1 MNLLK
6 KNKYS
11 IRKYKVGIFST
22 LIGTVLLLSNPNGAQ
37 ALTTDHN
44 VQGGSNQALPGNS
57 QNTNADTNRDIVN
70 DSQNTPNAHATDN
83 TSTNQALT
91 NHQNV
96 DVANQV
102 GPAPIQPSA
111 SPAQNNNNSNANSTA
126 TEPAANTNNN
136 LASNNNTLNVPNNT
150 DNNDSAR
157 HLTLKEIQEDVRHSS
172 DKPELVA
179 IAEEASNRP
188 KKRSRRAAPTDPNAT
203 PADPTA
209 TPADP
214 TAGNGSAPVAIT
226 APYTPTT
233 DPNANNIGQNA
244 PNEVLSFDD
253 NNIRPSTNRSVPTVT
268 VVDNLPGYTLINGG
282 KVGVFSHAMV
292 RTSMFDSGD
301 AKNYQAQGNVIALG
315 RIRGNDT
322 NDHGDFNGIEKT
334 LTVNPNSELI
344 FEFNTM
350 TTKNYQAQGNVIA
363 LGRIR
368 GNDTNDHG
376 DFNGIEKTLT
386 VNPNSELIFEFNT
399 MTTKNYQGMT
409 NLIIKNADNDT
420 VIGEKVV
427 AYGPIWRLLKV
438 PENVSHLKIQFVPKN
453 DAITDARGI
462 YQLRDGY
469 KYYDFVDSIGLHS
482 GSHVYVERRTME
494 PTATNNKE
502 FTVTTSLKNNGN
514 FGASF
519 NTDDFVYKIQL
530 PEGVEYVNNSLTK
543 DFPSGNSGV
552 DINDMNV
559 TYDAANR
566 IITIKS
572 TGGGT
577 GNSPARLMPD
587 KILDL
592 KYKLRVNNV
601 PTPRTVTFNDT
612 LTYKTYSQD
621 FINSPAESHTVSTNP
636 YTIDIIMNKDALQA
650 EVDRRIQQADYT
662 FASLDIFNDL
672 KRRAQTIL
680 DENRN
685 NVPLNKRV
693 SQADIDSL
701 ANQMQHTLIR
711 SVDAENAVN
720 RKVDDMEDLVNQNDE
735 LTDEEK
741 QAAIQVIEEHKN
753 EIIGNIGD
761 QTTDDGVTRIKDQGI
776 QTLSGDT
783 ATPVV
788 KPNAKQAIRDKA
800 AKQREI
806 INHTPDATQDEIQD
820 ALNQLTTDETDA
832 IDNVTN
838 ATTNADVETAKNNG
852 INTIGAVAP
861 QVTHKQ
867 AARDAINQATATKRQ
882 QINSNREATQ
892 EEKNAA
898 LNELTQATNHALEQ
912 INQATTNDDVDT
924 AKGDGLNAINPI
936 APVTVVKQAA
946 RDAVSHD
953 AQQHIAEINANP
965 DATQEERQA
974 AIEKVNA
981 AVAVANTNILNANT
995 NADVE
1000 QVKTNAIQGI
1010 QAIEPATKVKTDAK
1024 NAIDQSA
1031 ETQHNAIFNNND
1043 ATLEEQQAAQQLLDQ
1058 AVATAK
1064 QNINAADT
1072 NQEVAQ
1078 AKDQGTQ
1085 NIVVIQPATQV
1096 KTDARNAVNE
1106 KAREA
1111 ITNIN
1116 ATPGATREEKQEAI
1130 NRVNTLKNRALNDI
1144 GVTSTTA
1151 MVNSIRD
1158 DAVNQ
1163 IGAVQPHVTKKQTAT
1178 GVLTDLATAK
1188 KQEINQNTN
1197 ATTEEKQVALNQV
1210 DQDLATAINNINQA
1224 DTNAEV
1230 DQAQQLGTKA
1240 INAIQPNIVKKP
1252 AALAQ
1257 TNQHY
1262 SAKLVEI
1269 NATPDATDDEKNA
1282 AINTLNQDRQQA
1294 IESIKQANTNAE
1306 VDQAA
1311 TVAENNID
1319 AVQVDVVKKQA
1330 ARDKITAEVAK
1341 RIEAVK
1347 QTPNATDEEKQAA
1360 VNQINQLKDQAFN
1373 QINQNQTNDQV
1384 DATTNQAINAIDN
1397 VEAEVVIKPKAIAD
1411 IEKAVKEKQ
1420 QQIDNSLDSTDNE
1433 KEVALQA
1440 LAKEKEKA
1448 LAAIDQAQTNSQVNQ
1463 AATNGVSAI
1472 KIIQPETKIKP
1483 AAREKINQKAN
1494 ELRAQINQD
1503 KEATA
1508 EERQAAL
1515 DKINDLV
1522 AKAMTNITNDRT
1534 NQQVN
1539 DSTNQA
1545 LDDIALVTP
1554 DHIVRA
1560 AARDAVKQQYEAKKH
1575 EIEQAEHATDEEKQV
1590 ALNQLANNEKRA
1602 LQNINQAIA
1611 NNDVKRVESN
1621 GIATLKGVEPHIVVK
1636 PEAQEAIKASADNQV
1651 ESIKDTPHATTDEL
1665 DEANQQINDTLK
1677 QGQQDIDNT
1686 TQDAAVNDVRNQTIK
1701 AIEQIK
1707 PKVRR
1712 KRAALDNID
1721 ESNNNQLDAIR
1732 NTLDTTQD
1740 ERNVAIAA
1748 LNKIVNAIKNDI
1760 AQNKTNAEV
1769 DQTEADGNNN
1779 IKVILPKVQVKPA
1792 ARQSVSAKA
1801 EAQNAL
1807 IDQSDLSTEEER
1819 LAAKHL
1825 VEQALNQAIDQINH
1839 ADKTAQ
1845 VNQNSIDAQNII
1857 SKIKPAT
1864 TVKATALQQIQ
1875 NIATNKINLIKA
1887 NNEATDEEQNAA
1899 IVQVEKELIKAKQ
1912 QIAGAVTNADV
1923 AYLLHDG
1930 KNEIREIEPVIN
1942 KKATAREQLTTLFND
1957 KKQAIEANVQ
1967 ATVEERNSI
1976 LAQLQNIYD
1985 TAIGQIDQDRSN
1997 AQVDK
2002 TATLNLQTI
2011 HDLDVHPIK
2020 KPDAEKTINDDL
2032 ARVTHLVQNYRKV
2045 SDRNKA
2051 DALKAITALKLQM
2064 DEELKTA
2071 RTNADVDAVLKRFNV
2086 ALGDIE
2092 AVITEKENSLLRIDN
2107 IAQQTYA
2114 KFKAIATPEQLAK
2127 VKALIDQYVADGN
2140 RMVDEDA
2147 TLNDIKK
2154 DTQLIIDEIL
2164 AIKLP
2169 AEVIKASP
2177 KVGQPAPKVCTPIK
2191 KEDKQEVRKVVKELP
2206 NTGSEEM
2213 DLPLKELALITG
2225 AALLA
2230 RRRSKKEKES

>member
-57 QNTNADTNRDIVN
+57 PNTNADTNRDIVN
-70 DSQNTPNAHATDN
+70 GSQNTPNAHATDN

-96 DVANQV
+96 GVANQV
-102 GPAPIQPSA
+102 APAPIQPSTSSA
-111 SPAQNNNNSNANSTA
+111 SNNNHSDANSTA

-188 KKRSRRAAPTDPNAT
+188 KKRSRRAAPADPN
-203 PADPTA
+203 A

-226 APYTPTT
+226 APFTPTT

-244 PNEVLSFDD
+244 PNEVLTFDD

-315 RIRGNDT
+315 RIKGNDT
-322 NDHGDFNGIEKT
+322 NDHGG
-334 LTVNPNSELI
+334 
-344 FEFNTM
+344 
-350 TTKNYQAQGNVIA
+350 
-363 LGRIR
+363 
-368 GNDTNDHG
+368 
-376 DFNGIEKTLT
+376 FNGIEKTLT

-601 PTPRTVTFNDT
+601 PTPRTVTFNDI
-612 LTYKTYSQD
+612 LTYKTYTQD

-662 FASLDIFNDL
+662 FASLDIFNEL

-701 ANQMQHTLIR
+701 VNQMQHTLIR

-806 INHTPDATQDEIQD
+806 INNTPDATQDEIQD

-832 IDNVTN
+832 IDNVRN

-981 AVAVANTNILNANT
+981 AVAAANTNILNANT

-1096 KTDARNAVNE
+1096 KTDARNAVND

-1197 ATTEEKQVALNQV
+1197 ATDEEKQVALNQV

-1252 AALAQ
+1252 TALAQ
-1257 TNQHY
+1257 INQHY
-1262 SAKLVEI
+1262 NAKLAEI

-1397 VEAEVVIKPKAIAD
+1397 VEAKVVIKPKAIAD

-1433 KEVALQA
+1433 KEVALLA

-1472 KIIQPETKIKP
+1472 KIIQPETKVKP

-1560 AARDAVKQQYEAKKH
+1560 TARDAVKQQYEAKKH

-1602 LQNINQAIA
+1602 LQNIDQAIA

-1912 QIAGAVTNADV
+1912 QIASAVTNADV

-1957 KKQAIEANVQ
+1957 KKLAIEANVQ

-2002 TATLNLQTI
+2002 TASLNLQTI

-2127 VKALIDQYVADGN
+2127 VKALIDQYVADGI
-2140 RMVDEDA
+2140 RMIDEDA
-2147 TLNDIKK
+2147 TLNDIKQH
-2154 DTQLIIDEIL
+2154 TQFIVDEIL

-2169 AEVIKASP
+2169 AEATKVLP
-2177 KVGQPAPKVCTPIK
+2177 KVGQPAPKLCTSIK
-2191 KEDKQEVRKVVKELP
+2191 KVDKQEVRKVVKELP

-2230 RRRSKKEKES
+2230 RRRNKNEKES

>member
-37 ALTTDHN
+37 ALTTDNN
-44 VQGGSNQALPGNS
+44 VQSDTNQATPVNS
-57 QNTNADTNRDIVN
+57 QDKDVANNRGLAN
-70 DSQNTPNAHATDN
+70 SAQNTPNQSATTN
-83 TSTNQALT
+83 QATNQALV
-91 NHQNV
+91 NHNNGSIV
-96 DVANQV
+96 NQATPTSV
-102 GPAPIQPSA
+102 QSSTPS
-111 SPAQNNNNSNANSTA
+111 AQNNNHTDGNTTATETVSNAN
-126 TEPAANTNNN
+126 NND
-136 LASNNNTLNVPNNT
+136 AVSNNTTLNVPNKTNE
-150 DNNDSAR
+150 NGSGG

-179 IAEEASNRP
+179 IAEPASNRP
-188 KKRSRRAAPTDPNAT
+188 KKRSRRAAPADPNAT
-203 PADPTA
+203 PADPA
-209 TPADP
+209 AAA
-214 TAGNGSAPVAIT
+214 AGNGGAPVAIT

-233 DPNANNIGQNA
+233 DPNANNAGQNA

-253 NNIRPSTNRSVPTVT
+253 NGIRPSTNRSVPSVT
-268 VVDNLPGYTLINGG
+268 VVDNLPGFTLINGG

-292 RTSMFDSGD
+292 RTSMFDSAD

-315 RIRGNDT
+315 RI
-322 NDHGDFNGIEKT
+322 K
-334 LTVNPNSELI
+334 
-344 FEFNTM
+344 
-350 TTKNYQAQGNVIA
+350 
-363 LGRIR
+363 

-399 MTTKNYQGMT
+399 MTTKNYQGVT

-420 VIGEKVV
+420 VIAEKSV
-427 AYGPIWRLLKV
+427 AYGPIWRLFKV

-519 NTDDFVYKIQL
+519 NTDDFVYQVQL

-543 DFPSGNSGV
+543 DFPSSNSGV
-552 DINDMNV
+552 DMNDFNV

-566 IITIKS
+566 VITIKS
-572 TGGGT
+572 TGGGS

-612 LTYKTYSQD
+612 LTYKTYTQD

-701 ANQMQHTLIR
+701 TNQMQHTLIR

-720 RKVDDMEDLVNQNDE
+720 KKVDQMEDLVNQNDE

-788 KPNAKQAIRDKA
+788 KPNAKKAIRDKA
-800 AKQREI
+800 TKQREI
-806 INHTPDATQDEIQD
+806 INATPDATEDEIQD
-820 ALNQLTTDETDA
+820 ALNQLATDETDA

-852 INTIGAVAP
+852 INTIGAVVP

-912 INQATTNDDVDT
+912 INQATTNADVDN

-974 AIEKVNA
+974 AIDKVNA
-981 AVAVANTNILNANT
+981 AVTAANTNILNANT

-1010 QAIEPATKVKTDAK
+1010 QAITPATKVKTDAK
-1024 NAIDQSA
+1024 NAIDKSA
-1031 ETQHNAIFNNND
+1031 ETQHNTIFNNND

-1096 KTDARNAVNE
+1096 KTDARNAVND

-1130 NRVNTLKNRALNDI
+1130 NRVNTLKNRALTDI

-1178 GVLTDLATAK
+1178 GVLNDLATAK

-1210 DQDLATAINNINQA
+1210 DQELATAINNINQA

-1257 TNQHY
+1257 INQHY
-1262 SAKLVEI
+1262 NAKLAEI
-1269 NATPDATDDEKNA
+1269 NATPDATNDEKNA
-1282 AINTLNQDRQQA
+1282 AINTLNLDRQQA

-1384 DATTNQAINAIDN
+1384 DTTTNQALKAIDN

-1433 KEVALQA
+1433 KEVASQA

-1472 KIIQPETKIKP
+1472 KIIQPETKVKP

-1494 ELRAQINQD
+1494 ELRAKINQD

-1508 EERQAAL
+1508 EERQVAL
-1515 DKINDLV
+1515 DKINEFV
-1522 AKAMTNITNDRT
+1522 NQAMTDITNNRT
-1534 NQQVN
+1534 NQQV
-1539 DSTNQA
+1539 DDTTSQA
-1545 LDDIALVTP
+1545 LDSIALVAP
-1554 DHIVRA
+1554 EHIVRA
-1560 AARDAVKQQYEAKKH
+1560 AARDAVKQQYEAKKQ

-1590 ALNQLANNEKRA
+1590 ALNQLANNEKLA
-1602 LQNINQAIA
+1602 LQNINQAVT
-1611 NNDVKRVESN
+1611 NNDVKCVETN
-1621 GIATLKGVEPHIVVK
+1621 GIATLKGVQPHIVIK
-1636 PEAQEAIKASADNQV
+1636 PEAQQAIKASAENQV
-1651 ESIKDTPHATTDEL
+1651 ESIKDTPHATVDEL
-1665 DEANQQINDTLK
+1665 DEANQLISDTLK
-1677 QGQQDIDNT
+1677 QAQQEIENT
-1686 TQDAAVNDVRNQTIK
+1686 NQDAAVTDVRNQTIK

-1712 KRAALDNID
+1712 KRAALDSI
-1721 ESNNNQLDAIR
+1721 EENNKNQLDAIR

-1740 ERNVAIAA
+1740 ERDVAIDT
-1748 LNKIVNAIKNDI
+1748 LNKIVNTIKNDI

-1769 DQTEADGNNN
+1769 DRTETDGNDN

-1792 ARQSVSAKA
+1792 ARQSVGVKA

-1845 VNQNSIDAQNII
+1845 VNQDSINAQNII

-1899 IVQVEKELIKAKQ
+1899 IAQVEQALIKAKQ
-1912 QIAGAVTNADV
+1912 QIASAVTNADV

-1930 KNEIREIEPVIN
+1930 KNEIREIEPVISR
-1942 KKATAREQLTTLFND
+1942 KASAREQLTTLFND
-1957 KKQAIEANVQ
+1957 KKQAIEANIQ

-2002 TATLNLQTI
+2002 TASLNLQTI

-2020 KPDAEKTINDDL
+2020 KPDAEKTINVDL
-2032 ARVTHLVQNYRKV
+2032 ARVTALVQNYRKV

-2086 ALGDIE
+2086 ALSDIE

-2127 VKALIDQYVADGN
+2127 IKVLIDQYVADGN
-2140 RMVDEDA
+2140 RMIDEDA
-2147 TLNDIKK
+2147 TLNDIKQH
-2154 DTQLIIDEIL
+2154 TQFIVDEIL

-2169 AEVIKASP
+2169 AEATKVSP
-2177 KVGQPAPKVCTPIK
+2177 KVIQPAPKVCTPIK
-2191 KEDKQEVRKVVKELP
+2191 KEETHESRKVEKELP
-2206 NTGSEEM
+2206 NTGSEGM
-2213 DLPLKELALITG
+2213 DLPLKEFALITG

-2230 RRRSKKEKES
+2230 RRRTKNEKES

>member
-37 ALTTDHN
+37 ALTTDNN
-44 VQGGSNQALPGNS
+44 VQSDTNQATPVNS
-57 QNTNADTNRDIVN
+57 QDTNVANNRGLAN
-70 DSQNTPNAHATDN
+70 SAQNTPNQSATTN
-83 TSTNQALT
+83 QSTNQALV
-91 NHQNV
+91 NHNNGSI
-96 DVANQV
+96 ANQATPTSV
-102 GPAPIQPSA
+102 QSSTPS
-111 SPAQNNNNSNANSTA
+111 AQNNNHTDGNTTATETVSNAN
-126 TEPAANTNNN
+126 NKDVV
-136 LASNNNTLNVPNNT
+136 SNNTTLNVPNKTNE
-150 DNNDSAR
+150 NGSGG

-179 IAEEASNRP
+179 IAEQASNRP
-188 KKRSRRAAPTDPNAT
+188 KKRSRRAAPADPNAT
-203 PADPTA
+203 PADPA
-209 TPADP
+209 AAA
-214 TAGNGSAPVAIT
+214 AGNGGAPVAIT

-233 DPNANNIGQNA
+233 DPNANNAGQNA

-253 NNIRPSTNRSVPTVT
+253 NGIRPSTNRSVPSVT
-268 VVDNLPGYTLINGG
+268 VVDNLPGFTLINGG

-315 RIRGNDT
+315 RIKGNDT
-322 NDHGDFNGIEKT
+322 NDHGDFNGIEK
-334 LTVNPNSELI
+334 S
-344 FEFNTM
+344 
-350 TTKNYQAQGNVIA
+350 
-363 LGRIR
+363 
-368 GNDTNDHG
+368 
-376 DFNGIEKTLT
+376 LT

-399 MTTKNYQGMT
+399 MTTKNYQGVT

-420 VIGEKVV
+420 VIAEKSV
-427 AYGPIWRLLKV
+427 AYGPIWRLFKV

-519 NTDDFVYKIQL
+519 NTDDFVYKVQL

-543 DFPSGNSGV
+543 DFPSSNSGV
-552 DINDMNV
+552 DMNDFNV

-566 IITIKS
+566 VITIKS
-572 TGGGT
+572 TGGGS

-612 LTYKTYSQD
+612 LTYKTYTQD

-701 ANQMQHTLIR
+701 TNQMQHTLIR

-720 RKVDDMEDLVNQNDE
+720 KKVDQMEDLVNQNDE

-788 KPNAKQAIRDKA
+788 KPNAKKAIRDKA
-800 AKQREI
+800 TKQREI
-806 INHTPDATQDEIQD
+806 INATPDATEDEIQD
-820 ALNQLTTDETDA
+820 ALNQLATDETDA

-838 ATTNADVETAKNNG
+838 ATTNADVEIAKNNG
-852 INTIGAVAP
+852 INTIGAVVP

-912 INQATTNDDVDT
+912 INQATTNADVDN

-974 AIEKVNA
+974 AIDKVNA
-981 AVAVANTNILNANT
+981 AVTAANTNILNANT

-1010 QAIEPATKVKTDAK
+1010 QAITPATKVKTDAK
-1024 NAIDQSA
+1024 NAIDKSA
-1031 ETQHNAIFNNND
+1031 ETQHNTIFNNND

-1096 KTDARNAVNE
+1096 KTDARNAVND

-1130 NRVNTLKNRALNDI
+1130 NRVNTLKNRALTDI

-1178 GVLTDLATAK
+1178 GVLNDLATAK
-1188 KQEINQNTN
+1188 KQKINQNTN

-1210 DQDLATAINNINQA
+1210 DQELATAINNINQA

-1257 TNQHY
+1257 INQHY
-1262 SAKLVEI
+1262 NAKLAEI
-1269 NATPDATDDEKNA
+1269 NATPDATNDEKNA

-1360 VNQINQLKDQAFN
+1360 VNQINQLKDQAIN

-1384 DATTNQAINAIDN
+1384 DTTTNQAVNAIDN

-1433 KEVALQA
+1433 KEVASQA

-1472 KIIQPETKIKP
+1472 KIIQPETKVKP

-1494 ELRAQINQD
+1494 ELRAKINQD

-1508 EERQAAL
+1508 EERQVAL
-1515 DKINDLV
+1515 DKINEFV
-1522 AKAMTNITNDRT
+1522 NQAMTDITNNRT
-1534 NQQVN
+1534 NQQV
-1539 DSTNQA
+1539 DDTTSQA
-1545 LDDIALVTP
+1545 LDSIALVAP
-1554 DHIVRA
+1554 EHIVRA
-1560 AARDAVKQQYEAKKH
+1560 AARDAVKQQYEAKKQ

-1590 ALNQLANNEKRA
+1590 ALNQLANNEKLP
-1602 LQNINQAIA
+1602 LQNINQAVT
-1611 NNDVKRVESN
+1611 NNDVKRVETN
-1621 GIATLKGVEPHIVVK
+1621 GIATLKGVQPHIVIK
-1636 PEAQEAIKASADNQV
+1636 PEAQQAIKATAENQV
-1651 ESIKDTPHATTDEL
+1651 ESIKDTPHATVDEL
-1665 DEANQQINDTLK
+1665 DEANQLISDTLK
-1677 QGQQDIDNT
+1677 QAQQEIENT
-1686 TQDAAVNDVRNQTIK
+1686 NQDAAVTDVRNQTIK

-1712 KRAALDNID
+1712 KRAALDSI
-1721 ESNNNQLDAIR
+1721 EENNKNQLDAIR

-1740 ERNVAIAA
+1740 ERDVAIDT
-1748 LNKIVNAIKNDI
+1748 LNKIVNTIKNDI

-1769 DQTEADGNNN
+1769 DRTETDGNDN

-1792 ARQSVSAKA
+1792 ARQSVGVKA

-1845 VNQNSIDAQNII
+1845 VNQDSIDAQNII

-1887 NNEATDEEQNAA
+1887 NNEATDEEQNIA
-1899 IVQVEKELIKAKQ
+1899 IAQVEKELIKAKQ
-1912 QIAGAVTNADV
+1912 QIASAVTNADV
-1923 AYLLHDG
+1923 AYLLHDE

-1942 KKATAREQLTTLFND
+1942 RKASAREQLTTLFND
-1957 KKQAIEANVQ
+1957 KKQAIEANIQ

-2002 TATLNLQTI
+2002 TASLNLQTI

-2032 ARVTHLVQNYRKV
+2032 ARVTALVQNYRKV
-2045 SDRNKA
+2045 SNRNKA

-2086 ALGDIE
+2086 ALSDIE

-2127 VKALIDQYVADGN
+2127 VKVLIDQYVADGN
-2140 RMVDEDA
+2140 RMIDEDA
-2147 TLNDIKK
+2147 TLNDIKQH
-2154 DTQLIIDEIL
+2154 TQFIVDEIL

-2169 AEVIKASP
+2169 AEATKVSP
-2177 KVGQPAPKVCTPIK
+2177 KEIQPAPKVCTPIK
-2191 KEDKQEVRKVVKELP
+2191 KEETHESRKVEKELP
-2206 NTGSEEM
+2206 NTGSEGM
-2213 DLPLKELALITG
+2213 DLPLKEFALITG

-2230 RRRSKKEKES
+2230 RRRTKNEKES

>member
-57 QNTNADTNRDIVN
+57 PNTNADTNRDIVN
-70 DSQNTPNAHATDN
+70 GSQNTPNAHATDN

-96 DVANQV
+96 GVANQV
-102 GPAPIQPSA
+102 APAPIQPSTSSA
-111 SPAQNNNNSNANSTA
+111 SNNNHSDANSTA

-188 KKRSRRAAPTDPNAT
+188 KKRSRRAAPADPN
-203 PADPTA
+203 A

-226 APYTPTT
+226 APFTPTT

-244 PNEVLSFDD
+244 PNEVLTFDD

-315 RIRGNDT
+315 RIKGNDT
-322 NDHGDFNGIEKT
+322 NDHGG
-334 LTVNPNSELI
+334 
-344 FEFNTM
+344 
-350 TTKNYQAQGNVIA
+350 
-363 LGRIR
+363 
-368 GNDTNDHG
+368 
-376 DFNGIEKTLT
+376 FNGIEKTLT

-601 PTPRTVTFNDT
+601 PTPRTVTFNDI
-612 LTYKTYSQD
+612 LTYKTYTQD

-636 YTIDIIMNKDALQA
+636 YTIDIIMNKDVLQA

-662 FASLDIFNDL
+662 FASLDIFNEL

-701 ANQMQHTLIR
+701 VNQMQHTLIR

-788 KPNAKQAIRDKA
+788 KTNAKQAIRDKA

-806 INHTPDATQDEIQD
+806 INNTPDATQDEIQD

-981 AVAVANTNILNANT
+981 AVAAANTNILNANT

-1096 KTDARNAVNE
+1096 KTDARNAVND

-1197 ATTEEKQVALNQV
+1197 ATDEEKQVALNQV

-1252 AALAQ
+1252 TALAQ
-1257 TNQHY
+1257 INQHY
-1262 SAKLVEI
+1262 NAKLAEI

-1397 VEAEVVIKPKAIAD
+1397 VEAKVVIKPKAIAD

-1433 KEVALQA
+1433 KEVALLA

-1472 KIIQPETKIKP
+1472 KIIQPETKVKP

-1554 DHIVRA
+1554 DHIIRA
-1560 AARDAVKQQYEAKKH
+1560 TARDAVKQQYEAKKH

-1602 LQNINQAIA
+1602 LQNIDQAIA

-1912 QIAGAVTNADV
+1912 QIASAVTNADV

-1957 KKQAIEANVQ
+1957 KKLAIEANVQ

-2002 TATLNLQTI
+2002 TASLNLQTI

-2127 VKALIDQYVADGN
+2127 VKALIDQYVADGI
-2140 RMVDEDA
+2140 RMIDEDA
-2147 TLNDIKK
+2147 TLNDIKQH
-2154 DTQLIIDEIL
+2154 TQFIVDEIL

-2169 AEVIKASP
+2169 AEATKVLP
-2177 KVGQPAPKVCTPIK
+2177 KVGQPAPKLCTSIK
-2191 KEDKQEVRKVVKELP
+2191 KVDKQEVRKVVKELP

-2230 RRRSKKEKES
+2230 RRRNKNEKES

>member
-301 AKNYQAQGNVIALG
+301 A
-315 RIRGNDT
+315 
-322 NDHGDFNGIEKT
+322 
-334 LTVNPNSELI
+334 
-344 FEFNTM
+344 
-350 TTKNYQAQGNVIA
+350 KNYQAQGNVIA

-1144 GVTSTTA
+1144 GVTSTA

-2086 ALGDIE
+2086 TLGDIE

-2230 RRRSKKEKES
+2230 RRRSKKRKRIIINKKTLI

>member
-37 ALTTDHN
+37 ALTTDNN
-44 VQGGSNQALPGNS
+44 VQSDTNQATPVNS
-57 QNTNADTNRDIVN
+57 QDTNVANNRGLAN
-70 DSQNTPNAHATDN
+70 SAQNTPNQSATTN
-83 TSTNQALT
+83 QSTNQALV
-91 NHQNV
+91 NHNNGSI
-96 DVANQV
+96 ANQATPTSV
-102 GPAPIQPSA
+102 QSSTPS
-111 SPAQNNNNSNANSTA
+111 AQNNNHTDGNTTATETVSNAN
-126 TEPAANTNNN
+126 NNDVV
-136 LASNNNTLNVPNNT
+136 SNNTTLNVPNKTNE
-150 DNNDSAR
+150 NGSGG

-179 IAEEASNRP
+179 IAEQASNRP
-188 KKRSRRAAPTDPNAT
+188 KKRSRRAAPADPNAT
-203 PADPTA
+203 PADPAAAAANGTASAGNTA
-209 TPADP
+209 T
-214 TAGNGSAPVAIT
+214 
-226 APYTPTT
+226 YTPTT
-233 DPNANNIGQNA
+233 DPNGNNVGQNA

-253 NNIRPSTNRSVPTVT
+253 NSIRPSTNRSVPSVT
-268 VVDNLPGYTLINGG
+268 VVDNLPGFTLINGG
-282 KVGVFSHAMV
+282 KVGVLSHAMV
-292 RTSMFDSGD
+292 RTSMFQAGS
-301 AKNYQAQGNVIALG
+301 NRTYQAQGNVLALG
-315 RIRGNDT
+315 RISGTDT
-322 NDHGDFNGIEKT
+322 SNHGDFNGIEKS

-350 TTKNYQAQGNVIA
+350 PTKNGQGATNV
-363 LGRIR
+363 
-368 GNDTNDHG
+368 
-376 DFNGIEKTLT
+376 
-386 VNPNSELIFEFNT
+386 
-399 MTTKNYQGMT
+399 
-409 NLIIKNADNDT
+409 IIKNGATNDT
-420 VIGEKVV
+420 IAEKTIED
-427 AYGPIWRLLKV
+427 GPTLRLFKV
-438 PENVSHLKIQFVPKN
+438 PDNVNSLKIQFVPKN
-453 DAITDARGI
+453 DAITDANGI
-462 YQLRDGY
+462 YQLKDGY
-469 KYYDFVDSIGLHS
+469 KYYSFVDSIGLHS

-514 FGASF
+514 SGASF
-519 NTDDFVYKIQL
+519 DTDEFVYKIQL

-543 DFPSGNSGV
+543 DFPSSNSGV
-552 DINDMNV
+552 DMNDFNV

-566 IITIKS
+566 VITIKS

-577 GNSPARLMPD
+577 ANSPARLMPD

-612 LTYKTYSQD
+612 LTYKTYTQD

-636 YTIDIIMNKDALQA
+636 YTIDIIMNKDALQG

-662 FASLDIFNDL
+662 FASLDIFNAL

-685 NVPLNKRV
+685 NVPLDQRV
-693 SQADIDSL
+693 SQADIDTL
-701 ANQMQHTLIR
+701 TNQMQHTLIR

-720 RKVDDMEDLVNQNDE
+720 QKADQMQDLINQNDE

-741 QAAIQVIEEHKN
+741 QAANQIIEEHKGN
-753 EIIGNIGD
+753 IIGDIGD

-788 KPNAKQAIRDKA
+788 KPNAKKAIRDKA

-806 INHTPDATQDEIQD
+806 INNTPDATQDEIQD

-838 ATTNADVETAKNNG
+838 ATTNDDVETAKNNG
-852 INTIGAVAP
+852 INTIGAVVP

-882 QINSNREATQ
+882 QINNNREATQ

-912 INQATTNDDVDT
+912 INQATTNADVDN

-946 RDAVSHD
+946 RNAVSHD

-965 DATQEERQA
+965 DATAEERQA
-974 AIEKVNA
+974 AIDKVNA
-981 AVAVANTNILNANT
+981 AVTAANTNILNANT

-1010 QAIEPATKVKTDAK
+1010 QAITPATKVKTDAK
-1024 NAIDQSA
+1024 NAIDKSA
-1031 ETQHNAIFNNND
+1031 ETQHNTIFNNND

-1096 KTDARNAVNE
+1096 KTDARNAVND

-1130 NRVNTLKNRALNDI
+1130 DRVNTLKNRALTDI

-1178 GVLTDLATAK
+1178 GVLNDLATAK
-1188 KQEINQNTN
+1188 KQEITQNTN

-1210 DQDLATAINNINQA
+1210 DQELATAINNINQA

-1257 TNQHY
+1257 INQHY
-1262 SAKLVEI
+1262 NAKLAEI
-1269 NATPDATDDEKNA
+1269 NATPDATNDEKNA

-1306 VDQAA
+1306 VDQAT

-1433 KEVALQA
+1433 KEVASQA

-1472 KIIQPETKIKP
+1472 KIIQPETKVKP

-1494 ELRAQINQD
+1494 ELRAKINQD

-1515 DKINDLV
+1515 DKINEFV
-1522 AKAMTNITNDRT
+1522 NQAMTDITNNRT
-1534 NQQVN
+1534 NQQV
-1539 DSTNQA
+1539 DDTTSQA
-1545 LDDIALVTP
+1545 LDSIALVTP
-1554 DHIVRA
+1554 EHIVRA
-1560 AARDAVKQQYEAKKH
+1560 GARDAVKQQYEAKKQ

-1590 ALNQLANNEKRA
+1590 ALNQLANNEKLA
-1602 LQNINQAIA
+1602 LQNINQAVT
-1611 NNDVKRVESN
+1611 NNDVKRVETN
-1621 GIATLKGVEPHIVVK
+1621 GIATLKGVQPHIVIK
-1636 PEAQEAIKASADNQV
+1636 PEAQQAIKASAENQV
-1651 ESIKDTPHATTDEL
+1651 ESIKDTPHATVDEL
-1665 DEANQQINDTLK
+1665 DEANQLISDTLK
-1677 QGQQDIDNT
+1677 QAQQEIENT
-1686 TQDAAVNDVRNQTIK
+1686 NQDAAVTDVRNQTIK

-1712 KRAALDNID
+1712 KRAALDSI
-1721 ESNNNQLDAIR
+1721 EENNKNQLDAIR

-1740 ERNVAIAA
+1740 ERDVAIDT
-1748 LNKIVNAIKNDI
+1748 LNKIVNTIKNDI

-1769 DQTEADGNNN
+1769 DRTETDGNDN

-1792 ARQSVSAKA
+1792 ARQSVGVKA

-1845 VNQNSIDAQNII
+1845 VNQDSINAQNII

-1899 IVQVEKELIKAKQ
+1899 IAQGEKELIKAKQ
-1912 QIAGAVTNADV
+1912 QIASAVTNADV
-1923 AYLLHDG
+1923 AYLLHDE

-1942 KKATAREQLTTLFND
+1942 RKASAREQLTTLFND
-1957 KKQAIEANVQ
+1957 KKQAIEANIQ

-2002 TATLNLQTI
+2002 TASLNIQTI

-2032 ARVTHLVQNYRKV
+2032 ARVTALVQNYRKV
-2045 SDRNKA
+2045 SNRNKA

-2086 ALGDIE
+2086 ALSDIE

-2127 VKALIDQYVADGN
+2127 VKVLIDQYVADGN
-2140 RMVDEDA
+2140 RMIDEDA
-2147 TLNDIKK
+2147 TLNDIKQH
-2154 DTQLIIDEIL
+2154 TQFIVDEIL

-2169 AEVIKASP
+2169 AEATKVSP
-2177 KVGQPAPKVCTPIK
+2177 KVIQSAPKVCTPIK
-2191 KEDKQEVRKVVKELP
+2191 KEETHESRKVEKELP
-2206 NTGSEEM
+2206 NTGSEGM

-2230 RRRSKKEKES
+2230 RRRTKNEKES

>member
-37 ALTTDHN
+37 ALTTDNN
-44 VQGGSNQALPGNS
+44 VQSDTNQATPVNS
-57 QNTNADTNRDIVN
+57 QDTNVANNRGLAN
-70 DSQNTPNAHATDN
+70 SAQNTPNQSATTN
-83 TSTNQALT
+83 QSTNQALV
-91 NHQNV
+91 NHNNGSI
-96 DVANQV
+96 ANQATPTSV
-102 GPAPIQPSA
+102 QSSTPS
-111 SPAQNNNNSNANSTA
+111 AQNNNHTDGNTTATETVSNAN
-126 TEPAANTNNN
+126 NKDVV
-136 LASNNNTLNVPNNT
+136 SNNTTLNVPNKTNE
-150 DNNDSAR
+150 NGSGG

-179 IAEEASNRP
+179 IAEQASNRP
-188 KKRSRRAAPTDPNAT
+188 KKRSRRAAPADPNAT
-203 PADPTA
+203 PADPA
-209 TPADP
+209 AAA
-214 TAGNGSAPVAIT
+214 AGNGGAPVAIT

-233 DPNANNIGQNA
+233 DPNANNAGQNA

-253 NNIRPSTNRSVPTVT
+253 NGIRPSTNRSVPSVT
-268 VVDNLPGYTLINGG
+268 VVDNLPGFTLINGG

-315 RIRGNDT
+315 RIKGNDT
-322 NDHGDFNGIEKT
+322 NDHGDFNGIEK
-334 LTVNPNSELI
+334 S
-344 FEFNTM
+344 
-350 TTKNYQAQGNVIA
+350 
-363 LGRIR
+363 
-368 GNDTNDHG
+368 
-376 DFNGIEKTLT
+376 LT

-399 MTTKNYQGMT
+399 MTTKNYQGVT

-420 VIGEKVV
+420 VIAEKSV
-427 AYGPIWRLLKV
+427 AYGPIWRLFKV

-519 NTDDFVYKIQL
+519 NTDDFVYKVQL

-543 DFPSGNSGV
+543 DFPSSNSGV
-552 DINDMNV
+552 DMNDFNV

-566 IITIKS
+566 VITIKS
-572 TGGGT
+572 TGGGS

-612 LTYKTYSQD
+612 LTYKTYTQD

-701 ANQMQHTLIR
+701 TNQMQHTLIR

-720 RKVDDMEDLVNQNDE
+720 KKVDQMEDLVNQNDE

-788 KPNAKQAIRDKA
+788 KPNAKKAIRDKA
-800 AKQREI
+800 TKQREI
-806 INHTPDATQDEIQD
+806 INATPDATEDEIQD
-820 ALNQLTTDETDA
+820 ALNQLATDETDA

-838 ATTNADVETAKNNG
+838 ATTNADVEIAKNNG
-852 INTIGAVAP
+852 INTIGAVVP

-912 INQATTNDDVDT
+912 INQATTNADVDN

-965 DATQEERQA
+965 
-974 AIEKVNA
+974 
-981 AVAVANTNILNANT
+981 
-995 NADVE
+995 
-1000 QVKTNAIQGI
+1000 
-1010 QAIEPATKVKTDAK
+1010 
-1024 NAIDQSA
+1024 
-1031 ETQHNAIFNNND
+1031 D

-1096 KTDARNAVNE
+1096 KTDARNAVND

-1130 NRVNTLKNRALNDI
+1130 NRVNTLKNRALTDI

-1178 GVLTDLATAK
+1178 GVLNDLATAK

-1210 DQDLATAINNINQA
+1210 DQELATAINNINQA

-1257 TNQHY
+1257 INQHY
-1262 SAKLVEI
+1262 NAKLAEI
-1269 NATPDATDDEKNA
+1269 NATPDATNDEKNA

-1360 VNQINQLKDQAFN
+1360 VNQINQLKDQAIN

-1384 DATTNQAINAIDN
+1384 DTTTNQAVNAIDN

-1433 KEVALQA
+1433 KEVASQA

-1472 KIIQPETKIKP
+1472 KIIQPETKVKP

-1494 ELRAQINQD
+1494 ELRAKINQD

-1508 EERQAAL
+1508 EERQVAL
-1515 DKINDLV
+1515 DKINEFV
-1522 AKAMTNITNDRT
+1522 NQAMTDITNNRT
-1534 NQQVN
+1534 NQQV
-1539 DSTNQA
+1539 DDTTSQA
-1545 LDDIALVTP
+1545 LDSIALVAP
-1554 DHIVRA
+1554 EHIVRA
-1560 AARDAVKQQYEAKKH
+1560 AARDAVKQQYEAKKQ

-1590 ALNQLANNEKRA
+1590 ALNQLANNEKLA
-1602 LQNINQAIA
+1602 LQNINQAVT
-1611 NNDVKRVESN
+1611 NNDVKRVETN
-1621 GIATLKGVEPHIVVK
+1621 GIATLKGVQPHIVIK
-1636 PEAQEAIKASADNQV
+1636 PEAQQAIKATAENQV
-1651 ESIKDTPHATTDEL
+1651 ESIKDTPHATVDEL
-1665 DEANQQINDTLK
+1665 DEANQLISDTLK
-1677 QGQQDIDNT
+1677 QAQQEIENT
-1686 TQDAAVNDVRNQTIK
+1686 NQDAAVTDVRNQTIK

-1712 KRAALDNID
+1712 KRAALDSI
-1721 ESNNNQLDAIR
+1721 EENNKNQLDAIR

-1740 ERNVAIAA
+1740 ERDVAIDT
-1748 LNKIVNAIKNDI
+1748 LNKIVNTIKNDI

-1769 DQTEADGNNN
+1769 DRTETDGNDN

-1792 ARQSVSAKA
+1792 ARQSVGVKA

-1845 VNQNSIDAQNII
+1845 VNQDSIDAQNII

-1887 NNEATDEEQNAA
+1887 NNEATDEEQNIA
-1899 IVQVEKELIKAKQ
+1899 IAQVEKELIKAKQ
-1912 QIAGAVTNADV
+1912 QIASAVTNADV
-1923 AYLLHDG
+1923 AYLLHDE

-1942 KKATAREQLTTLFND
+1942 RKASAREQLTTLFND
-1957 KKQAIEANVQ
+1957 KKQAIEANIQ

-2002 TATLNLQTI
+2002 TASLNLQTI

-2032 ARVTHLVQNYRKV
+2032 ARVTALVQNYRKV
-2045 SDRNKA
+2045 SNRNKA

-2086 ALGDIE
+2086 ALSDIE

-2127 VKALIDQYVADGN
+2127 VKVLIDQYVADGN
-2140 RMVDEDA
+2140 RMIDEDA
-2147 TLNDIKK
+2147 TLNDIKQH
-2154 DTQLIIDEIL
+2154 TQFIVDEIL

-2169 AEVIKASP
+2169 AEATKVSP
-2177 KVGQPAPKVCTPIK
+2177 KEIQPAPKVCTPIK
-2191 KEDKQEVRKVVKELP
+2191 KEETHESRKVEKELP
-2206 NTGSEEM
+2206 NTGSEGM
-2213 DLPLKELALITG
+2213 DLPLKEFALITG

-2230 RRRSKKEKES
+2230 RRRTKNEKES

>member
-37 ALTTDHN
+37 ALTTDNN
-44 VQGGSNQALPGNS
+44 VQSDTNQATPVNS
-57 QNTNADTNRDIVN
+57 QDTNVANNRGLAN
-70 DSQNTPNAHATDN
+70 SAQNTPNQSATTN
-83 TSTNQALT
+83 QSTNQALV
-91 NHQNV
+91 NHNNGSI
-96 DVANQV
+96 ANQATPTSV
-102 GPAPIQPSA
+102 QSSTPSV
-111 SPAQNNNNSNANSTA
+111 QNNNHTDGNTTATETVSNAN
-126 TEPAANTNNN
+126 NNDVV
-136 LASNNNTLNVPNNT
+136 SNNTTLNVPNKTNE
-150 DNNDSAR
+150 NGSGG

-179 IAEEASNRP
+179 IAEQASNRP
-188 KKRSRRAAPTDPNAT
+188 KKRSRRAAPADPNAT
-203 PADPTA
+203 PADPAVAAANGTVPAGNTA
-209 TPADP
+209 T
-214 TAGNGSAPVAIT
+214 
-226 APYTPTT
+226 YTPTT
-233 DPNANNIGQNA
+233 DPNANNAGQNA

-253 NNIRPSTNRSVPTVT
+253 NGIRPSTNRSVPTVN
-268 VVDNLPGYTLINGG
+268 VVNNLPGFTLINGG

-301 AKNYQAQGNVIALG
+301 NKNYQAQGNVIALG
-315 RIRGNDT
+315 RIHGTDT

-350 TTKNYQAQGNVIA
+350 TTKNGQGATNV
-363 LGRIR
+363 
-368 GNDTNDHG
+368 
-376 DFNGIEKTLT
+376 
-386 VNPNSELIFEFNT
+386 
-399 MTTKNYQGMT
+399 
-409 NLIIKNADNDT
+409 IIKNADTNDT
-420 VIGEKVV
+420 IAEKTVEG
-427 AYGPIWRLLKV
+427 GPTLRLFKV
-438 PENVSHLKIQFVPKN
+438 PDNVRNLKIQFVPKN

-462 YQLRDGY
+462 YQLKDGY
-469 KYYDFVDSIGLHS
+469 KYYSFVDSIGLHS

-519 NTDDFVYKIQL
+519 NTDDFVYKVQL

-543 DFPSGNSGV
+543 DFPSSNSGV
-552 DINDMNV
+552 DMNDFNV

-566 IITIKS
+566 VITIKS
-572 TGGGT
+572 TGGGS

-612 LTYKTYSQD
+612 LTYKTYTQD

-662 FASLDIFNDL
+662 FASLDIFNSL

-693 SQADIDSL
+693 SQADIDAL

-720 RKVDDMEDLVNQNDE
+720 QKVNQMEDLVNQNDE

-741 QAAIQVIEEHKN
+741 QDAIQVIEQHKD

-788 KPNAKQAIRDKA
+788 KPNAKKAIRDKA
-800 AKQREI
+800 TKQREI
-806 INHTPDATQDEIQD
+806 INATPDATEDEIQD
-820 ALNQLTTDETDA
+820 AINQLATDETDA

-852 INTIGAVAP
+852 INTIGAVVP
-861 QVTHKQ
+861 QVTHKK

-882 QINSNREATQ
+882 QINNNREATQ
-892 EEKNAA
+892 EEKDAA

-912 INQATTNDDVDT
+912 INQATTNADVDN

-974 AIEKVNA
+974 AIDKVNA
-981 AVAVANTNILNANT
+981 AVTAANTNILNANT
-995 NADVE
+995 NANVE

-1010 QAIEPATKVKTDAK
+1010 QAITPATKVKTDAK
-1024 NAIDQSA
+1024 NAIDKSA
-1031 ETQHNAIFNNND
+1031 ETQHNTIFNNND

-1096 KTDARNAVNE
+1096 KTDARNVVND

-1130 NRVNTLKNRALNDI
+1130 NRVNTLKNRALTDI

-1178 GVLTDLATAK
+1178 GVLNDLATAK

-1210 DQDLATAINNINQA
+1210 DQELATAINNINQA

-1257 TNQHY
+1257 INQHY
-1262 SAKLVEI
+1262 NAKLAEI
-1269 NATPDATDDEKNA
+1269 NATPDATNDEKNA

-1360 VNQINQLKDQAFN
+1360 VNQINQFKDQAFN

-1384 DATTNQAINAIDN
+1384 DATTNQAVNAIDN

-1433 KEVALQA
+1433 KEVASQA

-1472 KIIQPETKIKP
+1472 KIIQPETKVKP

-1494 ELRAQINQD
+1494 ELRAKINQD

-1508 EERQAAL
+1508 EERQVAL
-1515 DKINDLV
+1515 DKINEFV
-1522 AKAMTNITNDRT
+1522 NQAMTDITNNRT
-1534 NQQVN
+1534 NQQV
-1539 DSTNQA
+1539 DDTTSQA
-1545 LDDIALVTP
+1545 LDSIALVMP
-1554 DHIVRA
+1554 EHIVRA
-1560 AARDAVKQQYEAKKH
+1560 GARDAVKQQYEAKKQ
-1575 EIEQAEHATDEEKQV
+1575 EIEQVEHATDEEKQV
-1590 ALNQLANNEKRA
+1590 ALNQLANNEKLA
-1602 LQNINQAIA
+1602 LQNINQAVT
-1611 NNDVKRVESN
+1611 NNDVKRVETN
-1621 GIATLKGVEPHIVVK
+1621 GIATLKGVQPHIVIK
-1636 PEAQEAIKASADNQV
+1636 PEAQQAIKASAENQV
-1651 ESIKDTPHATTDEL
+1651 ESIKDTPHATVDEL
-1665 DEANQQINDTLK
+1665 DEANQLISNTLK
-1677 QGQQDIDNT
+1677 QAQQEIENT
-1686 TQDAAVNDVRNQTIK
+1686 NQDAAVTDVRNQTIK

-1712 KRAALDNID
+1712 KRAALDSI
-1721 ESNNNQLDAIR
+1721 EENNKNQLDAIR
-1732 NTLDTTQD
+1732 DTLDTTQD
-1740 ERNVAIAA
+1740 ERDVAIDT
-1748 LNKIVNAIKNDI
+1748 LNKIVNTIKNDI

-1769 DQTEADGNNN
+1769 DRTETDGNDN
-1779 IKVILPKVQVKPA
+1779 IKVILPKVQVKPS
-1792 ARQSVSAKA
+1792 ARQSVGVKA

-1845 VNQNSIDAQNII
+1845 VNQDSINAQNII

-1899 IVQVEKELIKAKQ
+1899 IAQVEKELIKAKQ
-1912 QIAGAVTNADV
+1912 QIASAVTNADV
-1923 AYLLHDG
+1923 AYLLHDE

-1942 KKATAREQLTTLFND
+1942 RKAPAREQLTTLFND
-1957 KKQAIEANVQ
+1957 KKQAIEANIQ

-2002 TATLNLQTI
+2002 TASLNIQTI

-2032 ARVTHLVQNYRKV
+2032 ARVTALVQNYRKV

-2086 ALGDIE
+2086 ALSDIE

-2127 VKALIDQYVADGN
+2127 VKVLIDQYVADGN
-2140 RMVDEDA
+2140 RMIDEDA
-2147 TLNDIKK
+2147 TLNDIKQH
-2154 DTQLIIDEIL
+2154 TQFIVDEIL

-2169 AEVIKASP
+2169 AEATKVSP
-2177 KVGQPAPKVCTPIK
+2177 KVIQSAPKVCTPIK
-2191 KEDKQEVRKVVKELP
+2191 KEEIHESRKVEKELP
-2206 NTGSEEM
+2206 NTGSEGM
-2213 DLPLKELALITG
+2213 DLPLKEFALITG

-2230 RRRSKKEKES
+2230 RRRTKNEKES

>member
-37 ALTTDHN
+37 ALTTDNN
-44 VQGGSNQALPGNS
+44 VQSDTNQATPVNS
-57 QNTNADTNRDIVN
+57 QDTNVANNRGLAN
-70 DSQNTPNAHATDN
+70 SAQNTPNQSATTN
-83 TSTNQALT
+83 QSTNQALV
-91 NHQNV
+91 NHNNGSI
-96 DVANQV
+96 ANQATPTSV
-102 GPAPIQPSA
+102 QSSTPS
-111 SPAQNNNNSNANSTA
+111 AQNNNHTDGNTTATETVSNAN
-126 TEPAANTNNN
+126 NKDVV
-136 LASNNNTLNVPNNT
+136 SNNTTLNVPNKTNE
-150 DNNDSAR
+150 NGSGG

-179 IAEEASNRP
+179 IAEQASNRP
-188 KKRSRRAAPTDPNAT
+188 KKRSRRAASADPNAT
-203 PADPTA
+203 PADPA
-209 TPADP
+209 AAA
-214 TAGNGSAPVAIT
+214 AGNGGAPVAIT

-233 DPNANNIGQNA
+233 DPNANNAGQNA

-253 NNIRPSTNRSVPTVT
+253 NGIRPSTNRSVPSVT
-268 VVDNLPGYTLINGG
+268 VVDNLPGFTLINGG

-315 RIRGNDT
+315 RIKGNDT
-322 NDHGDFNGIEKT
+322 NDHGDFNGIEK
-334 LTVNPNSELI
+334 S
-344 FEFNTM
+344 
-350 TTKNYQAQGNVIA
+350 
-363 LGRIR
+363 
-368 GNDTNDHG
+368 
-376 DFNGIEKTLT
+376 LT

-399 MTTKNYQGMT
+399 MTTKNYQGVT

-420 VIGEKVV
+420 VIAEKSV
-427 AYGPIWRLLKV
+427 AYGPIWRLFKV

-519 NTDDFVYKIQL
+519 NTDDFVYKVQL

-543 DFPSGNSGV
+543 DFPSSNSGV
-552 DINDMNV
+552 DMNDFNV

-566 IITIKS
+566 VITIKS
-572 TGGGT
+572 TGGGS

-612 LTYKTYSQD
+612 LTYKTYTQD

-701 ANQMQHTLIR
+701 TNQMQHTLIR

-720 RKVDDMEDLVNQNDE
+720 KKVDQMEDLVNQNDE

-788 KPNAKQAIRDKA
+788 KPNAKKAIRDKA
-800 AKQREI
+800 TKQREI
-806 INHTPDATQDEIQD
+806 INATPDATEDEIQD
-820 ALNQLTTDETDA
+820 ALNQLATDETDA

-838 ATTNADVETAKNNG
+838 ATTNADVEIAKNNG
-852 INTIGAVAP
+852 INTIGAVVP

-912 INQATTNDDVDT
+912 INQATTNADVDN

-974 AIEKVNA
+974 AIDKVNA
-981 AVAVANTNILNANT
+981 AVTAANTNILNANT

-1010 QAIEPATKVKTDAK
+1010 QAITPATKVKTDAK
-1024 NAIDQSA
+1024 NAIDKSA
-1031 ETQHNAIFNNND
+1031 ETQHNTIFNNND

-1096 KTDARNAVNE
+1096 KTDARNAVND

-1130 NRVNTLKNRALNDI
+1130 NRVNTLKNRALTDI

-1178 GVLTDLATAK
+1178 GVLNDLATAK

-1210 DQDLATAINNINQA
+1210 DQELATAINNINQA

-1257 TNQHY
+1257 INQHY
-1262 SAKLVEI
+1262 NAKLAEI
-1269 NATPDATDDEKNA
+1269 NATPDATNDEKNA

-1360 VNQINQLKDQAFN
+1360 VNQINQLKDQAIN

-1384 DATTNQAINAIDN
+1384 DTTTNQAVNAIDN

-1433 KEVALQA
+1433 KEVASQA

-1472 KIIQPETKIKP
+1472 KIIQPETKVKP

-1494 ELRAQINQD
+1494 ELRAKINQD

-1508 EERQAAL
+1508 EERQVAL
-1515 DKINDLV
+1515 DKINEFV
-1522 AKAMTNITNDRT
+1522 NQAMTDITNNRT
-1534 NQQVN
+1534 NQQV
-1539 DSTNQA
+1539 DDTTSQA
-1545 LDDIALVTP
+1545 LDSIALVAP
-1554 DHIVRA
+1554 EHIVRA
-1560 AARDAVKQQYEAKKH
+1560 AARDAVKQQYEAKKQ

-1590 ALNQLANNEKRA
+1590 ALNQLANNEKLA
-1602 LQNINQAIA
+1602 LQNINQAVT
-1611 NNDVKRVESN
+1611 NNDVKRVETN
-1621 GIATLKGVEPHIVVK
+1621 GIATLKGVQPHIVIK
-1636 PEAQEAIKASADNQV
+1636 PEAQQAIKATAENQV
-1651 ESIKDTPHATTDEL
+1651 ESIKDTPHATVDEL
-1665 DEANQQINDTLK
+1665 DEANQLISDTLK
-1677 QGQQDIDNT
+1677 QAQQEIENT
-1686 TQDAAVNDVRNQTIK
+1686 NQDAAVTDVRNQTIK

-1712 KRAALDNID
+1712 KRAALDSI
-1721 ESNNNQLDAIR
+1721 EENNKNQLDAIR

-1740 ERNVAIAA
+1740 ERDVAIDT
-1748 LNKIVNAIKNDI
+1748 LNKIVNTIKNDI

-1769 DQTEADGNNN
+1769 DRTETDGNDN

-1792 ARQSVSAKA
+1792 ARQSVGVKA

-1845 VNQNSIDAQNII
+1845 VNQDSIDAQNII

-1887 NNEATDEEQNAA
+1887 NNEATDEEQNIA
-1899 IVQVEKELIKAKQ
+1899 IAQVEKELIKAKQ
-1912 QIAGAVTNADV
+1912 QIASAVTNADV
-1923 AYLLHDG
+1923 AYLLHDE

-1942 KKATAREQLTTLFND
+1942 RKASAREQLTTLFND
-1957 KKQAIEANVQ
+1957 KKQAIEANIQ

-2002 TATLNLQTI
+2002 TASLNLQTI

-2032 ARVTHLVQNYRKV
+2032 ARVTALVQNYRKV
-2045 SDRNKA
+2045 SNRNKA

-2086 ALGDIE
+2086 ALSDIE

-2127 VKALIDQYVADGN
+2127 VKVLIDQYVADGN
-2140 RMVDEDA
+2140 RMIDEDA
-2147 TLNDIKK
+2147 TLNDIKQH
-2154 DTQLIIDEIL
+2154 TQFIVDEIL

-2169 AEVIKASP
+2169 AEATKVSP
-2177 KVGQPAPKVCTPIK
+2177 KEIQPAPKVCTPIK
-2191 KEDKQEVRKVVKELP
+2191 KEETHESRKVEKELP
-2206 NTGSEEM
+2206 NTGSEGM
-2213 DLPLKELALITG
+2213 DLPLKEFALITG

-2230 RRRSKKEKES
+2230 RRRTKNEKES

>member
-11 IRKYKVGIFST
+11 IRKYKIGIFST

-37 ALTTDHN
+37 ALTTDNN
-44 VQGGSNQALPGNS
+44 VQSDTNQATPVNS
-57 QNTNADTNRDIVN
+57 QDKDVANNRGLAN
-70 DSQNTPNAHATDN
+70 SAQNTPNQSATTN
-83 TSTNQALT
+83 QATNQALV
-91 NHQNV
+91 NHNNGSIV
-96 DVANQV
+96 NQATPTSV
-102 GPAPIQPSA
+102 QSSTPS
-111 SPAQNNNNSNANSTA
+111 AQNNNHTDGNTTATETVSNAN
-126 TEPAANTNNN
+126 NNDV
-136 LASNNNTLNVPNNT
+136 ASNNTTLNVPNKTNE
-150 DNNDSAR
+150 NGSGG

-179 IAEEASNRP
+179 IAEPASNRP
-188 KKRSRRAAPTDPNAT
+188 KKRSRRAAPADPNAT
-203 PADPTA
+203 PADPGA
-209 TPADP
+209 AA
-214 TAGNGSAPVAIT
+214 AGNGGAPVAIT

-233 DPNANNIGQNA
+233 DPNANNAGQNA

-253 NNIRPSTNRSVPTVT
+253 NSIRPSTNRSVPSVT
-268 VVDNLPGYTLINGG
+268 VVDNLPGFTLINGG
-282 KVGVFSHAMV
+282 KVGVLSHAMV
-292 RTSMFDSGD
+292 RTSMFEAGS
-301 AKNYQAQGNVIALG
+301 NRTYQAQGNVLALG
-315 RIRGNDT
+315 RISGTDASN
-322 NDHGDFNGIEKT
+322 HGDFNGIEKS

-350 TTKNYQAQGNVIA
+350 PTKNGQGATNV
-363 LGRIR
+363 
-368 GNDTNDHG
+368 
-376 DFNGIEKTLT
+376 
-386 VNPNSELIFEFNT
+386 
-399 MTTKNYQGMT
+399 
-409 NLIIKNADNDT
+409 IIKNADTNDT
-420 VIGEKVV
+420 IAEKTVEG
-427 AYGPIWRLLKV
+427 GPTLRLFKV
-438 PENVSHLKIQFVPKN
+438 PDNVRNLKIQFVPKN

-462 YQLRDGY
+462 YQLKDGY
-469 KYYDFVDSIGLHS
+469 KYYSFVDSIGLHS

-514 FGASF
+514 SGASLD
-519 NTDDFVYKIQL
+519 TDEFVYKIQL

-543 DFPSGNSGV
+543 DFPSNNSGV
-552 DINDMNV
+552 DVNDMNV

-566 IITIKS
+566 VITIKS

-577 GNSPARLMPD
+577 TNSPARLMPD

-612 LTYKTYSQD
+612 LTYKTYTQD
-621 FINSPAESHTVSTNP
+621 FINSAAESHTVSTNP

-672 KRRAQTIL
+672 KKRAQTIL
-680 DENRN
+680 AENRN

-701 ANQMQHTLIR
+701 TNQMQHTLIR

-720 RKVDDMEDLVNQNDE
+720 QKADQMEDLVNQNDE

-741 QAAIQVIEEHKN
+741 QAAIQVIEEHKGN
-753 EIIGNIGD
+753 IIGDIGD

-788 KPNAKQAIRDKA
+788 KPNAKKAIRDKA
-800 AKQREI
+800 TKQREI
-806 INHTPDATQDEIQD
+806 INATPDATEDEIQD
-820 ALNQLTTDETDA
+820 ALNQLATDETDA

-852 INTIGAVAP
+852 INTIGAVVP
-861 QVTHKQ
+861 QVTHKK

-912 INQATTNDDVDT
+912 INQATTNADVDN

-974 AIEKVNA
+974 AIDKVNA
-981 AVAVANTNILNANT
+981 AVTAANTNILNANT

-1010 QAIEPATKVKTDAK
+1010 QAITPATKVKTDAK
-1024 NAIDQSA
+1024 NAIDKSA
-1031 ETQHNAIFNNND
+1031 ETQHNTIFNNND

-1096 KTDARNAVNE
+1096 KTDARNVVND

-1130 NRVNTLKNRALNDI
+1130 NRVNTLKNRALTDI

-1178 GVLTDLATAK
+1178 GVLNDLATAK

-1210 DQDLATAINNINQA
+1210 DQELATAINNINQA
-1224 DTNAEV
+1224 DTNEEV

-1257 TNQHY
+1257 INQHY
-1262 SAKLVEI
+1262 NAKLAEI
-1269 NATPDATDDEKNA
+1269 NATPDATNDEKNA

-1294 IESIKQANTNAE
+1294 IESIKKANTNAE

-1384 DATTNQAINAIDN
+1384 DATTNQAVNAIDN

-1433 KEVALQA
+1433 KEVASQA

-1472 KIIQPETKIKP
+1472 KIIQPETKVKP

-1494 ELRAQINQD
+1494 ELRAKINQD

-1508 EERQAAL
+1508 EERQVAL
-1515 DKINDLV
+1515 DKINEFV
-1522 AKAMTNITNDRT
+1522 NQAMTDITNNRT
-1534 NQQVN
+1534 NQQV
-1539 DSTNQA
+1539 DDTTSQA
-1545 LDDIALVTP
+1545 LDSIALVAP
-1554 DHIVRA
+1554 EHIVRA
-1560 AARDAVKQQYEAKKH
+1560 AARDAVKQQYEAKKQ

-1590 ALNQLANNEKRA
+1590 ALNQLANNEKLA
-1602 LQNINQAIA
+1602 LQNINQAVT
-1611 NNDVKRVESN
+1611 NNDVKRVETN
-1621 GIATLKGVEPHIVVK
+1621 GIATLKGVQPHIVIK
-1636 PEAQEAIKASADNQV
+1636 PEAQQAIKASAENQV
-1651 ESIKDTPHATTDEL
+1651 ESIKDTPHATVDEL
-1665 DEANQQINDTLK
+1665 DEANQLISDTLK
-1677 QGQQDIDNT
+1677 QAQQEIENT
-1686 TQDAAVNDVRNQTIK
+1686 NQDAAVTDVRNQTIK

-1712 KRAALDNID
+1712 KRAALDSI
-1721 ESNNNQLDAIR
+1721 EENNKNQLDAIR

-1740 ERNVAIAA
+1740 ERDVAIDT
-1748 LNKIVNAIKNDI
+1748 LNKIVNTIKNDI

-1769 DQTEADGNNN
+1769 DRTETDGNDN

-1792 ARQSVSAKA
+1792 ARQSVGVKA

-1845 VNQNSIDAQNII
+1845 VNQDSINAQNII

-1887 NNEATDEEQNAA
+1887 NNEATDEEQNIA
-1899 IVQVEKELIKAKQ
+1899 IAQVEKELIKAKQ
-1912 QIAGAVTNADV
+1912 QIASAVTNADV
-1923 AYLLHDG
+1923 AYLLHNE

-1942 KKATAREQLTTLFND
+1942 RKASAREQLTTLFND
-1957 KKQAIEANVQ
+1957 KKQAIEANIQ

-2002 TATLNLQTI
+2002 TASLNLQTI

-2032 ARVTHLVQNYRKV
+2032 ARVTALVQNYRKV

-2086 ALGDIE
+2086 ALSDIE

-2127 VKALIDQYVADGN
+2127 VKVLIDQYVVDGN
-2140 RMVDEDA
+2140 RMIDEDA
-2147 TLNDIKK
+2147 TLNDIKQH
-2154 DTQLIIDEIL
+2154 TQFIVDEIL

-2169 AEVIKASP
+2169 AEATKVSP
-2177 KVGQPAPKVCTPIK
+2177 KVIQPAPKVCTPIK
-2191 KEDKQEVRKVVKELP
+2191 KEETHESRKVEKELP
-2206 NTGSEEM
+2206 NTGSEGM
-2213 DLPLKELALITG
+2213 DLPLKEFALITG

-2230 RRRSKKEKES
+2230 RRRTKNEKES

>member
-37 ALTTDHN
+37 ALTTDNN
-44 VQGGSNQALPGNS
+44 VQSDTNQATPVNS
-57 QNTNADTNRDIVN
+57 QDTNVANNRGLAN
-70 DSQNTPNAHATDN
+70 SAQNTPNQSATTN
-83 TSTNQALT
+83 QSTNQALV
-91 NHQNV
+91 NHNNGSI
-96 DVANQV
+96 ANQATPTSV
-102 GPAPIQPSA
+102 QSSTPS
-111 SPAQNNNNSNANSTA
+111 AQNNNHTDGNTTATETVSNAN
-126 TEPAANTNNN
+126 NKDVV
-136 LASNNNTLNVPNNT
+136 SNNTTLNVPNKTNE
-150 DNNDSAR
+150 NGSGG

-179 IAEEASNRP
+179 IAEQASNRP
-188 KKRSRRAAPTDPNAT
+188 KKRSRRAAPADPNAT
-203 PADPTA
+203 PADPA
-209 TPADP
+209 AAA
-214 TAGNGSAPVAIT
+214 AGNGGAPVAIT

-233 DPNANNIGQNA
+233 DPNANNAGQNA

-253 NNIRPSTNRSVPTVT
+253 NGIRPSTNRSVPSVT
-268 VVDNLPGYTLINGG
+268 VVDNLPGFTLINGG

-315 RIRGNDT
+315 RIKGNDT
-322 NDHGDFNGIEKT
+322 NDHGDFNGIEK
-334 LTVNPNSELI
+334 S
-344 FEFNTM
+344 
-350 TTKNYQAQGNVIA
+350 
-363 LGRIR
+363 
-368 GNDTNDHG
+368 
-376 DFNGIEKTLT
+376 LT

-399 MTTKNYQGMT
+399 MTTKNYQGVT

-420 VIGEKVV
+420 VIAEKSV
-427 AYGPIWRLLKV
+427 AYGPIWRLFKV

-519 NTDDFVYKIQL
+519 NTDDFVYKVQL

-543 DFPSGNSGV
+543 DFPSSNSGV
-552 DINDMNV
+552 DMNDFNV
-559 TYDAANR
+559 TYDAANQV
-566 IITIKS
+566 ITIKS
-572 TGGGT
+572 TGGGS

-612 LTYKTYSQD
+612 LTYKTYTQD

-701 ANQMQHTLIR
+701 TNQMQHTLIR

-720 RKVDDMEDLVNQNDE
+720 KKVDQMEDLVNQNDE

-788 KPNAKQAIRDKA
+788 KPNAKKAIRDKA
-800 AKQREI
+800 TKQREI
-806 INHTPDATQDEIQD
+806 INATPDATEDEIQD
-820 ALNQLTTDETDA
+820 ALNQLATDETDA

-838 ATTNADVETAKNNG
+838 ATTNADVEIAKNNG
-852 INTIGAVAP
+852 INTIGAVVP

-912 INQATTNDDVDT
+912 INQATTNADVDN

-974 AIEKVNA
+974 AIDKVNA
-981 AVAVANTNILNANT
+981 AVTAANTNILNANT

-1010 QAIEPATKVKTDAK
+1010 QAITPATKVKTDAK
-1024 NAIDQSA
+1024 NAIDKSA
-1031 ETQHNAIFNNND
+1031 ETQHNTIFNNND

-1096 KTDARNAVNE
+1096 KTDARNAVND

-1130 NRVNTLKNRALNDI
+1130 NRVNTLKNRALTDI

-1178 GVLTDLATAK
+1178 GVLNDLATAK

-1210 DQDLATAINNINQA
+1210 DQELATAINNINQA

-1257 TNQHY
+1257 INQHY
-1262 SAKLVEI
+1262 NAKLAEI
-1269 NATPDATDDEKNA
+1269 NATPDATNDEKNA

-1360 VNQINQLKDQAFN
+1360 VNQINQLKDQAIN

-1384 DATTNQAINAIDN
+1384 DTTTNQAVNAIDN

-1433 KEVALQA
+1433 KEVASQA

-1472 KIIQPETKIKP
+1472 KIIQPETKVKP

-1494 ELRAQINQD
+1494 ELRAKINQD

-1508 EERQAAL
+1508 EERQVAL
-1515 DKINDLV
+1515 DKINEFV
-1522 AKAMTNITNDRT
+1522 NQAMTDITNNRT
-1534 NQQVN
+1534 NQQV
-1539 DSTNQA
+1539 DDTTSQA
-1545 LDDIALVTP
+1545 LDSIALVAP
-1554 DHIVRA
+1554 EHIVRA
-1560 AARDAVKQQYEAKKH
+1560 AARDAVKQQYEAKKQ

-1590 ALNQLANNEKRA
+1590 ALNQLANNEKLA
-1602 LQNINQAIA
+1602 LQNINQAVT
-1611 NNDVKRVESN
+1611 NNDVKRVETN
-1621 GIATLKGVEPHIVVK
+1621 GIATLKGVQPHIVIK
-1636 PEAQEAIKASADNQV
+1636 PEAQQAIKATAENQV
-1651 ESIKDTPHATTDEL
+1651 ESIKDTPHATVDEL
-1665 DEANQQINDTLK
+1665 DEANQLISDTLK
-1677 QGQQDIDNT
+1677 QAQQEIENT
-1686 TQDAAVNDVRNQTIK
+1686 NQDAAVTDVRNQTIK

-1712 KRAALDNID
+1712 KRAALDSI
-1721 ESNNNQLDAIR
+1721 EENNKNQLDAIR

-1740 ERNVAIAA
+1740 ERDVAIDT
-1748 LNKIVNAIKNDI
+1748 LNKIVNTIKNDI

-1769 DQTEADGNNN
+1769 DRTETDGNDN

-1792 ARQSVSAKA
+1792 ARQSVGVKA

-1845 VNQNSIDAQNII
+1845 VNQDSIDAQNII

-1887 NNEATDEEQNAA
+1887 NNEATDEEQNIA
-1899 IVQVEKELIKAKQ
+1899 IAQVEKELIKAKQ
-1912 QIAGAVTNADV
+1912 QIASAVTNADV
-1923 AYLLHDG
+1923 AYLLHDE

-1942 KKATAREQLTTLFND
+1942 RKASAREQLTTLFND
-1957 KKQAIEANVQ
+1957 KKQAIEANIQ

-2002 TATLNLQTI
+2002 TASLNLQTI

-2032 ARVTHLVQNYRKV
+2032 ARVTALVQNYRKV
-2045 SDRNKA
+2045 SNRNKA

-2086 ALGDIE
+2086 ALSDIE

-2127 VKALIDQYVADGN
+2127 VKVLIDQYVADGN
-2140 RMVDEDA
+2140 RMIDEDA
-2147 TLNDIKK
+2147 TLNDIKQH
-2154 DTQLIIDEIL
+2154 TQFIVDEIL

-2169 AEVIKASP
+2169 AEATKVSP
-2177 KVGQPAPKVCTPIK
+2177 KEIQPAPKVCTPIK
-2191 KEDKQEVRKVVKELP
+2191 KEETHESRKVEKELP
-2206 NTGSEEM
+2206 NTGSEGM
-2213 DLPLKELALITG
+2213 DLPLKEFALITG

-2230 RRRSKKEKES
+2230 RRRTKNEKES

>member
-37 ALTTDHN
+37 ALTTDNN
-44 VQGGSNQALPGNS
+44 VQSDTNQATPVNS
-57 QNTNADTNRDIVN
+57 QDKDVANNRGLAN
-70 DSQNTPNAHATDN
+70 SAQNTPNQSATTN
-83 TSTNQALT
+83 QATNQALV
-91 NHQNV
+91 NHNNGSIV
-96 DVANQV
+96 NQATPTSV
-102 GPAPIQPSA
+102 QSSTPS
-111 SPAQNNNNSNANSTA
+111 AQNNNHTDGNTTATETVSNAN
-126 TEPAANTNNN
+126 NNDV
-136 LASNNNTLNVPNNT
+136 ASNNTTLNVPNKTNE
-150 DNNDSAR
+150 NGSGG

-179 IAEEASNRP
+179 IAEPASNRP
-188 KKRSRRAAPTDPNAT
+188 KKRSRRAAPADPNAT
-203 PADPTA
+203 PADPGA
-209 TPADP
+209 AA
-214 TAGNGSAPVAIT
+214 AGNGGAPVAIT

-233 DPNANNIGQNA
+233 DPNANNAGQNA

-253 NNIRPSTNRSVPTVT
+253 NSIRPSTNRSVPSVT
-268 VVDNLPGYTLINGG
+268 VVDNLPGFTLINGG
-282 KVGVFSHAMV
+282 KVGVLSHAMV
-292 RTSMFDSGD
+292 RTSMFEAGS
-301 AKNYQAQGNVIALG
+301 NRTYQAQGNVLALG
-315 RIRGNDT
+315 RISGTDASN
-322 NDHGDFNGIEKT
+322 HGDFNGIEKS

-350 TTKNYQAQGNVIA
+350 PTKNGQGATNV
-363 LGRIR
+363 
-368 GNDTNDHG
+368 
-376 DFNGIEKTLT
+376 
-386 VNPNSELIFEFNT
+386 
-399 MTTKNYQGMT
+399 
-409 NLIIKNADNDT
+409 IIKNADTNDT
-420 VIGEKVV
+420 IAEKTVEG
-427 AYGPIWRLLKV
+427 GPTLRLFKV
-438 PENVSHLKIQFVPKN
+438 PDNVRNLKIQFVPKN

-462 YQLRDGY
+462 YQLKDGY
-469 KYYDFVDSIGLHS
+469 KYYSFVDSIGLHS

-514 FGASF
+514 SGASLD
-519 NTDDFVYKIQL
+519 TDEFVYKIQL

-543 DFPSGNSGV
+543 DFPSNNSGV
-552 DINDMNV
+552 DVNDMNV
-559 TYDAANR
+559 TYDATNR
-566 IITIKS
+566 VITIKS

-577 GNSPARLMPD
+577 TNSPARLMPD

-612 LTYKTYSQD
+612 LTYKTYTQD
-621 FINSPAESHTVSTNP
+621 FINSAAESHTVSTNP

-672 KRRAQTIL
+672 KKRAQTIL
-680 DENRN
+680 AENRN

-693 SQADIDSL
+693 SQADIDTL
-701 ANQMQHTLIR
+701 TNQMQHTLIR

-720 RKVDDMEDLVNQNDE
+720 QKADQMEDLVNQNDE

-741 QAAIQVIEEHKN
+741 QAAIQVIEEHKGN
-753 EIIGNIGD
+753 IIGDIGD

-788 KPNAKQAIRDKA
+788 KPNAKKAIRDKA
-800 AKQREI
+800 TKQREI
-806 INHTPDATQDEIQD
+806 INATPDATEDEIQD
-820 ALNQLTTDETDA
+820 AINQLATDETDA

-852 INTIGAVAP
+852 INTIGSVVP

-912 INQATTNDDVDT
+912 INQATTNADVDN

-974 AIEKVNA
+974 AIDKVNA
-981 AVAVANTNILNANT
+981 AVTAANTNILNANT
-995 NADVE
+995 NAEVE

-1010 QAIEPATKVKTDAK
+1010 QAITPATKVKTDAK
-1024 NAIDQSA
+1024 NAIDKSA
-1031 ETQHNAIFNNND
+1031 ETQHNTIFNNND

-1096 KTDARNAVNE
+1096 KTDARNVVND

-1130 NRVNTLKNRALNDI
+1130 NRVNTLKNRALTDI

-1178 GVLTDLATAK
+1178 GVLNDLATAK

-1210 DQDLATAINNINQA
+1210 DQELATAINNINQA

-1257 TNQHY
+1257 INQHY
-1262 SAKLVEI
+1262 NAKLAEI
-1269 NATPDATDDEKNA
+1269 NAKPDATNDEKNA

-1384 DATTNQAINAIDN
+1384 DTTTNQALNAIDN

-1420 QQIDNSLDSTDNE
+1420 QQIDNSLDSTDDE
-1433 KEVALQA
+1433 KEVASQA

-1472 KIIQPETKIKP
+1472 KIIQPETKVKP

-1494 ELRAQINQD
+1494 ELRAKINQD

-1508 EERQAAL
+1508 EERQVAL
-1515 DKINDLV
+1515 DKINEFV
-1522 AKAMTNITNDRT
+1522 NQAMTDITNNRT
-1534 NQQVN
+1534 NQQV
-1539 DSTNQA
+1539 DDTTSQA
-1545 LDDIALVTP
+1545 LDSIALVAP
-1554 DHIVRA
+1554 EHIVRA
-1560 AARDAVKQQYEAKKH
+1560 AARDAVKQQYEAKKQ

-1590 ALNQLANNEKRA
+1590 ALNQLANNKKLA
-1602 LQNINQAIA
+1602 LQNINQAVT
-1611 NNDVKRVESN
+1611 NNDVKRVETN
-1621 GIATLKGVEPHIVVK
+1621 GIATLKGVQPHIVIK
-1636 PEAQEAIKASADNQV
+1636 PEAQQAIKASAENQV
-1651 ESIKDTPHATTDEL
+1651 ESIKDTPHATVDEL
-1665 DEANQQINDTLK
+1665 DEANQLISDTLK
-1677 QGQQDIDNT
+1677 QAQQEIENT
-1686 TQDAAVNDVRNQTIK
+1686 NQDAAVTDVRNQTIK

-1712 KRAALDNID
+1712 KRAALDSI
-1721 ESNNNQLDAIR
+1721 EENNKNQLDAIR

-1740 ERNVAIAA
+1740 ERDVAIDT
-1748 LNKIVNAIKNDI
+1748 LNKIVNTIKNDI

-1769 DQTEADGNNN
+1769 DRTETDGNDN

-1792 ARQSVSAKA
+1792 ARQSVGVKA

-1845 VNQNSIDAQNII
+1845 VNQDSIDAQNII

-1887 NNEATDEEQNAA
+1887 NNEATDEEQNIA
-1899 IVQVEKELIKAKQ
+1899 IAQVEKELIKAKQ
-1912 QIAGAVTNADV
+1912 QIASAVTNADV
-1923 AYLLHDG
+1923 AYLLHDE
-1930 KNEIREIEPVIN
+1930 KNEIREIEPVISR
-1942 KKATAREQLTTLFND
+1942 KASAREQLTTLFND
-1957 KKQAIEANVQ
+1957 KKQAIEANIQ

-2002 TATLNLQTI
+2002 TASLNLQTI

-2032 ARVTHLVQNYRKV
+2032 ARVTALVQNYRKV

-2086 ALGDIE
+2086 ALSDIE

-2127 VKALIDQYVADGN
+2127 VKVLIDQYVADGN
-2140 RMVDEDA
+2140 RMIDEDA
-2147 TLNDIKK
+2147 TLNDIKQH
-2154 DTQLIIDEIL
+2154 TQFIVDEIL

-2169 AEVIKASP
+2169 AEAMKVSP
-2177 KVGQPAPKVCTPIK
+2177 KVIQPAPKVCTPIK
-2191 KEDKQEVRKVVKELP
+2191 KEETHESRKVEKELP

-2213 DLPLKELALITG
+2213 DLPLKEFALITG

-2230 RRRSKKEKES
+2230 RRRTKNEKES

>member
-37 ALTTDHN
+37 ALTTDNN
-44 VQGGSNQALPGNS
+44 VQSDTNQATPVNS
-57 QNTNADTNRDIVN
+57 QDTNVANNRGLAN
-70 DSQNTPNAHATDN
+70 SAQNTPNQSATTN
-83 TSTNQALT
+83 QSTNQALV
-91 NHQNV
+91 NHNNGSI
-96 DVANQV
+96 ANQATPTSV
-102 GPAPIQPSA
+102 QSSTPS
-111 SPAQNNNNSNANSTA
+111 AQNNNHTDGNTTATETVSNAN
-126 TEPAANTNNN
+126 NKDVV
-136 LASNNNTLNVPNNT
+136 SNNTTLNVPNKTNE
-150 DNNDSAR
+150 NGSGG

-179 IAEEASNRP
+179 IAEQASNRP
-188 KKRSRRAAPTDPNAT
+188 KKRSRRAAPADPNAT
-203 PADPTA
+203 PADPA
-209 TPADP
+209 AAA
-214 TAGNGSAPVAIT
+214 AGNGGAPVAIT

-233 DPNANNIGQNA
+233 DPNANNAGQNA

-253 NNIRPSTNRSVPTVT
+253 NGIRPSTNRSVPSVT
-268 VVDNLPGYTLINGG
+268 VVDNLPGFTLINGG

-315 RIRGNDT
+315 RIKGNDT
-322 NDHGDFNGIEKT
+322 NDHGDFNGIEK
-334 LTVNPNSELI
+334 S
-344 FEFNTM
+344 
-350 TTKNYQAQGNVIA
+350 
-363 LGRIR
+363 
-368 GNDTNDHG
+368 
-376 DFNGIEKTLT
+376 LT

-399 MTTKNYQGMT
+399 MTTKNYQGVT

-420 VIGEKVV
+420 VIAEKSV
-427 AYGPIWRLLKV
+427 AYGPIWRLFKV

-519 NTDDFVYKIQL
+519 NTDDFVYKVQL

-543 DFPSGNSGV
+543 DFPSSNSGV
-552 DINDMNV
+552 DMNDFNV

-566 IITIKS
+566 VITIKS
-572 TGGGT
+572 TGGGS

-612 LTYKTYSQD
+612 LTYKTYTQD

-701 ANQMQHTLIR
+701 TNQMQHTLIR

-720 RKVDDMEDLVNQNDE
+720 KKVDQMEDLVNQNDE

-788 KPNAKQAIRDKA
+788 KPNAKKAIRDKA
-800 AKQREI
+800 TKQREI
-806 INHTPDATQDEIQD
+806 INATPDATEDEIQD
-820 ALNQLTTDETDA
+820 ALNQLATDETDA

-838 ATTNADVETAKNNG
+838 ATTNADVEIAKNNG
-852 INTIGAVAP
+852 INTIGAVVP

-912 INQATTNDDVDT
+912 INQATTNADVDN

-974 AIEKVNA
+974 AIDKVNA
-981 AVAVANTNILNANT
+981 AVTAANTNILNANT

-1010 QAIEPATKVKTDAK
+1010 QAITPATKVKTDAK
-1024 NAIDQSA
+1024 NAIDKSA
-1031 ETQHNAIFNNND
+1031 ETQHNTIFNNND

-1096 KTDARNAVNE
+1096 KTDARNAVND

-1130 NRVNTLKNRALNDI
+1130 NRVNTLKNRALTDI

-1178 GVLTDLATAK
+1178 GVLNDLATAK

-1210 DQDLATAINNINQA
+1210 DQELATAINNINQA

-1257 TNQHY
+1257 INQHY
-1262 SAKLVEI
+1262 NAKLAEI
-1269 NATPDATDDEKNA
+1269 NATPDATNDEKNA

-1360 VNQINQLKDQAFN
+1360 VNQINQLKDQAIN

-1384 DATTNQAINAIDN
+1384 DTTTNQAVNAIDN

-1433 KEVALQA
+1433 KEVASQA

-1472 KIIQPETKIKP
+1472 KIIQPETKVKP

-1494 ELRAQINQD
+1494 ELRAKINQD

-1508 EERQAAL
+1508 EERQVAL
-1515 DKINDLV
+1515 DKINEFV
-1522 AKAMTNITNDRT
+1522 NQAMTDITNNRT
-1534 NQQVN
+1534 NQQV
-1539 DSTNQA
+1539 DDTTSQA
-1545 LDDIALVTP
+1545 LDSIALVAP
-1554 DHIVRA
+1554 EHIVRA
-1560 AARDAVKQQYEAKKH
+1560 AARDAVKQQYEAKKQ

-1590 ALNQLANNEKRA
+1590 ALNQLANNEKLA
-1602 LQNINQAIA
+1602 LQNINQAVT
-1611 NNDVKRVESN
+1611 NNDVKRVETN
-1621 GIATLKGVEPHIVVK
+1621 GIATLKGVQPHIVIK
-1636 PEAQEAIKASADNQV
+1636 PEAQQAIKATAENQV
-1651 ESIKDTPHATTDEL
+1651 ESIKDTPHATVDEL
-1665 DEANQQINDTLK
+1665 DEANQLISDTLK
-1677 QGQQDIDNT
+1677 QAQQEIENT
-1686 TQDAAVNDVRNQTIK
+1686 NQDAAVTDVRNQTIK

-1712 KRAALDNID
+1712 KRAALDSI
-1721 ESNNNQLDAIR
+1721 EENNKNQLDAIR

-1740 ERNVAIAA
+1740 ERDVAIDT
-1748 LNKIVNAIKNDI
+1748 LNKIVNTIKNDI

-1769 DQTEADGNNN
+1769 DRTETDGNDN

-1792 ARQSVSAKA
+1792 ARQSVGVKA

-1845 VNQNSIDAQNII
+1845 VNQDSIDAQNII

-1887 NNEATDEEQNAA
+1887 NNEATDEEQNIA
-1899 IVQVEKELIKAKQ
+1899 IAQVEKELIKAKQ
-1912 QIAGAVTNADV
+1912 QIASAVTNADV
-1923 AYLLHDG
+1923 AYLLHDE
-1930 KNEIREIEPVIN
+1930 KSEIREIEPVIN
-1942 KKATAREQLTTLFND
+1942 RKASAREQLTTLFND
-1957 KKQAIEANVQ
+1957 KKQAIEANIQ

-2002 TATLNLQTI
+2002 TASLNLQTI

-2032 ARVTHLVQNYRKV
+2032 ARVTALVQNYRKV
-2045 SDRNKA
+2045 SNRNKA

-2086 ALGDIE
+2086 ALSDIE

-2127 VKALIDQYVADGN
+2127 VKVLIDQYVADGN
-2140 RMVDEDA
+2140 RMIDEDA
-2147 TLNDIKK
+2147 TLNDIKQH
-2154 DTQLIIDEIL
+2154 TQFIVDEIL

-2169 AEVIKASP
+2169 AEATKVSP
-2177 KVGQPAPKVCTPIK
+2177 KEIQPAPKVCTPIK
-2191 KEDKQEVRKVVKELP
+2191 KEETHESRKVEKELP
-2206 NTGSEEM
+2206 NTGSEGM
-2213 DLPLKELALITG
+2213 DLPLKEFALITG

-2230 RRRSKKEKES
+2230 RRRTKNEKES

>member
-37 ALTTDHN
+37 ALTTDNN
-44 VQGGSNQALPGNS
+44 VQSDTNQATPVNS
-57 QNTNADTNRDIVN
+57 QDTNVANNRGLAN
-70 DSQNTPNAHATDN
+70 SAQNTPNQSATTN
-83 TSTNQALT
+83 QSTNQALV
-91 NHQNV
+91 NHNNGSI
-96 DVANQV
+96 ANQATPTSV
-102 GPAPIQPSA
+102 QSSTPS
-111 SPAQNNNNSNANSTA
+111 AQNNNHTDGNTTATETVSNAN
-126 TEPAANTNNN
+126 NKDVV
-136 LASNNNTLNVPNNT
+136 SNNTTLNVPNKTNE
-150 DNNDSAR
+150 NGSGG

-179 IAEEASNRP
+179 IAEQASNRP
-188 KKRSRRAAPTDPNAT
+188 KKRSRRAAPADPNAT
-203 PADPTA
+203 PADPA
-209 TPADP
+209 AAA
-214 TAGNGSAPVAIT
+214 AGNGGAPVAIT

-233 DPNANNIGQNA
+233 DPNANNAGQNA

-253 NNIRPSTNRSVPTVT
+253 NGIRPSTNRSVPSVT
-268 VVDNLPGYTLINGG
+268 VVDNLPGFTLINGG

-315 RIRGNDT
+315 RIKGNDT
-322 NDHGDFNGIEKT
+322 NDHGDFNGIEK
-334 LTVNPNSELI
+334 S
-344 FEFNTM
+344 
-350 TTKNYQAQGNVIA
+350 
-363 LGRIR
+363 
-368 GNDTNDHG
+368 
-376 DFNGIEKTLT
+376 LT

-399 MTTKNYQGMT
+399 MTTKNYQGVT

-420 VIGEKVV
+420 VIAEKSV
-427 AYGPIWRLLKV
+427 AYGPIWRLFKV

-519 NTDDFVYKIQL
+519 NTDDFVYKVQL

-543 DFPSGNSGV
+543 DFPSSNSGV
-552 DINDMNV
+552 DMNDFNV

-566 IITIKS
+566 VITIKS
-572 TGGGT
+572 TGGGS

-612 LTYKTYSQD
+612 LTYKTYTQD

-701 ANQMQHTLIR
+701 TNQMQHTLIR

-720 RKVDDMEDLVNQNDE
+720 KKVDQMEDLVNQNDE

-788 KPNAKQAIRDKA
+788 KPNAKKAIRDKA
-800 AKQREI
+800 TKQREI
-806 INHTPDATQDEIQD
+806 INATPDATEDEIQD
-820 ALNQLTTDETDA
+820 ALNQLATDETDA

-838 ATTNADVETAKNNG
+838 ATTNADVEIAKNNG
-852 INTIGAVAP
+852 INTIGAVVP

-912 INQATTNDDVDT
+912 INQATTNADVDN

-974 AIEKVNA
+974 AIDKVNA
-981 AVAVANTNILNANT
+981 AVTAANTNILNANT

-1010 QAIEPATKVKTDAK
+1010 QAITPATKVKTDAK
-1024 NAIDQSA
+1024 NAIDKSA
-1031 ETQHNAIFNNND
+1031 ETQHNTIFNNND

-1096 KTDARNAVNE
+1096 KTDARNAVND

-1130 NRVNTLKNRALNDI
+1130 NRVNTLKNRALTDI

-1178 GVLTDLATAK
+1178 GVLNDLATAK

-1210 DQDLATAINNINQA
+1210 DQELATAINNINQA

-1257 TNQHY
+1257 INQHY
-1262 SAKLVEI
+1262 NAKLAEI
-1269 NATPDATDDEKNA
+1269 NATPDATNDEKNA

-1360 VNQINQLKDQAFN
+1360 VNQINQLKDQAIN

-1384 DATTNQAINAIDN
+1384 DTTTNQAVNAIDN

-1433 KEVALQA
+1433 KEVASQA

-1472 KIIQPETKIKP
+1472 KIIQPETKVKP

-1494 ELRAQINQD
+1494 ELRAKINQD

-1508 EERQAAL
+1508 EERQVAL
-1515 DKINDLV
+1515 DKINEFV
-1522 AKAMTNITNDRT
+1522 NQAMTDITNNRT
-1534 NQQVN
+1534 NQQV
-1539 DSTNQA
+1539 DDTTSQA
-1545 LDDIALVTP
+1545 LDSIALVAP
-1554 DHIVRA
+1554 EHIVRA
-1560 AARDAVKQQYEAKKH
+1560 AARDAVKQQYEAKKQ

-1590 ALNQLANNEKRA
+1590 ALNPLANNEKLA
-1602 LQNINQAIA
+1602 LQNINQAVT
-1611 NNDVKRVESN
+1611 NNDVKRVETN
-1621 GIATLKGVEPHIVVK
+1621 GIATLKGVQPHIVIK
-1636 PEAQEAIKASADNQV
+1636 PEAQQAIKATAENQV
-1651 ESIKDTPHATTDEL
+1651 ESIKDTPHATVDEL
-1665 DEANQQINDTLK
+1665 DEANQLISDTLK
-1677 QGQQDIDNT
+1677 QAQQEIENT
-1686 TQDAAVNDVRNQTIK
+1686 NQDAAVTDVRNQTIK

-1712 KRAALDNID
+1712 KRAALDSI
-1721 ESNNNQLDAIR
+1721 EENNKNQLDAIR

-1740 ERNVAIAA
+1740 ERDVAIDT
-1748 LNKIVNAIKNDI
+1748 LNKIVNTIKNDI

-1769 DQTEADGNNN
+1769 DRTETDGNDN

-1792 ARQSVSAKA
+1792 ARQSVGVKA

-1845 VNQNSIDAQNII
+1845 VNQDSIDAQNII

-1887 NNEATDEEQNAA
+1887 NNEATDEEQNIA
-1899 IVQVEKELIKAKQ
+1899 IAQVEKELIKAKQ
-1912 QIAGAVTNADV
+1912 QIASAVTNADV
-1923 AYLLHDG
+1923 AYLLHDE

-1942 KKATAREQLTTLFND
+1942 RKASAREQLTTLFND
-1957 KKQAIEANVQ
+1957 KKQAIEANIQ

-2002 TATLNLQTI
+2002 TASLNLQTI

-2032 ARVTHLVQNYRKV
+2032 ARVTALVQNYRKV
-2045 SDRNKA
+2045 SNRNKA

-2086 ALGDIE
+2086 ALSDIE

-2127 VKALIDQYVADGN
+2127 VKVLIDQYVADGN
-2140 RMVDEDA
+2140 RMIDEDA
-2147 TLNDIKK
+2147 TLNDIKQH
-2154 DTQLIIDEIL
+2154 TQFIVDEIL

-2169 AEVIKASP
+2169 AEATKVSP
-2177 KVGQPAPKVCTPIK
+2177 KEIQPAPKVCTPIK
-2191 KEDKQEVRKVVKELP
+2191 KEETHESRKVEKELP
-2206 NTGSEEM
+2206 NTGSEGM
-2213 DLPLKELALITG
+2213 DLPLKEFALITG

-2230 RRRSKKEKES
+2230 RRRTKNEKES

>member
-37 ALTTDHN
+37 ALTTDNN
-44 VQGGSNQALPGNS
+44 VQSDTNQATPVNS
-57 QNTNADTNRDIVN
+57 QDTNVANNRGLAN
-70 DSQNTPNAHATDN
+70 SAQNTPNQSATTN
-83 TSTNQALT
+83 QSTNQALV
-91 NHQNV
+91 NHNNGSI
-96 DVANQV
+96 ANQATPTSV
-102 GPAPIQPSA
+102 QSSTPS
-111 SPAQNNNNSNANSTA
+111 AQNNNHTDGNTTATETVSNAN
-126 TEPAANTNNN
+126 NKDVV
-136 LASNNNTLNVPNNT
+136 SNNTTLNVPNKTNE
-150 DNNDSAR
+150 NGSGG

-179 IAEEASNRP
+179 IAEQASNRP
-188 KKRSRRAAPTDPNAT
+188 KKRSRRAAPADPNAT
-203 PADPTA
+203 PADPA
-209 TPADP
+209 AAA
-214 TAGNGSAPVAIT
+214 AGNGGAPVAIT

-233 DPNANNIGQNA
+233 DPNANNAGQNA

-253 NNIRPSTNRSVPTVT
+253 NGIRPSTNRSVPSVT
-268 VVDNLPGYTLINGG
+268 VVDNLPGFTLINGG

-315 RIRGNDT
+315 RIKGNDT
-322 NDHGDFNGIEKT
+322 NDHGDFNGIEK
-334 LTVNPNSELI
+334 S
-344 FEFNTM
+344 
-350 TTKNYQAQGNVIA
+350 
-363 LGRIR
+363 
-368 GNDTNDHG
+368 
-376 DFNGIEKTLT
+376 LT

-399 MTTKNYQGMT
+399 MTTKNYQGVT

-420 VIGEKVV
+420 VIAEKSV
-427 AYGPIWRLLKV
+427 AYGPIWRLFKV

-519 NTDDFVYKIQL
+519 NTDDFVYKVQL

-543 DFPSGNSGV
+543 DFPSSNSGV
-552 DINDMNV
+552 DMNDFNV

-566 IITIKS
+566 VITIKS
-572 TGGGT
+572 TGGGS

-612 LTYKTYSQD
+612 LTYKTYTQD

-701 ANQMQHTLIR
+701 TNQMQHTLIR

-720 RKVDDMEDLVNQNDE
+720 KKVDQMEDLVNQNDE

-788 KPNAKQAIRDKA
+788 KPNAKKAIRDKA
-800 AKQREI
+800 TKQREI
-806 INHTPDATQDEIQD
+806 INATPDATEDEIQD
-820 ALNQLTTDETDA
+820 ALNQLATDETDA

-838 ATTNADVETAKNNG
+838 ATTNADVEIAKNNG
-852 INTIGAVAP
+852 INTIGAVVP

-912 INQATTNDDVDT
+912 INQATTNADVDN

-974 AIEKVNA
+974 AIDKVNA
-981 AVAVANTNILNANT
+981 AVTAANTNILNANT

-1010 QAIEPATKVKTDAK
+1010 QAITPATKVKTDAK
-1024 NAIDQSA
+1024 NAIDKSA
-1031 ETQHNAIFNNND
+1031 ETQHNTIFNNND

-1096 KTDARNAVNE
+1096 KTDARNAVND

-1130 NRVNTLKNRALNDI
+1130 NRVNTLKNRALTDI

-1178 GVLTDLATAK
+1178 GVLNDLATAK

-1210 DQDLATAINNINQA
+1210 DQELATAINNINQA

-1252 AALAQ
+1252 APLAQ
-1257 TNQHY
+1257 INQHY
-1262 SAKLVEI
+1262 NAKLAEI
-1269 NATPDATDDEKNA
+1269 NATPDATNDEKNA

-1360 VNQINQLKDQAFN
+1360 VNQINQLKDQAIN

-1384 DATTNQAINAIDN
+1384 DTTTNQAVNAIDN
-1397 VEAEVVIKPKAIAD
+1397 VEAEVVIKPTAIAD

-1433 KEVALQA
+1433 KEVASQA

-1472 KIIQPETKIKP
+1472 KIIQPETKVKP

-1494 ELRAQINQD
+1494 ELRAKINQD

-1508 EERQAAL
+1508 EERQVAL
-1515 DKINDLV
+1515 DKINEFV
-1522 AKAMTNITNDRT
+1522 NQAMTDITNNRT
-1534 NQQVN
+1534 NQQV
-1539 DSTNQA
+1539 DDTTSQA
-1545 LDDIALVTP
+1545 LDSIALVAP
-1554 DHIVRA
+1554 EHIVRA
-1560 AARDAVKQQYEAKKH
+1560 AARDAVKQQYEAKKQ

-1590 ALNQLANNEKRA
+1590 ALNQLANNEKLA
-1602 LQNINQAIA
+1602 LQNINQAVT
-1611 NNDVKRVESN
+1611 NNDVKRVETN
-1621 GIATLKGVEPHIVVK
+1621 GIATLKGVQPHIVIK
-1636 PEAQEAIKASADNQV
+1636 PEAQQAIKATAENQV
-1651 ESIKDTPHATTDEL
+1651 ESIKDTPHATVDEL
-1665 DEANQQINDTLK
+1665 DEANQLISDTLK
-1677 QGQQDIDNT
+1677 QAQQEIENT
-1686 TQDAAVNDVRNQTIK
+1686 NQDAAVTDVRNQTIK

-1712 KRAALDNID
+1712 KRAALDSI
-1721 ESNNNQLDAIR
+1721 EENNKNQLDAIR

-1740 ERNVAIAA
+1740 ERDVAIDT
-1748 LNKIVNAIKNDI
+1748 LNKIVNTIKNDI

-1769 DQTEADGNNN
+1769 DRTETDGNDN

-1792 ARQSVSAKA
+1792 ARQSVGVKA

-1845 VNQNSIDAQNII
+1845 VNQDSIDAQNII

-1887 NNEATDEEQNAA
+1887 NNEATDEEQNIA
-1899 IVQVEKELIKAKQ
+1899 IAQVEKELIKAKQ
-1912 QIAGAVTNADV
+1912 QIASAVTNADV
-1923 AYLLHDG
+1923 AYLLHDE

-1942 KKATAREQLTTLFND
+1942 RKASAREQLTTLFND
-1957 KKQAIEANVQ
+1957 KKQAIEANIQ

-2002 TATLNLQTI
+2002 TASLNLQTI

-2032 ARVTHLVQNYRKV
+2032 ARVTALVQNYRKV
-2045 SDRNKA
+2045 SNRNKA

-2086 ALGDIE
+2086 ALSDIE

-2127 VKALIDQYVADGN
+2127 VKVLIDQYVADGN
-2140 RMVDEDA
+2140 RMIDEDA
-2147 TLNDIKK
+2147 TLNDIKQH
-2154 DTQLIIDEIL
+2154 TQFIVDEIL

-2169 AEVIKASP
+2169 AEATKVSP
-2177 KVGQPAPKVCTPIK
+2177 KEIQPAPKVCTPIK
-2191 KEDKQEVRKVVKELP
+2191 KEETHESRKVEKELP
-2206 NTGSEEM
+2206 NTGSEGM
-2213 DLPLKELALITG
+2213 DLPLKEFALITG

-2230 RRRSKKEKES
+2230 RRRTKNEKES

>member
-37 ALTTDHN
+37 ALTTDNN
-44 VQGGSNQALPGNS
+44 VQSDTNQATPVNS
-57 QNTNADTNRDIVN
+57 QDTNVANNRGLAN
-70 DSQNTPNAHATDN
+70 SAQNTPNQSATTN
-83 TSTNQALT
+83 QSTNQALV
-91 NHQNV
+91 NHNNGSI
-96 DVANQV
+96 ANQATPTSV
-102 GPAPIQPSA
+102 QSSTPS
-111 SPAQNNNNSNANSTA
+111 AQNNNHTDGNTTATETVSNAN
-126 TEPAANTNNN
+126 NKDVV
-136 LASNNNTLNVPNNT
+136 SNNTTLNVPNKTNE
-150 DNNDSAR
+150 NGSGG

-179 IAEEASNRP
+179 IAEQASNRP
-188 KKRSRRAAPTDPNAT
+188 KKRSRRAAPADPNAT
-203 PADPTA
+203 PADPA
-209 TPADP
+209 AAA
-214 TAGNGSAPVAIT
+214 AGNGGAPVAIT

-233 DPNANNIGQNA
+233 DPNANNAGQNA

-253 NNIRPSTNRSVPTVT
+253 NGIRPSTNRSVPSVT
-268 VVDNLPGYTLINGG
+268 VVDNLPGFTLINGG

-315 RIRGNDT
+315 RIKGNDT
-322 NDHGDFNGIEKT
+322 NDHGDFNGIEK
-334 LTVNPNSELI
+334 S
-344 FEFNTM
+344 
-350 TTKNYQAQGNVIA
+350 
-363 LGRIR
+363 
-368 GNDTNDHG
+368 
-376 DFNGIEKTLT
+376 LT

-399 MTTKNYQGMT
+399 MTTKNYQGVT

-420 VIGEKVV
+420 VIAEKSV
-427 AYGPIWRLLKV
+427 AYGPIWRLFKV

-519 NTDDFVYKIQL
+519 NTDDFVYKVQL

-543 DFPSGNSGV
+543 DFPSSNSGV
-552 DINDMNV
+552 DMNDFNV

-566 IITIKS
+566 VITIKS
-572 TGGGT
+572 TGGGS

-601 PTPRTVTFNDT
+601 PTPRTVIFNDT
-612 LTYKTYSQD
+612 LTYKTYTQD

-701 ANQMQHTLIR
+701 TNQMQHTLIR

-720 RKVDDMEDLVNQNDE
+720 KKVDQMEDLVNQNDE

-788 KPNAKQAIRDKA
+788 KPNAKKAIRDKA
-800 AKQREI
+800 TKQREI
-806 INHTPDATQDEIQD
+806 INATPDATEDEIQD
-820 ALNQLTTDETDA
+820 ALNQLATDETDA

-838 ATTNADVETAKNNG
+838 ATTNADVEIAKNNG
-852 INTIGAVAP
+852 INTIGAVVP

-912 INQATTNDDVDT
+912 INQATTNADVDN

-974 AIEKVNA
+974 AIDKVNA
-981 AVAVANTNILNANT
+981 AVTAANTNILNANT

-1010 QAIEPATKVKTDAK
+1010 QAITPATKVKTDAK
-1024 NAIDQSA
+1024 NAIDKSA
-1031 ETQHNAIFNNND
+1031 ETQHNTIFNNND

-1096 KTDARNAVNE
+1096 KTDARNAVND

-1130 NRVNTLKNRALNDI
+1130 NRVNTLKNRALTDI

-1178 GVLTDLATAK
+1178 GVLNDLATAK

-1210 DQDLATAINNINQA
+1210 DQELATAINNINQA

-1257 TNQHY
+1257 INQHY
-1262 SAKLVEI
+1262 NAKLAEI
-1269 NATPDATDDEKNA
+1269 NATPDATNDEKNA

-1360 VNQINQLKDQAFN
+1360 VNQINQLKDQAIN

-1384 DATTNQAINAIDN
+1384 DTTTNQAVNAIDN

-1433 KEVALQA
+1433 KEVASQA

-1472 KIIQPETKIKP
+1472 KIIQPETKVKP

-1494 ELRAQINQD
+1494 ELRAKINQD

-1508 EERQAAL
+1508 EERQVAL
-1515 DKINDLV
+1515 DKINEFV
-1522 AKAMTNITNDRT
+1522 NQAMTDITNNRT
-1534 NQQVN
+1534 NQQV
-1539 DSTNQA
+1539 DDTTSQA
-1545 LDDIALVTP
+1545 LDSIALVAP
-1554 DHIVRA
+1554 EHIVRA
-1560 AARDAVKQQYEAKKH
+1560 AARDAVKQQYEAKKQ

-1590 ALNQLANNEKRA
+1590 ALNQLANNEKLA
-1602 LQNINQAIA
+1602 LQNINQAVT
-1611 NNDVKRVESN
+1611 NNDVKRVETN
-1621 GIATLKGVEPHIVVK
+1621 GIATLKGVQPHIVIK
-1636 PEAQEAIKASADNQV
+1636 PEAQQAIKATAENQV
-1651 ESIKDTPHATTDEL
+1651 ESIKDTPHATVDEL
-1665 DEANQQINDTLK
+1665 DEANQLISDTLK
-1677 QGQQDIDNT
+1677 QAQQEIENT
-1686 TQDAAVNDVRNQTIK
+1686 NQDAAVTDVRNQTIK

-1712 KRAALDNID
+1712 KRAALDSI
-1721 ESNNNQLDAIR
+1721 EENNKNQLDAIR

-1740 ERNVAIAA
+1740 ERDVAIDT
-1748 LNKIVNAIKNDI
+1748 LNKIVNTIKNDI

-1769 DQTEADGNNN
+1769 DRTETDGNDN

-1792 ARQSVSAKA
+1792 ARQSVGVKA

-1845 VNQNSIDAQNII
+1845 VNQDSIDAQNII

-1887 NNEATDEEQNAA
+1887 NNEATDEEQNIA
-1899 IVQVEKELIKAKQ
+1899 IAQVEKELIKAKQ
-1912 QIAGAVTNADV
+1912 QIASAVTNADV
-1923 AYLLHDG
+1923 AYLLHDE

-1942 KKATAREQLTTLFND
+1942 RKASAREQLTTLFND
-1957 KKQAIEANVQ
+1957 KKQAIEANIQ

-2002 TATLNLQTI
+2002 TASLNLQTI

-2032 ARVTHLVQNYRKV
+2032 ARVTALVQNYRKV
-2045 SDRNKA
+2045 SNRNKA

-2086 ALGDIE
+2086 ALSDIE

-2127 VKALIDQYVADGN
+2127 VKVLIDQYVADGN
-2140 RMVDEDA
+2140 RMIDEDA
-2147 TLNDIKK
+2147 TLNDIKQH
-2154 DTQLIIDEIL
+2154 TQFIVDEIL

-2169 AEVIKASP
+2169 AEATKVSP
-2177 KVGQPAPKVCTPIK
+2177 KEIQPAPKVCTPIK
-2191 KEDKQEVRKVVKELP
+2191 KEETHESRKVEKELP
-2206 NTGSEEM
+2206 NTGSEGM
-2213 DLPLKELALITG
+2213 DLPLKEFALITG

-2230 RRRSKKEKES
+2230 RRRTKNEKES

>member
-37 ALTTDHN
+37 ALTTDNN
-44 VQGGSNQALPGNS
+44 VQSDTNQATPVNS
-57 QNTNADTNRDIVN
+57 QDTNVANNRGLAN
-70 DSQNTPNAHATDN
+70 SAQNTPNQSATTN
-83 TSTNQALT
+83 QSTNQALV
-91 NHQNV
+91 NHNNGSI
-96 DVANQV
+96 ANQATPTSV
-102 GPAPIQPSA
+102 QSSTPS
-111 SPAQNNNNSNANSTA
+111 AQNNNHTDGNTTATETVSNAN
-126 TEPAANTNNN
+126 NKDVV
-136 LASNNNTLNVPNNT
+136 SNNTTLNVPNKTNE
-150 DNNDSAR
+150 NGSGG

-179 IAEEASNRP
+179 IAEQASNRP
-188 KKRSRRAAPTDPNAT
+188 KKRSRRAAPADPNAT
-203 PADPTA
+203 PADPA
-209 TPADP
+209 AAA
-214 TAGNGSAPVAIT
+214 AGNGGAPVAIT

-233 DPNANNIGQNA
+233 DPNANNAGQNA

-253 NNIRPSTNRSVPTVT
+253 NGIRPSTNRSVPSVT
-268 VVDNLPGYTLINGG
+268 VVDNLPGFTLINGG

-315 RIRGNDT
+315 RIKGNDT
-322 NDHGDFNGIEKT
+322 NDHGDFNGIEK
-334 LTVNPNSELI
+334 S
-344 FEFNTM
+344 
-350 TTKNYQAQGNVIA
+350 
-363 LGRIR
+363 
-368 GNDTNDHG
+368 
-376 DFNGIEKTLT
+376 LT

-399 MTTKNYQGMT
+399 MTTKNYQGVT

-420 VIGEKVV
+420 VIAEKSV
-427 AYGPIWRLLKV
+427 AYGPIWRLFKV

-519 NTDDFVYKIQL
+519 NTDDFVYKVQL

-543 DFPSGNSGV
+543 DFPSSNSGV
-552 DINDMNV
+552 DMNDFNV

-566 IITIKS
+566 VITIKS
-572 TGGGT
+572 TGGGS

-612 LTYKTYSQD
+612 LTYKTYTQD

-701 ANQMQHTLIR
+701 TNQMQHTLIR

-720 RKVDDMEDLVNQNDE
+720 KKVDQMEDLVNQNDE

-788 KPNAKQAIRDKA
+788 KPNAKKAIRDKA
-800 AKQREI
+800 TKQREI
-806 INHTPDATQDEIQD
+806 INATPDATEDEIQD
-820 ALNQLTTDETDA
+820 ALNQLATDETDA

-838 ATTNADVETAKNNG
+838 ATTNADVEIAKNNG
-852 INTIGAVAP
+852 INTIGAVVP

-912 INQATTNDDVDT
+912 INQATTNADVDN

-974 AIEKVNA
+974 AIDKVNA
-981 AVAVANTNILNANT
+981 AVTAANTNILNANT

-1010 QAIEPATKVKTDAK
+1010 QAITPATKVKTDAK
-1024 NAIDQSA
+1024 NAIDKSA
-1031 ETQHNAIFNNND
+1031 ETQHNTIFNNND
-1043 ATLEEQQAAQQLLDQ
+1043 ATPEEQQAAQQLLDQ

-1096 KTDARNAVNE
+1096 KTDARNAVND

-1130 NRVNTLKNRALNDI
+1130 NRVNTLKNRALTDI

-1178 GVLTDLATAK
+1178 GVLNDLATAK

-1210 DQDLATAINNINQA
+1210 DQELATAINNINQA

-1257 TNQHY
+1257 INQHY
-1262 SAKLVEI
+1262 NAKLAEI
-1269 NATPDATDDEKNA
+1269 NATPDATNDEKNA

-1360 VNQINQLKDQAFN
+1360 VNQINQLKDQAIN

-1384 DATTNQAINAIDN
+1384 DTTTNQAVNAIDN
-1397 VEAEVVIKPKAIAD
+1397 VEAEVVIKPTAIAD

-1433 KEVALQA
+1433 KEVASQA

-1472 KIIQPETKIKP
+1472 KIIQPETKVKP

-1494 ELRAQINQD
+1494 ELRAKINQD

-1508 EERQAAL
+1508 EERQVAL
-1515 DKINDLV
+1515 DKINEFV
-1522 AKAMTNITNDRT
+1522 NQAMTDITNNRT
-1534 NQQVN
+1534 NQQV
-1539 DSTNQA
+1539 DDTTSQA
-1545 LDDIALVTP
+1545 LDSIALVAP
-1554 DHIVRA
+1554 EHIVRA
-1560 AARDAVKQQYEAKKH
+1560 AARDAVKQQYEAKKQ

-1590 ALNQLANNEKRA
+1590 ALNQLANNEKLA
-1602 LQNINQAIA
+1602 LQNINQAVT
-1611 NNDVKRVESN
+1611 NNDVKRVETN
-1621 GIATLKGVEPHIVVK
+1621 GIATLKGVQPHIVIK
-1636 PEAQEAIKASADNQV
+1636 PEAQQAIKATAENQV
-1651 ESIKDTPHATTDEL
+1651 ESIKDTPHATVDEL
-1665 DEANQQINDTLK
+1665 DEANQLISDTLK
-1677 QGQQDIDNT
+1677 QAQQEIENT
-1686 TQDAAVNDVRNQTIK
+1686 NQDAAVTDVRNQTIK

-1712 KRAALDNID
+1712 KRAALDSI
-1721 ESNNNQLDAIR
+1721 EENNKNQLDAIR

-1740 ERNVAIAA
+1740 ERDVAIDT
-1748 LNKIVNAIKNDI
+1748 LNKIVNTIKNDI

-1769 DQTEADGNNN
+1769 DRTETDGNDN

-1792 ARQSVSAKA
+1792 ARQSVGVKA

-1845 VNQNSIDAQNII
+1845 VNQDSIDAQNII

-1887 NNEATDEEQNAA
+1887 NNEATDEEQNIA
-1899 IVQVEKELIKAKQ
+1899 IAQVEKELIKAKQ
-1912 QIAGAVTNADV
+1912 QIASAVTNADV
-1923 AYLLHDG
+1923 AYLLHDE

-1942 KKATAREQLTTLFND
+1942 RKASAREQLTTLFND
-1957 KKQAIEANVQ
+1957 KKQAIEANIQ

-2002 TATLNLQTI
+2002 TASLNLQTI

-2032 ARVTHLVQNYRKV
+2032 ARVTALVQNYRKV
-2045 SDRNKA
+2045 SNRNKA

-2086 ALGDIE
+2086 ALSDIE

-2127 VKALIDQYVADGN
+2127 VKVLIDQYVADGN
-2140 RMVDEDA
+2140 RMIDEDA
-2147 TLNDIKK
+2147 TLNDIKQH
-2154 DTQLIIDEIL
+2154 TQFIVDEIL

-2169 AEVIKASP
+2169 AEATKVSP
-2177 KVGQPAPKVCTPIK
+2177 KEIQPAPKVCTPIK
-2191 KEDKQEVRKVVKELP
+2191 KEETHESRKVEKELP
-2206 NTGSEEM
+2206 NTGSEGM
-2213 DLPLKELALITG
+2213 DLPLKEFALITG

-2230 RRRSKKEKES
+2230 RRRTKNEKES

>member
-37 ALTTDHN
+37 ALTMDHN

-57 QNTNADTNRDIVN
+57 PNTNADTNRDIVN
-70 DSQNTPNAHATDN
+70 GSQNTPNAHATDN

-96 DVANQV
+96 GVANQV
-102 GPAPIQPSA
+102 APAPIQPSTSSA
-111 SPAQNNNNSNANSTA
+111 SNNNHSDANSTA

-188 KKRSRRAAPTDPNAT
+188 KKRSRRAAPADPN
-203 PADPTA
+203 A

-226 APYTPTT
+226 APFTPTT

-244 PNEVLSFDD
+244 PNEVLTFDD

-315 RIRGNDT
+315 RIKGNDT
-322 NDHGDFNGIEKT
+322 NDHGG
-334 LTVNPNSELI
+334 
-344 FEFNTM
+344 
-350 TTKNYQAQGNVIA
+350 
-363 LGRIR
+363 
-368 GNDTNDHG
+368 
-376 DFNGIEKTLT
+376 FNGIEKTLT

-601 PTPRTVTFNDT
+601 PTPRTVTFNDI
-612 LTYKTYSQD
+612 LTYKTYTQD

-662 FASLDIFNDL
+662 FASLDIFNEL

-701 ANQMQHTLIR
+701 VNQMQHTLIR

-806 INHTPDATQDEIQD
+806 INNTPDATQDEIQD

-981 AVAVANTNILNANT
+981 AVAAANTNILNANT

-1096 KTDARNAVNE
+1096 KTDARNAVND

-1197 ATTEEKQVALNQV
+1197 ATDEEKQVALNQV

-1252 AALAQ
+1252 TALAQ
-1257 TNQHY
+1257 INQHY
-1262 SAKLVEI
+1262 NAKLAEI

-1384 DATTNQAINAIDN
+1384 DATTNHAINAIDN
-1397 VEAEVVIKPKAIAD
+1397 VEAKVVIKPKAIAD

-1433 KEVALQA
+1433 KEVALLA

-1472 KIIQPETKIKP
+1472 KIIQPETKVKP

-1560 AARDAVKQQYEAKKH
+1560 TARDAVKQQYEAKKH

-1602 LQNINQAIA
+1602 LQNIDQAIA

-1912 QIAGAVTNADV
+1912 QIASAVTNADV

-1957 KKQAIEANVQ
+1957 KKLAIEANVQ

-2002 TATLNLQTI
+2002 TASLNLQTI

-2127 VKALIDQYVADGN
+2127 VKALIDQYVADGI
-2140 RMVDEDA
+2140 RMIDEDA
-2147 TLNDIKK
+2147 TLNDIKQH
-2154 DTQLIIDEIL
+2154 TQFIVDEIL

-2169 AEVIKASP
+2169 AEATKVLP
-2177 KVGQPAPKVCTPIK
+2177 KVGQPAPKLCTSIK
-2191 KEDKQEVRKVVKELP
+2191 KVDKQEVRKVVKELP

-2230 RRRSKKEKES
+2230 RRRNKNEKES

>member
-37 ALTTDHN
+37 ALTTDNN
-44 VQGGSNQALPGNS
+44 VQSDTNQATPVNS
-57 QNTNADTNRDIVN
+57 QDTNVANNRGLAN
-70 DSQNTPNAHATDN
+70 SAQNTPNQSATTN
-83 TSTNQALT
+83 QSTNQALV
-91 NHQNV
+91 NHNNGSI
-96 DVANQV
+96 ANQATPTSV
-102 GPAPIQPSA
+102 QSSTPS
-111 SPAQNNNNSNANSTA
+111 AQNNNHTDGNTTATETVSNAN
-126 TEPAANTNNN
+126 NKDVV
-136 LASNNNTLNVPNNT
+136 SNNTTLNVPNKTNE
-150 DNNDSAR
+150 NGSGG

-179 IAEEASNRP
+179 IAEQASNRP
-188 KKRSRRAAPTDPNAT
+188 KKRSRRAAPADPNAT
-203 PADPTA
+203 PADPA
-209 TPADP
+209 AAA
-214 TAGNGSAPVAIT
+214 AGNGGAPVAIT

-233 DPNANNIGQNA
+233 DPNANNAGQNA

-253 NNIRPSTNRSVPTVT
+253 NGIRPSTNRSVPSVT
-268 VVDNLPGYTLINGG
+268 VVDNLPGFTLINGG

-315 RIRGNDT
+315 RIKGNDT
-322 NDHGDFNGIEKT
+322 NDHGDFNGIEK
-334 LTVNPNSELI
+334 S
-344 FEFNTM
+344 
-350 TTKNYQAQGNVIA
+350 
-363 LGRIR
+363 
-368 GNDTNDHG
+368 
-376 DFNGIEKTLT
+376 LT

-399 MTTKNYQGMT
+399 MTTKNYQGVT

-420 VIGEKVV
+420 VIAEKSV
-427 AYGPIWRLLKV
+427 AYGPIWRLFKV

-519 NTDDFVYKIQL
+519 NTDDFVYKVQL

-543 DFPSGNSGV
+543 DFPSSNSGV
-552 DINDMNV
+552 DMNDFNV

-566 IITIKS
+566 VITIKS
-572 TGGGT
+572 TGGGS

-612 LTYKTYSQD
+612 LTYKTYTQD

-701 ANQMQHTLIR
+701 TNQMQHTLIR

-720 RKVDDMEDLVNQNDE
+720 KKVDQMEDLVNQNDE

-788 KPNAKQAIRDKA
+788 KPNAKKAIRDKA
-800 AKQREI
+800 TKQREI
-806 INHTPDATQDEIQD
+806 INATPDATEDEIQD
-820 ALNQLTTDETDA
+820 ALNQLATDETDA

-838 ATTNADVETAKNNG
+838 ATTNADVEIAKNNG
-852 INTIGAVAP
+852 INTIGAVVP

-912 INQATTNDDVDT
+912 INQATTNADVDN

-974 AIEKVNA
+974 AIDKVNA
-981 AVAVANTNILNANT
+981 AVTAANTNILNANT

-1010 QAIEPATKVKTDAK
+1010 QAITPATKVKTDAK
-1024 NAIDQSA
+1024 NAIDKSA
-1031 ETQHNAIFNNND
+1031 ETQHNTIFNNND

-1096 KTDARNAVNE
+1096 KTDARNAVND

-1130 NRVNTLKNRALNDI
+1130 NRVNTLKNRALTDI

-1178 GVLTDLATAK
+1178 GVLNDLATAK

-1197 ATTEEKQVALNQV
+1197 ATTEEKQ
-1210 DQDLATAINNINQA
+1210 
-1224 DTNAEV
+1224 
-1230 DQAQQLGTKA
+1230 
-1240 INAIQPNIVKKP
+1240 
-1252 AALAQ
+1252 
-1257 TNQHY
+1257 
-1262 SAKLVEI
+1262 
-1269 NATPDATDDEKNA
+1269 
-1282 AINTLNQDRQQA
+1282 
-1294 IESIKQANTNAE
+1294 
-1306 VDQAA
+1306 
-1311 TVAENNID
+1311 
-1319 AVQVDVVKKQA
+1319 
-1330 ARDKITAEVAK
+1330 
-1341 RIEAVK
+1341 
-1347 QTPNATDEEKQAA
+1347 AA
-1360 VNQINQLKDQAFN
+1360 VNQINQLKDQAIN

-1384 DATTNQAINAIDN
+1384 DTTTNQAVNAIDN

-1420 QQIDNSLDSTDNE
+1420 QQIDNSLDSTYNE
-1433 KEVALQA
+1433 KEVASQA

-1448 LAAIDQAQTNSQVNQ
+1448 VAAIYQAQTNSQVNQ

-1472 KIIQPETKIKP
+1472 KIIQPETKVKP

-1494 ELRAQINQD
+1494 ELRAKINQD

-1508 EERQAAL
+1508 EERQVAL
-1515 DKINDLV
+1515 DKINEFV
-1522 AKAMTNITNDRT
+1522 NQAMTDITNNRT
-1534 NQQVN
+1534 NQQV
-1539 DSTNQA
+1539 DDTTSQA
-1545 LDDIALVTP
+1545 LDSIALVAP
-1554 DHIVRA
+1554 EHIVRA
-1560 AARDAVKQQYEAKKH
+1560 AARDAVKQQYEAKKQ

-1590 ALNQLANNEKRA
+1590 ALNQLANNEKLA
-1602 LQNINQAIA
+1602 LQNINQAVT
-1611 NNDVKRVESN
+1611 NNDVKRVETN
-1621 GIATLKGVEPHIVVK
+1621 GIATLKGVQPHIVIK
-1636 PEAQEAIKASADNQV
+1636 PEAQQAIKATAENQV
-1651 ESIKDTPHATTDEL
+1651 ESIKDTPHATVDEL
-1665 DEANQQINDTLK
+1665 DEANQLISDTLK
-1677 QGQQDIDNT
+1677 QAQQEIENT
-1686 TQDAAVNDVRNQTIK
+1686 NQDAAVTDVRNQTIK

-1712 KRAALDNID
+1712 KRAALDSI
-1721 ESNNNQLDAIR
+1721 EENNKNQLDAIR

-1740 ERNVAIAA
+1740 ERDVAIDT
-1748 LNKIVNAIKNDI
+1748 LNKIVNTIKNDI

-1769 DQTEADGNNN
+1769 DRTETDGNDN

-1792 ARQSVSAKA
+1792 ARQSVGVKA

-1845 VNQNSIDAQNII
+1845 VNQDSIDAQNII

-1887 NNEATDEEQNAA
+1887 NNEATDEEQNIA
-1899 IVQVEKELIKAKQ
+1899 IAQVEKELIKAKQ
-1912 QIAGAVTNADV
+1912 QIASAVTNADV
-1923 AYLLHDG
+1923 AYLLHDE

-1942 KKATAREQLTTLFND
+1942 RKASAREQLTTLFND
-1957 KKQAIEANVQ
+1957 KKQAIEANIQ

-2002 TATLNLQTI
+2002 TASLNLQTI

-2032 ARVTHLVQNYRKV
+2032 ARVTALVQNYRKV
-2045 SDRNKA
+2045 SNRNKA

-2086 ALGDIE
+2086 ALSDIE

-2127 VKALIDQYVADGN
+2127 VKVLIDQYVADGN
-2140 RMVDEDA
+2140 RMIDEDA
-2147 TLNDIKK
+2147 TLNDIKQH
-2154 DTQLIIDEIL
+2154 TQFIVDEIL

-2169 AEVIKASP
+2169 AEATKVSP
-2177 KVGQPAPKVCTPIK
+2177 KEIQPAPKVCTPIK
-2191 KEDKQEVRKVVKELP
+2191 KEETHESRKVEKELP
-2206 NTGSEEM
+2206 NTGSEGM
-2213 DLPLKELALITG
+2213 DLPLKEFALITG

-2230 RRRSKKEKES
+2230 RRRTKNEKES

>member
-37 ALTTDHN
+37 ALTTDNN
-44 VQGGSNQALPGNS
+44 VQSDTNQATPVNS
-57 QNTNADTNRDIVN
+57 QDKDVANNRGLAN
-70 DSQNTPNAHATDN
+70 SAQNTPNQSATTN
-83 TSTNQALT
+83 QATNQALV
-91 NHQNV
+91 NHNNGSIV
-96 DVANQV
+96 NQATPTSV
-102 GPAPIQPSA
+102 QSSTPS
-111 SPAQNNNNSNANSTA
+111 AQNNNHTDGNTTATETVSNAN
-126 TEPAANTNNN
+126 NND
-136 LASNNNTLNVPNNT
+136 AVSNNTTLNVPNKTNE
-150 DNNDSAR
+150 NGSGG

-179 IAEEASNRP
+179 IAEPASNRP
-188 KKRSRRAAPTDPNAT
+188 KKRSRRAAPADPNAT
-203 PADPTA
+203 PADPA
-209 TPADP
+209 AAA
-214 TAGNGSAPVAIT
+214 AGNGGAPVAIT

-233 DPNANNIGQNA
+233 DPNANNAGQNA

-253 NNIRPSTNRSVPTVT
+253 NGIRPSTNRSVPSVT
-268 VVDNLPGYTLINGG
+268 VVDNLPGFTLINGG

-292 RTSMFDSGD
+292 RTSMFDSAD

-315 RIRGNDT
+315 RI
-322 NDHGDFNGIEKT
+322 K
-334 LTVNPNSELI
+334 
-344 FEFNTM
+344 
-350 TTKNYQAQGNVIA
+350 
-363 LGRIR
+363 

-399 MTTKNYQGMT
+399 MTTKNYQGVT

-420 VIGEKVV
+420 VIAEKSV
-427 AYGPIWRLLKV
+427 AYGPIWRLFKV

-519 NTDDFVYKIQL
+519 NTDDFVYQVQL

-543 DFPSGNSGV
+543 DFPSSNSGV
-552 DINDMNV
+552 DMNDFNV

-566 IITIKS
+566 VITIKS
-572 TGGGT
+572 TGGGS

-612 LTYKTYSQD
+612 LTYKTYTQD
-621 FINSPAESHTVSTNP
+621 FINSAAESHTVSTNP

-672 KRRAQTIL
+672 KKRAQTIL
-680 DENRN
+680 AENRN

-693 SQADIDSL
+693 SQADIDTL
-701 ANQMQHTLIR
+701 TNQMQHTLIR

-720 RKVDDMEDLVNQNDE
+720 QKADQMEDLVNQNDE

-741 QAAIQVIEEHKN
+741 QAAIQVIEEHKGN
-753 EIIGNIGD
+753 IIGDIGD

-788 KPNAKQAIRDKA
+788 KPNAKKAIRDKA
-800 AKQREI
+800 TKQREI
-806 INHTPDATQDEIQD
+806 INATPDATEDEIQD
-820 ALNQLTTDETDA
+820 ALNQLATDETDA

-852 INTIGAVAP
+852 INTIEAVVP
-861 QVTHKQ
+861 QVTHKK
-867 AARDAINQATATKRQ
+867 AERDAINQATATKRQ

-898 LNELTQATNHALEQ
+898 LNELTQATNYALEQ
-912 INQATTNDDVDT
+912 INQATTNADVDN

-974 AIEKVNA
+974 AIDKVNA
-981 AVAVANTNILNANT
+981 AVTAANTNILNANT

-1000 QVKTNAIQGI
+1000 QVKTNEIQGI
-1010 QAIEPATKVKTDAK
+1010 QAITPATKVKTDAK
-1024 NAIDQSA
+1024 NAIDKSA
-1031 ETQHNAIFNNND
+1031 EKQHNTIFNNND

-1096 KTDARNAVNE
+1096 KTDARNVVND

-1130 NRVNTLKNRALNDI
+1130 NRVNTLKNRALTDI

-1158 DAVNQ
+1158 NAVNQ

-1178 GVLTDLATAK
+1178 GVLNDLATAK

-1210 DQDLATAINNINQA
+1210 DQELATAINNINQA

-1257 TNQHY
+1257 INQHY
-1262 SAKLVEI
+1262 NAKLAEI
-1269 NATPDATDDEKNA
+1269 NATPDATNDEKNA

-1341 RIEAVK
+1341 RIEAAK

-1360 VNQINQLKDQAFN
+1360 VNQINQLKDQAIN

-1384 DATTNQAINAIDN
+1384 DTTTNQAVNAIDN

-1433 KEVALQA
+1433 KEVASQA

-1472 KIIQPETKIKP
+1472 KIIQPETKVKP

-1494 ELRAQINQD
+1494 ELRAKINQD

-1508 EERQAAL
+1508 EERQVAL
-1515 DKINDLV
+1515 DKINEFV
-1522 AKAMTNITNDRT
+1522 NQAMTDITNNRT
-1534 NQQVN
+1534 NQQV
-1539 DSTNQA
+1539 DDTTSQA
-1545 LDDIALVTP
+1545 LDSIALVAP
-1554 DHIVRA
+1554 EHIVRA
-1560 AARDAVKQQYEAKKH
+1560 AARDAVKQQYETKKQ

-1590 ALNQLANNEKRA
+1590 ALNQLANNEKLA
-1602 LQNINQAIA
+1602 LQNINQAVT
-1611 NNDVKRVESN
+1611 NNDVKRVETN
-1621 GIATLKGVEPHIVVK
+1621 GIATLKGVQPHIVIK
-1636 PEAQEAIKASADNQV
+1636 PEAQQAIKASAENQV
-1651 ESIKDTPHATTDEL
+1651 ESIKDTPHATVDEL
-1665 DEANQQINDTLK
+1665 DEANQLISDTLK
-1677 QGQQDIDNT
+1677 QAQQEIENT
-1686 TQDAAVNDVRNQTIK
+1686 NQDAAVTDVRNQTIK

-1712 KRAALDNID
+1712 KRAALDSI
-1721 ESNNNQLDAIR
+1721 EENNKNQLDAIR

-1740 ERNVAIAA
+1740 ERDVAIDT
-1748 LNKIVNAIKNDI
+1748 LNKIVNTIKNDI

-1769 DQTEADGNNN
+1769 DRTETDGNDN

-1792 ARQSVSAKA
+1792 ARQSVGVKA

-1845 VNQNSIDAQNII
+1845 VNQDSINAQNII

-1864 TVKATALQQIQ
+1864 TVKTTALQQIQ

-1887 NNEATDEEQNAA
+1887 NNEATDEEQNIA
-1899 IVQVEKELIKAKQ
+1899 IAQVEKELIKAKQ
-1912 QIAGAVTNADV
+1912 QIASAVTNADV
-1923 AYLLHDG
+1923 AYLLHNE

-1942 KKATAREQLTTLFND
+1942 RKASAREQLTTLFND
-1957 KKQAIEANVQ
+1957 KKQAIEANIQ

-2002 TATLNLQTI
+2002 TASLNLQTI

-2032 ARVTHLVQNYRKV
+2032 ARVTALVQNYRKV

-2086 ALGDIE
+2086 ALSDIE

-2127 VKALIDQYVADGN
+2127 VKVLIDQYVADGN
-2140 RMVDEDA
+2140 RMIDEDA
-2147 TLNDIKK
+2147 TLNDIKQH
-2154 DTQLIIDEIL
+2154 TQFIVDEIL

-2169 AEVIKASP
+2169 AEPTKVSP
-2177 KVGQPAPKVCTPIK
+2177 KVIQPAPKVCTPIK
-2191 KEDKQEVRKVVKELP
+2191 KEETHESRKVEKELP
-2206 NTGSEEM
+2206 NTGSEGM
-2213 DLPLKELALITG
+2213 DLPLKEFALITG

-2230 RRRSKKEKES
+2230 RRRTKNEKES

>member
-37 ALTTDHN
+37 ALTTDNN
-44 VQGGSNQALPGNS
+44 VQSDTNQATPVNS
-57 QNTNADTNRDIVN
+57 QDKDVANNRGLAN
-70 DSQNTPNAHATDN
+70 SAQNTPNQSATTN
-83 TSTNQALT
+83 QATNQALV
-91 NHQNV
+91 NHNNGSIV
-96 DVANQV
+96 NQATPTSV
-102 GPAPIQPSA
+102 QSSTPS
-111 SPAQNNNNSNANSTA
+111 AQNNNHTDGNTTATETVSNAN
-126 TEPAANTNNN
+126 NNDV
-136 LASNNNTLNVPNNT
+136 ASNNTTLNVPNKTNE
-150 DNNDSAR
+150 NGSGG

-179 IAEEASNRP
+179 IAEPASNRP
-188 KKRSRRAAPTDPNAT
+188 KKRSRRAAPADPNAT
-203 PADPTA
+203 PADPGA
-209 TPADP
+209 AA
-214 TAGNGSAPVAIT
+214 AGNGGAPVAIT

-233 DPNANNIGQNA
+233 DPNANNAGQNA

-253 NNIRPSTNRSVPTVT
+253 NSIRPSTNRSVPSVT
-268 VVDNLPGYTLINGG
+268 VVDNLPGFTLINGG
-282 KVGVFSHAMV
+282 KVGVLSHAMV
-292 RTSMFDSGD
+292 RTSMFEAGS
-301 AKNYQAQGNVIALG
+301 NRTYQAQGNVLALG
-315 RIRGNDT
+315 RISGTDASN
-322 NDHGDFNGIEKT
+322 HGDFNGIEKS

-350 TTKNYQAQGNVIA
+350 PTKNGQGATNV
-363 LGRIR
+363 
-368 GNDTNDHG
+368 
-376 DFNGIEKTLT
+376 
-386 VNPNSELIFEFNT
+386 
-399 MTTKNYQGMT
+399 
-409 NLIIKNADNDT
+409 IIKNADTNDT
-420 VIGEKVV
+420 IAEKTVEG
-427 AYGPIWRLLKV
+427 GPTLRLFKV
-438 PENVSHLKIQFVPKN
+438 PDNVRNLKIQFVPKN

-462 YQLRDGY
+462 YQLKDGY
-469 KYYDFVDSIGLHS
+469 KYYSFVDSIGLHS

-514 FGASF
+514 SGASLD
-519 NTDDFVYKIQL
+519 TDEFVYKIQL

-543 DFPSGNSGV
+543 DFPSNNSGV
-552 DINDMNV
+552 DVNDMNV

-566 IITIKS
+566 VITIKS

-577 GNSPARLMPD
+577 TNSPARLMPD

-612 LTYKTYSQD
+612 LTYKTYTQD
-621 FINSPAESHTVSTNP
+621 FINSAAESHTVSTNP

-672 KRRAQTIL
+672 KKRAQTIL
-680 DENRN
+680 AENRN

-693 SQADIDSL
+693 SQADIDTL
-701 ANQMQHTLIR
+701 TNQMQHTLIR

-720 RKVDDMEDLVNQNDE
+720 QKADQMEDLVNQNDE

-741 QAAIQVIEEHKN
+741 QAAIQVIEEHKGN
-753 EIIGNIGD
+753 IIGDIGD

-788 KPNAKQAIRDKA
+788 KPNAKKAIRDKA
-800 AKQREI
+800 TKQREI
-806 INHTPDATQDEIQD
+806 INATPDATEDEIQD
-820 ALNQLTTDETDA
+820 AINQLATDETDA

-852 INTIGAVAP
+852 INTIGSVVP

-912 INQATTNDDVDT
+912 INQATTNADVDN

-974 AIEKVNA
+974 AIDKVNA
-981 AVAVANTNILNANT
+981 AVTAANTNILNANT
-995 NADVE
+995 NAEVE

-1010 QAIEPATKVKTDAK
+1010 QAITPATKVKTDAK
-1024 NAIDQSA
+1024 NAIDKSA
-1031 ETQHNAIFNNND
+1031 ETQHNTIFNNND

-1096 KTDARNAVNE
+1096 KTDARNVVND

-1130 NRVNTLKNRALNDI
+1130 NRVNTLKNRALTDI

-1178 GVLTDLATAK
+1178 GVLNDLATAK

-1210 DQDLATAINNINQA
+1210 DQELATAINNINQA
-1224 DTNAEV
+1224 DTHAEV

-1257 TNQHY
+1257 INQHY
-1262 SAKLVEI
+1262 NAKLAEI
-1269 NATPDATDDEKNA
+1269 NATPDATNDEKNA

-1384 DATTNQAINAIDN
+1384 DTTTNQALNAIDN

-1433 KEVALQA
+1433 KEVASQA

-1472 KIIQPETKIKP
+1472 KIIQPETKVKP

-1494 ELRAQINQD
+1494 ELRAKINQD

-1508 EERQAAL
+1508 EERQVAL
-1515 DKINDLV
+1515 DKINEFV
-1522 AKAMTNITNDRT
+1522 NQAMTDITNNRT
-1534 NQQVN
+1534 NQQV
-1539 DSTNQA
+1539 DDTTSQA
-1545 LDDIALVTP
+1545 LDSIALVAP
-1554 DHIVRA
+1554 EHIVRA
-1560 AARDAVKQQYEAKKH
+1560 AARDAVKQQYEAKKQ

-1590 ALNQLANNEKRA
+1590 ALNQLANNKKLA
-1602 LQNINQAIA
+1602 LQNINQAVT
-1611 NNDVKRVESN
+1611 NNDVKRVETN
-1621 GIATLKGVEPHIVVK
+1621 GIATLKGVQPHIVIK
-1636 PEAQEAIKASADNQV
+1636 PEAQQAIKASAENQV
-1651 ESIKDTPHATTDEL
+1651 ESIKDTPHATVDEL
-1665 DEANQQINDTLK
+1665 DEANQLISDTLK
-1677 QGQQDIDNT
+1677 QAQQEIENT
-1686 TQDAAVNDVRNQTIK
+1686 NQDAAVTDVRNQTIK

-1712 KRAALDNID
+1712 KRAALDSI
-1721 ESNNNQLDAIR
+1721 EENNKNQLDAIR

-1740 ERNVAIAA
+1740 ERDVAIDT
-1748 LNKIVNAIKNDI
+1748 LNKIVNTIKNDI

-1769 DQTEADGNNN
+1769 DRTETDGNDN

-1792 ARQSVSAKA
+1792 ARQSVGVKA

-1845 VNQNSIDAQNII
+1845 VNQDSIDAQNII

-1887 NNEATDEEQNAA
+1887 NNEATDEEQNIA
-1899 IVQVEKELIKAKQ
+1899 IAQVEKELIKAKQ
-1912 QIAGAVTNADV
+1912 QIASAVTNADV
-1923 AYLLHDG
+1923 AYLLHDE
-1930 KNEIREIEPVIN
+1930 KNEIREIEPVISR
-1942 KKATAREQLTTLFND
+1942 KASAREQLTTLFND
-1957 KKQAIEANVQ
+1957 KKQAIEANIQ

-2002 TATLNLQTI
+2002 TASLNLQTI

-2032 ARVTHLVQNYRKV
+2032 ARVTALVQNYRKV

-2086 ALGDIE
+2086 ALSDIE

-2127 VKALIDQYVADGN
+2127 VKVLIDQYVADGN
-2140 RMVDEDA
+2140 RMIDEDA
-2147 TLNDIKK
+2147 TLNDIKQH
-2154 DTQLIIDEIL
+2154 TQFIVDEIL

-2169 AEVIKASP
+2169 AEAMKVSP
-2177 KVGQPAPKVCTPIK
+2177 KVIQPAPKVCTPIK
-2191 KEDKQEVRKVVKELP
+2191 KEETHESRKVEKELP

-2213 DLPLKELALITG
+2213 DLPLKEFALITG

-2230 RRRSKKEKES
+2230 RRRTKNEKES

>member
-37 ALTTDHN
+37 ALTTDNN
-44 VQGGSNQALPGNS
+44 VQSDTNQATPVNS
-57 QNTNADTNRDIVN
+57 QDTNVANNRGLAN
-70 DSQNTPNAHATDN
+70 SAQNTPNQSATTN
-83 TSTNQALT
+83 QSTNQALV
-91 NHQNV
+91 NHNNGSI
-96 DVANQV
+96 ANQATPTSV
-102 GPAPIQPSA
+102 QSSTPS
-111 SPAQNNNNSNANSTA
+111 AQNNNHTDGNTTATETVSNAN
-126 TEPAANTNNN
+126 NKDVV
-136 LASNNNTLNVPNNT
+136 SNNTTLNVPNKTNE
-150 DNNDSAR
+150 NGSGG

-179 IAEEASNRP
+179 IAEQASNRP
-188 KKRSRRAAPTDPNAT
+188 KKRSRRAAPADPNAT
-203 PADPTA
+203 PADPA
-209 TPADP
+209 AAA
-214 TAGNGSAPVAIT
+214 AGNGGAPVAIT

-233 DPNANNIGQNA
+233 DPNANNAGQNA

-253 NNIRPSTNRSVPTVT
+253 NGIRPSTNRSVPSVT
-268 VVDNLPGYTLINGG
+268 VVDNLPGFTLINGG

-315 RIRGNDT
+315 RIKGNDT
-322 NDHGDFNGIEKT
+322 NDHGDFNGIEK
-334 LTVNPNSELI
+334 S
-344 FEFNTM
+344 
-350 TTKNYQAQGNVIA
+350 
-363 LGRIR
+363 
-368 GNDTNDHG
+368 
-376 DFNGIEKTLT
+376 LT

-399 MTTKNYQGMT
+399 MTTKNYQGVT

-420 VIGEKVV
+420 VIAEKSV
-427 AYGPIWRLLKV
+427 AYGPIWRLFKV

-519 NTDDFVYKIQL
+519 NTDDFVYKVQL

-543 DFPSGNSGV
+543 DFPSSNSGV
-552 DINDMNV
+552 DMNDFNV

-566 IITIKS
+566 VITIKS
-572 TGGGT
+572 TGGGS

-612 LTYKTYSQD
+612 LTYKTYTQD

-701 ANQMQHTLIR
+701 TNQMQHTLIR

-720 RKVDDMEDLVNQNDE
+720 KKVDQMEDLVNQNDE

-788 KPNAKQAIRDKA
+788 KPNAKKAIRDKA
-800 AKQREI
+800 TKQREI
-806 INHTPDATQDEIQD
+806 INATPDATEDEIQD
-820 ALNQLTTDETDA
+820 ALNQLATDETDA

-838 ATTNADVETAKNNG
+838 ATTNADVEIAKNNG
-852 INTIGAVAP
+852 INTIGAVVP

-912 INQATTNDDVDT
+912 INQATTNADVDN

-974 AIEKVNA
+974 AIDKVNA
-981 AVAVANTNILNANT
+981 AVTAANTNILNANT

-1010 QAIEPATKVKTDAK
+1010 QAITPATKVKTDAK
-1024 NAIDQSA
+1024 NAIDKSA
-1031 ETQHNAIFNNND
+1031 ETQHNTIFNNND

-1096 KTDARNAVNE
+1096 KTDARNAVND

-1130 NRVNTLKNRALNDI
+1130 NRVNTLKNRALTDI

-1178 GVLTDLATAK
+1178 GVLNDLATAK

-1210 DQDLATAINNINQA
+1210 DQELATAINNINQA

-1257 TNQHY
+1257 INQHY
-1262 SAKLVEI
+1262 NAKLAEI
-1269 NATPDATDDEKNA
+1269 NATPDATNDEKNA

-1360 VNQINQLKDQAFN
+1360 VNQINQLKDQAIN

-1384 DATTNQAINAIDN
+1384 DTTTNQAVNAIDN

-1433 KEVALQA
+1433 KEVASQA

-1463 AATNGVSAI
+1463 AATNGVSAT
-1472 KIIQPETKIKP
+1472 KIIQPETKVKP

-1494 ELRAQINQD
+1494 ELRAKINQD

-1508 EERQAAL
+1508 EERQVAL
-1515 DKINDLV
+1515 DKINEFV
-1522 AKAMTNITNDRT
+1522 NQAMTDITNNRT
-1534 NQQVN
+1534 NQQV
-1539 DSTNQA
+1539 DDTTSQA
-1545 LDDIALVTP
+1545 LDSIALVAP
-1554 DHIVRA
+1554 EHIVRA
-1560 AARDAVKQQYEAKKH
+1560 AARDAVKQQYEAKKQ

-1590 ALNQLANNEKRA
+1590 ALNQLANNEKLA
-1602 LQNINQAIA
+1602 LQNINQAVT
-1611 NNDVKRVESN
+1611 NNDVKRVETN
-1621 GIATLKGVEPHIVVK
+1621 GIATLKGVQPHIVIK
-1636 PEAQEAIKASADNQV
+1636 PEAQQAIKATAENQV
-1651 ESIKDTPHATTDEL
+1651 ESIKDTPHATVDEL
-1665 DEANQQINDTLK
+1665 DEANQLISDTLK
-1677 QGQQDIDNT
+1677 QAQQEIENT
-1686 TQDAAVNDVRNQTIK
+1686 NQDAAVTDVRNQTIK

-1712 KRAALDNID
+1712 KRAALDSI
-1721 ESNNNQLDAIR
+1721 EENNKNQLDAIR

-1740 ERNVAIAA
+1740 ERDVAIDT
-1748 LNKIVNAIKNDI
+1748 LNKIVNTIKNDI

-1769 DQTEADGNNN
+1769 DRTETDGNDN

-1792 ARQSVSAKA
+1792 ARQSVGVKA

-1845 VNQNSIDAQNII
+1845 VNQDSIDAQNII

-1887 NNEATDEEQNAA
+1887 NNEATDEEQNIA
-1899 IVQVEKELIKAKQ
+1899 IAQVEKELIKAKQ
-1912 QIAGAVTNADV
+1912 QIASAVTNADV
-1923 AYLLHDG
+1923 AYLLHDE

-1942 KKATAREQLTTLFND
+1942 RKASAREQLTTLFND
-1957 KKQAIEANVQ
+1957 KKQAIEANIQ

-2002 TATLNLQTI
+2002 TASLNLQTI

-2032 ARVTHLVQNYRKV
+2032 ARVTALVQNYRKV
-2045 SDRNKA
+2045 SNRNKA

-2086 ALGDIE
+2086 ALSDIE

-2127 VKALIDQYVADGN
+2127 VKVLIDQYVADGN
-2140 RMVDEDA
+2140 RMIDEDA
-2147 TLNDIKK
+2147 TLNDIKQH
-2154 DTQLIIDEIL
+2154 TQFIVDEIL

-2169 AEVIKASP
+2169 AEATKVSP
-2177 KVGQPAPKVCTPIK
+2177 KEIQPAPKVCTPIK
-2191 KEDKQEVRKVVKELP
+2191 KEETHESRKVEKELP
-2206 NTGSEEM
+2206 NTGSEGM
-2213 DLPLKELALITG
+2213 DLPLKEFALITG

-2230 RRRSKKEKES
+2230 RRRTKNEKES

>member
-37 ALTTDHN
+37 ALTTDNN
-44 VQGGSNQALPGNS
+44 VQSDTNQATPVNS
-57 QNTNADTNRDIVN
+57 QDTNVANNRGLANSV
-70 DSQNTPNAHATDN
+70 QNTPNQSATTN
-83 TSTNQALT
+83 QSTNQALV
-91 NHQNV
+91 NHNNGSI
-96 DVANQV
+96 ANQAT
-102 GPAPIQPSA
+102 PAPIQPSA
-111 SPAQNNNNSNANSTA
+111 SPTQNNNHSDANSTA
-126 TEPAANTNNN
+126 TETVSNANNN
-136 LASNNNTLNVPNNT
+136 DVVSNNTTLNVPNRTNE
-150 DNNDSAR
+150 NGSGG

-179 IAEEASNRP
+179 IAEQASNRP
-188 KKRSRRAAPTDPNAT
+188 KKRSRRAAPADPNAT
-203 PADPTA
+203 PADPAAAAANGTV
-209 TPADP
+209 P
-214 TAGNGSAPVAIT
+214 AGNT

-233 DPNANNIGQNA
+233 DPNANNAGQNA

-253 NNIRPSTNRSVPTVT
+253 NGIRPSTNRSVPTVN
-268 VVDNLPGYTLINGG
+268 VVNNLPGFTLINGG

-301 AKNYQAQGNVIALG
+301 NKNYQAQGNVIALG
-315 RIRGNDT
+315 RIHGTDT

-350 TTKNYQAQGNVIA
+350 STKNGQGATNV
-363 LGRIR
+363 
-368 GNDTNDHG
+368 
-376 DFNGIEKTLT
+376 
-386 VNPNSELIFEFNT
+386 
-399 MTTKNYQGMT
+399 
-409 NLIIKNADNDT
+409 IIKNADTNDT
-420 VIGEKVV
+420 IAEKTVEG
-427 AYGPIWRLLKV
+427 GPTLRLFKV
-438 PENVSHLKIQFVPKN
+438 PDNVRNLKIQFVPKN

-462 YQLRDGY
+462 YQLKDGY
-469 KYYDFVDSIGLHS
+469 KYYSFVDSIGLHS
-482 GSHVYVERRTME
+482 GSHVYVERRTMD

-514 FGASF
+514 SGASLDT
-519 NTDDFVYKIQL
+519 NDFVYQVQL

-543 DFPSGNSGV
+543 DFPSNNSGV
-552 DINDMNV
+552 DVNDMNV

-566 IITIKS
+566 VITIKS

-577 GNSPARLMPD
+577 ANSPARLMPD

-592 KYKLRVNNV
+592 RYKLRVNNV
-601 PTPRTVTFNDT
+601 PTPRTVTFNET
-612 LTYKTYSQD
+612 LTYKTYTQD
-621 FINSPAESHTVSTNP
+621 FINSAAESHTVSTNP

-662 FASLDIFNDL
+662 FASLDIFNGL

-701 ANQMQHTLIR
+701 TNQMQHTLIR

-720 RKVDDMEDLVNQNDE
+720 KKVDQMEDLVNQNDE

-788 KPNAKQAIRDKA
+788 KPNAKKAIRDKA
-800 AKQREI
+800 TKQRAI
-806 INHTPDATQDEIQD
+806 INATPDATEDEIQD
-820 ALNQLTTDETDA
+820 ALNQLATDETDA

-838 ATTNADVETAKNNG
+838 ATTNTDVETAKNNG
-852 INTIGAVAP
+852 INTIGAVVP
-861 QVTHKQ
+861 QVTHKK

-912 INQATTNDDVDT
+912 INQATTNADVDN

-974 AIEKVNA
+974 AIDKVNA
-981 AVAVANTNILNANT
+981 AVTAANTNILNANT

-1010 QAIEPATKVKTDAK
+1010 QAITPATKVKTDAK
-1024 NAIDQSA
+1024 NAIDKSA
-1031 ETQHNAIFNNND
+1031 ETQHNTIFNNND

-1096 KTDARNAVNE
+1096 KTDARNAVND

-1130 NRVNTLKNRALNDI
+1130 NRVNTLKNRALTDI

-1210 DQDLATAINNINQA
+1210 DQELATAINNINQA

-1257 TNQHY
+1257 INQHY
-1262 SAKLVEI
+1262 NTKLAEI
-1269 NATPDATDDEKNA
+1269 NATPDATNDEKNA

-1384 DATTNQAINAIDN
+1384 DATTNQAVNAIDN

-1433 KEVALQA
+1433 KEVASQA
-1440 LAKEKEKA
+1440 LTKEKEKA

-1472 KIIQPETKIKP
+1472 KIIQPETKVKP

-1494 ELRAQINQD
+1494 ELRAKINQD

-1508 EERQAAL
+1508 EERQVAL
-1515 DKINDLV
+1515 DKINEFV
-1522 AKAMTNITNDRT
+1522 NQAMTDITNNRT
-1534 NQQVN
+1534 NQQV
-1539 DSTNQA
+1539 DDTTSQA
-1545 LDDIALVTP
+1545 LDSIALVTP
-1554 DHIVRA
+1554 EHIVRA
-1560 AARDAVKQQYEAKKH
+1560 GARDAVKQQYEAKKQ

-1590 ALNQLANNEKRA
+1590 ALNQLANNEKLA
-1602 LQNINQAIA
+1602 LQNINQAVT
-1611 NNDVKRVESN
+1611 NNDVKRVETN
-1621 GIATLKGVEPHIVVK
+1621 GIATLKGVQPHIVIK
-1636 PEAQEAIKASADNQV
+1636 PEAQQAIKASAENQV
-1651 ESIKDTPHATTDEL
+1651 ELIKDTPHATVDEL
-1665 DEANQQINDTLK
+1665 DEANQLISDTLK
-1677 QGQQDIDNT
+1677 KAQQDIDNT

-1740 ERNVAIAA
+1740 ERNVAIDT

-1839 ADKTAQ
+1839 ADKTVQ

-1899 IVQVEKELIKAKQ
+1899 IAQVEKELIKAKQ
-1912 QIAGAVTNADV
+1912 QIASAVTNADV

-1942 KKATAREQLTTLFND
+1942 RKASAREQLTTLLND
-1957 KKQAIEANVQ
+1957 KKQAIEANIQ

-2002 TATLNLQTI
+2002 TASLNLQTI

-2114 KFKAIATPEQLAK
+2114 KFKAIATAEQLAK
-2127 VKALIDQYVADGN
+2127 VKALIDQYVTDGN
-2140 RMVDEDA
+2140 RMIDEDA
-2147 TLNDIKK
+2147 TLNDIKQH
-2154 DTQLIIDEIL
+2154 TQFIVDEIL

-2169 AEVIKASP
+2169 AEATKVSP
-2177 KVGQPAPKVCTPIK
+2177 KVIQSAPKVCTPIK
-2191 KEDKQEVRKVVKELP
+2191 KEETHESRKVEKELP
-2206 NTGSEEM
+2206 NTGSEGM
-2213 DLPLKELALITG
+2213 DLPLKEFALITG

-2230 RRRSKKEKES
+2230 RRRTKNEKES

>member
-37 ALTTDHN
+37 ALTTDNN
-44 VQGGSNQALPGNS
+44 VQSDTNQATPVNS
-57 QNTNADTNRDIVN
+57 QDTNVANNRGLAN
-70 DSQNTPNAHATDN
+70 SAQNTPNQSATTN
-83 TSTNQALT
+83 QSTNQALV
-91 NHQNV
+91 NHNNGSI
-96 DVANQV
+96 ANQATPTSV
-102 GPAPIQPSA
+102 QSSTPS
-111 SPAQNNNNSNANSTA
+111 AQNNNHTDGNTTATETVSNAN
-126 TEPAANTNNN
+126 NKDVV
-136 LASNNNTLNVPNNT
+136 SNNTTLNVPNKTNE
-150 DNNDSAR
+150 NGSGG

-179 IAEEASNRP
+179 IAEQASNRP
-188 KKRSRRAAPTDPNAT
+188 KKRSRRAAPADPNAT
-203 PADPTA
+203 PADPA
-209 TPADP
+209 AAA
-214 TAGNGSAPVAIT
+214 AGNGGAPVAIT

-233 DPNANNIGQNA
+233 DPNANNAGRNA

-253 NNIRPSTNRSVPTVT
+253 NGIRPSTNRSVPSVT
-268 VVDNLPGYTLINGG
+268 VVDNLPGFTLINGG

-315 RIRGNDT
+315 RIKGNDT
-322 NDHGDFNGIEKT
+322 NDHGDFNGIEK
-334 LTVNPNSELI
+334 S
-344 FEFNTM
+344 
-350 TTKNYQAQGNVIA
+350 
-363 LGRIR
+363 
-368 GNDTNDHG
+368 
-376 DFNGIEKTLT
+376 LT

-399 MTTKNYQGMT
+399 MTTKNYQGVT

-420 VIGEKVV
+420 VIAEKSV
-427 AYGPIWRLLKV
+427 AYGPIWRLFKV

-519 NTDDFVYKIQL
+519 NTDDFVYKVQL

-543 DFPSGNSGV
+543 DFPSSNSGV
-552 DINDMNV
+552 DMNDFNV

-566 IITIKS
+566 VITIKS
-572 TGGGT
+572 TGGGS

-612 LTYKTYSQD
+612 LTYKTYTQD

-701 ANQMQHTLIR
+701 TNQMQHTLIR

-720 RKVDDMEDLVNQNDE
+720 KKVDQMEDLVNQNDE

-788 KPNAKQAIRDKA
+788 KPNAKKAIRDKA
-800 AKQREI
+800 TKQREI
-806 INHTPDATQDEIQD
+806 INATPDATEDEIQD
-820 ALNQLTTDETDA
+820 ALNQLATDETDA

-838 ATTNADVETAKNNG
+838 ATTNADVEIAKNNG
-852 INTIGAVAP
+852 INTIGAVVP

-912 INQATTNDDVDT
+912 INQATTNADVDN

-974 AIEKVNA
+974 AIDKVNA
-981 AVAVANTNILNANT
+981 AVTAANTNILNANT

-1010 QAIEPATKVKTDAK
+1010 QAITPATKVKTDAK
-1024 NAIDQSA
+1024 NAIDKSA
-1031 ETQHNAIFNNND
+1031 ETQHNTIFNNND

-1096 KTDARNAVNE
+1096 KTDARNAVND

-1130 NRVNTLKNRALNDI
+1130 NRVNTLKNRALTDI

-1178 GVLTDLATAK
+1178 GVLNDLATAK

-1210 DQDLATAINNINQA
+1210 DQELATAINNINQA

-1257 TNQHY
+1257 INQHY
-1262 SAKLVEI
+1262 NAKLAEI
-1269 NATPDATDDEKNA
+1269 NATPDATNDEKNA

-1360 VNQINQLKDQAFN
+1360 VNQINQLKDQAIN

-1384 DATTNQAINAIDN
+1384 DTTTNQAVNAIDN
-1397 VEAEVVIKPKAIAD
+1397 VEAEVVIKPTAIAD

-1433 KEVALQA
+1433 KEVASQA

-1472 KIIQPETKIKP
+1472 KIIQPETKVKP

-1494 ELRAQINQD
+1494 ELRAKINQD

-1508 EERQAAL
+1508 EERQVAL
-1515 DKINDLV
+1515 DKINEFV
-1522 AKAMTNITNDRT
+1522 NQAMTDITNNRT
-1534 NQQVN
+1534 NQQV
-1539 DSTNQA
+1539 DDTTSQA
-1545 LDDIALVTP
+1545 LDSIALVAP
-1554 DHIVRA
+1554 EHIVRA
-1560 AARDAVKQQYEAKKH
+1560 AARDAVKQQYEAKKQ

-1590 ALNQLANNEKRA
+1590 ALNQLANNEKLA
-1602 LQNINQAIA
+1602 LQNINQAVT
-1611 NNDVKRVESN
+1611 NNDVKRVETN
-1621 GIATLKGVEPHIVVK
+1621 GIATLKGVQPHIVIK
-1636 PEAQEAIKASADNQV
+1636 PEAQQAIKATAENQV
-1651 ESIKDTPHATTDEL
+1651 ESIKDTPHATVDEL
-1665 DEANQQINDTLK
+1665 DEANQLISDTLK
-1677 QGQQDIDNT
+1677 QAQQEIENT
-1686 TQDAAVNDVRNQTIK
+1686 NQDAAVTDVRNQTIK

-1712 KRAALDNID
+1712 KRAALDSI
-1721 ESNNNQLDAIR
+1721 EENNKNQLDAIR

-1740 ERNVAIAA
+1740 ERDVAIDT
-1748 LNKIVNAIKNDI
+1748 LNKIVNTIKNDI

-1769 DQTEADGNNN
+1769 DRTETDGNDN

-1792 ARQSVSAKA
+1792 ARQSVGVKA

-1845 VNQNSIDAQNII
+1845 VNQDSIDAQNII

-1887 NNEATDEEQNAA
+1887 NNEATDEEQNIA
-1899 IVQVEKELIKAKQ
+1899 IAQVEKELIKAKQ
-1912 QIAGAVTNADV
+1912 QIASAVTNADV
-1923 AYLLHDG
+1923 AYLLHDE

-1942 KKATAREQLTTLFND
+1942 RKASAREQLTTLFND
-1957 KKQAIEANVQ
+1957 KKQAIEANIQ

-2002 TATLNLQTI
+2002 TASLNLQTI

-2032 ARVTHLVQNYRKV
+2032 ARVTALVQNYRKV
-2045 SDRNKA
+2045 SNRNKA

-2086 ALGDIE
+2086 ALSDIE

-2127 VKALIDQYVADGN
+2127 VKVLIDQYVADGN
-2140 RMVDEDA
+2140 RMIDEDA
-2147 TLNDIKK
+2147 TLNDIKQH
-2154 DTQLIIDEIL
+2154 TQFIVDEIL

-2169 AEVIKASP
+2169 AEATKVSP
-2177 KVGQPAPKVCTPIK
+2177 KEIQPAPKVCTPIK
-2191 KEDKQEVRKVVKELP
+2191 KEETHESRKVEKELP
-2206 NTGSEEM
+2206 NTGSEGM
-2213 DLPLKELALITG
+2213 DLPLKEFALITG

-2230 RRRSKKEKES
+2230 RRRTKNEKES

>member
-57 QNTNADTNRDIVN
+57 PNTNADTNRDIVN
-70 DSQNTPNAHATDN
+70 GSQNTPNAHATDN

-96 DVANQV
+96 GVANQV
-102 GPAPIQPSA
+102 APAPIQPSTSSA
-111 SPAQNNNNSNANSTA
+111 SNNNHSDANSTA

-188 KKRSRRAAPTDPNAT
+188 KKRSRRAAPADPN
-203 PADPTA
+203 A

-226 APYTPTT
+226 APFTPTT

-244 PNEVLSFDD
+244 PNEVLTFDD

-315 RIRGNDT
+315 RIKGNDT
-322 NDHGDFNGIEKT
+322 NDHGG
-334 LTVNPNSELI
+334 
-344 FEFNTM
+344 
-350 TTKNYQAQGNVIA
+350 
-363 LGRIR
+363 
-368 GNDTNDHG
+368 
-376 DFNGIEKTLT
+376 FNGIEKTLT

-601 PTPRTVTFNDT
+601 PTPRTVTFNDI
-612 LTYKTYSQD
+612 LTYKTYTQD

-662 FASLDIFNDL
+662 FASLDIFNEL

-701 ANQMQHTLIR
+701 VNQMQHTLIR

-806 INHTPDATQDEIQD
+806 INNTPDATQDEIQD

-981 AVAVANTNILNANT
+981 AVAAANTNILNANT

-1096 KTDARNAVNE
+1096 KTDARNAVND

-1197 ATTEEKQVALNQV
+1197 ATDEEKQVALNQV

-1252 AALAQ
+1252 TALAQ
-1257 TNQHY
+1257 INQRY
-1262 SAKLVEI
+1262 NAKLAEI

-1384 DATTNQAINAIDN
+1384 DATTNHAINAIDN
-1397 VEAEVVIKPKAIAD
+1397 VEAKVVIKPKAIAD

-1433 KEVALQA
+1433 KEVALLA

-1472 KIIQPETKIKP
+1472 KIIQPETKVKP

-1560 AARDAVKQQYEAKKH
+1560 TARDAVKQQYEAKKH

-1602 LQNINQAIA
+1602 LQNIDQAIA

-1912 QIAGAVTNADV
+1912 QIASAVTNADV

-1957 KKQAIEANVQ
+1957 KKLAIEANVQ

-2002 TATLNLQTI
+2002 TASLNLQTI

-2127 VKALIDQYVADGN
+2127 VKALIDQYVADGI
-2140 RMVDEDA
+2140 RMIDEDA
-2147 TLNDIKK
+2147 TLNDIKQH
-2154 DTQLIIDEIL
+2154 TQFIVDEIL

-2169 AEVIKASP
+2169 AEATKVLP
-2177 KVGQPAPKVCTPIK
+2177 KVGQPAPKLCTSIK
-2191 KEDKQEVRKVVKELP
+2191 KVDKQEVRKVVKELP

-2230 RRRSKKEKES
+2230 RRRNKNEKES

>member
-301 AKNYQAQGNVIALG
+301 A
-315 RIRGNDT
+315 
-322 NDHGDFNGIEKT
+322 
-334 LTVNPNSELI
+334 
-344 FEFNTM
+344 
-350 TTKNYQAQGNVIA
+350 KNYQAQGNVIA

-1010 QAIEPATKVKTDAK
+1010 QAIEPATKVKTDAN

-1144 GVTSTTA
+1144 GVTSTA

-2086 ALGDIE
+2086 TLGDIE

>member
-301 AKNYQAQGNVIALG
+301 A
-315 RIRGNDT
+315 
-322 NDHGDFNGIEKT
+322 
-334 LTVNPNSELI
+334 
-344 FEFNTM
+344 
-350 TTKNYQAQGNVIA
+350 KNYQAQGNVIA

-1144 GVTSTTA
+1144 GVTSTA

-1887 NNEATDEEQNAA
+1887 NNEATDEAQNAA

-1923 AYLLHDG
+1923 VYLLHDG

-2086 ALGDIE
+2086 TLGDIE

>member
-37 ALTTDHN
+37 ALTTDNN
-44 VQGGSNQALPGNS
+44 VQSDTNQATPVNS
-57 QNTNADTNRDIVN
+57 QDTNVANNRGLIN
-70 DSQNTPNAHATDN
+70 SAQNTPNQSATTN
-83 TSTNQALT
+83 QSTNQALV
-91 NHQNV
+91 NHNNGSI
-96 DVANQV
+96 ANQAT
-102 GPAPIQPSA
+102 PAPIQPSA
-111 SPAQNNNNSNANSTA
+111 SPAQNNNHSDANSTA
-126 TEPAANTNNN
+126 TETVSNANNN
-136 LASNNNTLNVPNNT
+136 DVVSNNTTLNVPNRTNE
-150 DNNDSAR
+150 NGSGG

-179 IAEEASNRP
+179 IAEQASNRP
-188 KKRSRRAAPTDPNAT
+188 KKRSRRAAPADPNAT
-203 PADPTA
+203 PADPAAAAANGTV
-209 TPADP
+209 P
-214 TAGNGSAPVAIT
+214 AGNT

-233 DPNANNIGQNA
+233 DPNANNAGQNA

-253 NNIRPSTNRSVPTVT
+253 NGIRPSTNRSVPSVT
-268 VVDNLPGYTLINGG
+268 VVDNLPGFTLINGG

-315 RIRGNDT
+315 RIKGNDT
-322 NDHGDFNGIEKT
+322 NDHGDFNGIEK
-334 LTVNPNSELI
+334 S
-344 FEFNTM
+344 
-350 TTKNYQAQGNVIA
+350 
-363 LGRIR
+363 
-368 GNDTNDHG
+368 
-376 DFNGIEKTLT
+376 LT

-399 MTTKNYQGMT
+399 MTTKNYQGVT

-420 VIGEKVV
+420 VIAEKSV
-427 AYGPIWRLLKV
+427 AYGPIWRLFKV
-438 PENVSHLKIQFVPKN
+438 PDNVSHLKIQFVPKN

-519 NTDDFVYKIQL
+519 NTDDFVYKVQL

-543 DFPSGNSGV
+543 DFPSSNSGV
-552 DINDMNV
+552 DMNDFNV

-566 IITIKS
+566 VITIKS
-572 TGGGT
+572 TGGGS

-612 LTYKTYSQD
+612 LTYKTYTQD

-662 FASLDIFNDL
+662 FASLDIFNGL

-701 ANQMQHTLIR
+701 TNQMQHTLIR

-720 RKVDDMEDLVNQNDE
+720 KKVDQMEDLVNQNDE

-753 EIIGNIGD
+753 EIIGDIGD
-761 QTTDDGVTRIKDQGI
+761 QTTDAGVTRIKDQGI

-788 KPNAKQAIRDKA
+788 KPNAKKAIRDKA
-800 AKQREI
+800 TKQREI
-806 INHTPDATQDEIQD
+806 INATPDATEDEIQD
-820 ALNQLTTDETDA
+820 AINQLATDETDA

-852 INTIGAVAP
+852 INTIGAVVP
-861 QVTHKQ
+861 QVTHKK

-892 EEKNAA
+892 EEKDAA

-912 INQATTNDDVDT
+912 INQATTNADVDN

-974 AIEKVNA
+974 AIDKVNA
-981 AVAVANTNILNANT
+981 AVTAANTNILNANT
-995 NADVE
+995 NANVE

-1010 QAIEPATKVKTDAK
+1010 QAITPATKVKTDAK
-1024 NAIDQSA
+1024 NAIDKSA
-1031 ETQHNAIFNNND
+1031 ETQHNTIFNNND

-1096 KTDARNAVNE
+1096 KTDARNAVND

-1130 NRVNTLKNRALNDI
+1130 NRVNTLKNRALTDI

-1163 IGAVQPHVTKKQTAT
+1163 IGGVQPHVTKKQTAT
-1178 GVLTDLATAK
+1178 GVLNDLATAK

-1210 DQDLATAINNINQA
+1210 DQELATAINNINQA

-1257 TNQHY
+1257 INQHY
-1262 SAKLVEI
+1262 NAKLAEI
-1269 NATPDATDDEKNA
+1269 NATPDATNDEKNA

-1347 QTPNATDEEKQAA
+1347 QIPNATDEEKQAA

-1384 DATTNQAINAIDN
+1384 DATTNQAVNAIDN

-1433 KEVALQA
+1433 KEVASQA
-1440 LAKEKEKA
+1440 LTKEKEKA

-1463 AATNGVSAI
+1463 AATNGESAI
-1472 KIIQPETKIKP
+1472 KIIQPETKVKP
-1483 AAREKINQKAN
+1483 AARGKINQKAN
-1494 ELRAQINQD
+1494 ELRAKINQD

-1508 EERQAAL
+1508 EERQVAL
-1515 DKINDLV
+1515 DKINEFV
-1522 AKAMTNITNDRT
+1522 NQAMTDITNNRT
-1534 NQQVN
+1534 NQQV
-1539 DSTNQA
+1539 DDTTSQA
-1545 LDDIALVTP
+1545 LDSIALVTP
-1554 DHIVRA
+1554 EHIVRA
-1560 AARDAVKQQYEAKKH
+1560 GARDAVKQQYEAKKQ

-1590 ALNQLANNEKRA
+1590 ALNQLANNEKLA
-1602 LQNINQAIA
+1602 LQNINQAVT
-1611 NNDVKRVESN
+1611 NNDVKRVETN
-1621 GIATLKGVEPHIVVK
+1621 GIATLKGVQPHIVIK
-1636 PEAQEAIKASADNQV
+1636 PEAQQAIKASAENQV
-1651 ESIKDTPHATTDEL
+1651 ESIKDTPHATVDEL
-1665 DEANQQINDTLK
+1665 DEANQLISDTLK
-1677 QGQQDIDNT
+1677 KAQQEIENT
-1686 TQDAAVNDVRNQTIK
+1686 NQDAAVTDVRNQTIK

-1712 KRAALDNID
+1712 KRAALDSI
-1721 ESNNNQLDAIR
+1721 EENNKNQLDAIR

-1740 ERNVAIAA
+1740 ERDVAIDT
-1748 LNKIVNAIKNDI
+1748 LNKIVNTIKNDI

-1769 DQTEADGNNN
+1769 DRTETDGNDN

-1792 ARQSVSAKA
+1792 ARQSVGVKA

-1845 VNQNSIDAQNII
+1845 VNQDSINAQNII

-1899 IVQVEKELIKAKQ
+1899 IAQVEKELIKAKQ
-1912 QIAGAVTNADV
+1912 QIASAVTNADV
-1923 AYLLHDG
+1923 AYLLHDE

-1942 KKATAREQLTTLFND
+1942 RKASAREQLTTLFND
-1957 KKQAIEANVQ
+1957 KKQAIEANIQ

-2002 TATLNLQTI
+2002 TASLNLQTI

-2020 KPDAEKTINDDL
+2020 KPDVEKTINDDL
-2032 ARVTHLVQNYRKV
+2032 ARVTALVQNYRKV

-2127 VKALIDQYVADGN
+2127 VKVLIDQYVADGN
-2140 RMVDEDA
+2140 RMIDEDA
-2147 TLNDIKK
+2147 TLNDIKQH
-2154 DTQLIIDEIL
+2154 TQFIVDEIL

-2169 AEVIKASP
+2169 AEATKVSP
-2177 KVGQPAPKVCTPIK
+2177 KVIQSAPKVCTPIK
-2191 KEDKQEVRKVVKELP
+2191 KEETHESRKVEKELP
-2206 NTGSEEM
+2206 NTGSEGM
-2213 DLPLKELALITG
+2213 DLPLKEFALITG

-2230 RRRSKKEKES
+2230 RRRTKNEKES

>member
-37 ALTTDHN
+37 ALTTDNN
-44 VQGGSNQALPGNS
+44 VQSDTNQATPVNS
-57 QNTNADTNRDIVN
+57 QDKDVANNRGLAN
-70 DSQNTPNAHATDN
+70 SAQNTPNQSATTN
-83 TSTNQALT
+83 QATNQALV
-91 NHQNV
+91 NHNNGSIV
-96 DVANQV
+96 NQATPTSV
-102 GPAPIQPSA
+102 QSSTPS
-111 SPAQNNNNSNANSTA
+111 AQNNNHTDGNTTATETVSNAN
-126 TEPAANTNNN
+126 NND
-136 LASNNNTLNVPNNT
+136 AVSNNTTLNVPNKTNE
-150 DNNDSAR
+150 NGSGG

-179 IAEEASNRP
+179 IAEPASNRP
-188 KKRSRRAAPTDPNAT
+188 KKRSRRAAPADPNAT
-203 PADPTA
+203 PADPA
-209 TPADP
+209 AAA
-214 TAGNGSAPVAIT
+214 AGNGGAPVAIT

-233 DPNANNIGQNA
+233 DPNANNAGQNA

-253 NNIRPSTNRSVPTVT
+253 NGIRPSTNRSVPSVT
-268 VVDNLPGYTLINGG
+268 VVDNLPGFTLINGG

-301 AKNYQAQGNVIALG
+301 NKNYQAQGNVIALG
-315 RIRGNDT
+315 RINGTDT

-350 TTKNYQAQGNVIA
+350 TTKNGQGATNV
-363 LGRIR
+363 
-368 GNDTNDHG
+368 
-376 DFNGIEKTLT
+376 
-386 VNPNSELIFEFNT
+386 
-399 MTTKNYQGMT
+399 
-409 NLIIKNADNDT
+409 IIKNADTNDT
-420 VIGEKVV
+420 IAEKTVEG
-427 AYGPIWRLLKV
+427 GPTLRLFKV
-438 PENVSHLKIQFVPKN
+438 PDNVRNLKIQFVSKN

-462 YQLRDGY
+462 YQLKDGY
-469 KYYDFVDSIGLHS
+469 KYYSFVDSIGLHS

-514 FGASF
+514 SGASLD
-519 NTDDFVYKIQL
+519 TDEFVYKIQL

-543 DFPSGNSGV
+543 DFPSNNSGV
-552 DINDMNV
+552 DVNDMNV

-566 IITIKS
+566 VITIKS

-577 GNSPARLMPD
+577 TNSPARLMPD

-612 LTYKTYSQD
+612 LTYKTYTQD
-621 FINSPAESHTVSTNP
+621 FINSAAESHTVSTNP

-672 KRRAQTIL
+672 KKRAQTIL
-680 DENRN
+680 AENRN

-693 SQADIDSL
+693 SQADIDTL
-701 ANQMQHTLIR
+701 TNQMQHTLIR

-720 RKVDDMEDLVNQNDE
+720 QKADQMEDLVNQNDE

-741 QAAIQVIEEHKN
+741 QAAIQVIEEHKGN
-753 EIIGNIGD
+753 IIGDIGD

-788 KPNAKQAIRDKA
+788 KPNAKKAIRDKA
-800 AKQREI
+800 TKQREI
-806 INHTPDATQDEIQD
+806 INATPDATEDEIQD
-820 ALNQLTTDETDA
+820 AINQLATDETDA

-852 INTIGAVAP
+852 INTIGAVVP
-861 QVTHKQ
+861 QVTHKK

-912 INQATTNDDVDT
+912 INQATTNADVDN

-974 AIEKVNA
+974 AIDKVNA
-981 AVAVANTNILNANT
+981 AVTAANTNILNANT

-1010 QAIEPATKVKTDAK
+1010 QAITPATKVKTDAK
-1024 NAIDQSA
+1024 NAIDKSA
-1031 ETQHNAIFNNND
+1031 ETQHNTIFNNND

-1078 AKDQGTQ
+1078 AKDQGMQ

-1096 KTDARNAVNE
+1096 KTDARNTVNE
-1106 KAREA
+1106 KAREV

-1130 NRVNTLKNRALNDI
+1130 DRVNALKNRALTDI

-1178 GVLTDLATAK
+1178 GVLNDLATAK

-1197 ATTEEKQVALNQV
+1197 ATTEEKQMALNQV

-1224 DTNAEV
+1224 DTNTEV
-1230 DQAQQLGTKA
+1230 DQAQQLGAQA

-1257 TNQHY
+1257 INQHY
-1262 SAKLVEI
+1262 NAKLAEI

-1294 IESIKQANTNAE
+1294 IESVKQANTNNE

-1311 TVAENNID
+1311 TTAENNID

-1384 DATTNQAINAIDN
+1384 DTTTNQALNAIDN

-1433 KEVALQA
+1433 KEVASQA

-1472 KIIQPETKIKP
+1472 KIIQPETKVKP

-1494 ELRAQINQD
+1494 ELRAKINQD

-1508 EERQAAL
+1508 EERQVAL
-1515 DKINDLV
+1515 DKINEFV
-1522 AKAMTNITNDRT
+1522 NQAMTDITNNRT
-1534 NQQVN
+1534 NQQV
-1539 DSTNQA
+1539 DDTTSQA
-1545 LDDIALVTP
+1545 LDSIALVAP
-1554 DHIVRA
+1554 EHIVRA
-1560 AARDAVKQQYEAKKH
+1560 AARDAVKQQYEAKKQ

-1590 ALNQLANNEKRA
+1590 ALNQLANNEKLA
-1602 LQNINQAIA
+1602 LQNINQAVT
-1611 NNDVKRVESN
+1611 NNDVKRVETN
-1621 GIATLKGVEPHIVVK
+1621 GIATLKGVQPHIVIK
-1636 PEAQEAIKASADNQV
+1636 PEAQQAIKASAENQV
-1651 ESIKDTPHATTDEL
+1651 ESIKDTPHATVDEL
-1665 DEANQQINDTLK
+1665 DEANQLISDTLK
-1677 QGQQDIDNT
+1677 QAQQEIENT
-1686 TQDAAVNDVRNQTIK
+1686 NQDAAVTDVRNQTIK

-1712 KRAALDNID
+1712 KRAALDSI
-1721 ESNNNQLDAIR
+1721 EENNKNQLDAIR

-1740 ERNVAIAA
+1740 ERDVAIDT
-1748 LNKIVNAIKNDI
+1748 LNKIVNTIKNDI

-1769 DQTEADGNNN
+1769 DRTETDGNDN

-1792 ARQSVSAKA
+1792 ARQSVGVKA

-1845 VNQNSIDAQNII
+1845 VNQDSINAQNII

-1887 NNEATDEEQNAA
+1887 NNEATDEEQNIA
-1899 IVQVEKELIKAKQ
+1899 IAQVEKELIKAKQ
-1912 QIAGAVTNADV
+1912 QIASAVTNADV
-1923 AYLLHDG
+1923 AYLLHDE

-1942 KKATAREQLTTLFND
+1942 RKASAREQLTTLFND
-1957 KKQAIEANVQ
+1957 KKQAIEANFQ

-2002 TATLNLQTI
+2002 TASLNLQTI

-2032 ARVTHLVQNYRKV
+2032 ARVTALVQNYRKV

-2140 RMVDEDA
+2140 RMIDEDA
-2147 TLNDIKK
+2147 TLNDIKQH
-2154 DTQLIIDEIL
+2154 TQFIVDEIL

-2169 AEVIKASP
+2169 AEAMKVSP
-2177 KVGQPAPKVCTPIK
+2177 KVIQPAPKVCTPIK
-2191 KEDKQEVRKVVKELP
+2191 KEETHESRKVEKELP
-2206 NTGSEEM
+2206 NTGSEGM
-2213 DLPLKELALITG
+2213 DLPLKEFALITG

-2230 RRRSKKEKES
+2230 RRRTKNEKES

>member
-37 ALTTDHN
+37 ALTTDNN
-44 VQGGSNQALPGNS
+44 VQSDTNQATPVNS
-57 QNTNADTNRDIVN
+57 QDTNVANNRGLAN
-70 DSQNTPNAHATDN
+70 SAQNTPNQSATTN
-83 TSTNQALT
+83 QSTNQALV
-91 NHQNV
+91 NHNNGSI
-96 DVANQV
+96 ANQAT
-102 GPAPIQPSA
+102 PAPIQPSA
-111 SPAQNNNNSNANSTA
+111 SPAQNNNHSDANSTA
-126 TEPAANTNNN
+126 TETVSNANNN
-136 LASNNNTLNVPNNT
+136 DVVSNNTTLNVPNRTNE
-150 DNNDSAR
+150 NGSGG

-179 IAEEASNRP
+179 IAEQASNRP
-188 KKRSRRAAPTDPNAT
+188 KKRSRRAAPADPNAT
-203 PADPTA
+203 PADPA
-209 TPADP
+209 AAA
-214 TAGNGSAPVAIT
+214 AGNGGAPVAIT

-233 DPNANNIGQNA
+233 DPNANNAGQNA

-253 NNIRPSTNRSVPTVT
+253 NGIRPSTNRSVPSVT
-268 VVDNLPGYTLINGG
+268 VVDNLPGFTLINGG

-315 RIRGNDT
+315 RIKGNDT
-322 NDHGDFNGIEKT
+322 NDHGDFNGIEK
-334 LTVNPNSELI
+334 S
-344 FEFNTM
+344 
-350 TTKNYQAQGNVIA
+350 
-363 LGRIR
+363 
-368 GNDTNDHG
+368 
-376 DFNGIEKTLT
+376 LT

-399 MTTKNYQGMT
+399 MTTKNYQGVT

-420 VIGEKVV
+420 VIAEKSV
-427 AYGPIWRLLKV
+427 AYGPIWRLFKV
-438 PENVSHLKIQFVPKN
+438 PDNVSHLKIQFVPKN

-519 NTDDFVYKIQL
+519 NTDDFVYKVQL

-543 DFPSGNSGV
+543 DFPSSNSGV
-552 DINDMNV
+552 DMNDFNV

-566 IITIKS
+566 VITIKS
-572 TGGGT
+572 TGGGS

-612 LTYKTYSQD
+612 LTYKTYTQD

-662 FASLDIFNDL
+662 FASLDIFNGL

-701 ANQMQHTLIR
+701 TNQMQHTLIR

-720 RKVDDMEDLVNQNDE
+720 KKVDQMEDLVNQNDE

-753 EIIGNIGD
+753 EIIGDIGD
-761 QTTDDGVTRIKDQGI
+761 QTTDAGVTRIKDQGI

-788 KPNAKQAIRDKA
+788 KPNAKKAIRDKA
-800 AKQREI
+800 TKQREI
-806 INHTPDATQDEIQD
+806 INATPDATEDEIQD
-820 ALNQLTTDETDA
+820 AINQLATDETDA

-852 INTIGAVAP
+852 INTIGAVVP
-861 QVTHKQ
+861 QVTHKK

-892 EEKNAA
+892 EEKDAA

-912 INQATTNDDVDT
+912 INQATTNADVDN

-974 AIEKVNA
+974 AIDKVNA
-981 AVAVANTNILNANT
+981 AVTAANTNILNANT
-995 NADVE
+995 NANVE

-1010 QAIEPATKVKTDAK
+1010 QAITPATKVKTDAK
-1024 NAIDQSA
+1024 NAIDKSA
-1031 ETQHNAIFNNND
+1031 ETQHNTIFNND

-1096 KTDARNAVNE
+1096 KTDARNAVND

-1130 NRVNTLKNRALNDI
+1130 NRVNTLKNRALTDI

-1178 GVLTDLATAK
+1178 GVLNDLATAK

-1210 DQDLATAINNINQA
+1210 DQKLATAINNINQA

-1257 TNQHY
+1257 INQHY
-1262 SAKLVEI
+1262 NAKLAEI
-1269 NATPDATDDEKNA
+1269 NATPDATNDEKNA

-1384 DATTNQAINAIDN
+1384 DATTNQAVNAIDN

-1433 KEVALQA
+1433 KEVASQA
-1440 LAKEKEKA
+1440 LTKEKEKA

-1472 KIIQPETKIKP
+1472 KIIQPETKVKP

-1494 ELRAQINQD
+1494 ELRAKINQD

-1508 EERQAAL
+1508 EERQVAL
-1515 DKINDLV
+1515 DKINEFV
-1522 AKAMTNITNDRT
+1522 NQAMTDITNNRT
-1534 NQQVN
+1534 NQQV
-1539 DSTNQA
+1539 DDTTSQA
-1545 LDDIALVTP
+1545 LDSIALVTP
-1554 DHIVRA
+1554 EHIVRA
-1560 AARDAVKQQYEAKKH
+1560 GARDAVKQQYEAKKQ

-1590 ALNQLANNEKRA
+1590 ALNQLANNEKLA
-1602 LQNINQAIA
+1602 LQNINQAVT
-1611 NNDVKRVESN
+1611 NNDVKRVETN
-1621 GIATLKGVEPHIVVK
+1621 GIATLKGVQPHIVIK
-1636 PEAQEAIKASADNQV
+1636 PEEQQAIKASAENQV
-1651 ESIKDTPHATTDEL
+1651 ESIKDTPHATVDEL
-1665 DEANQQINDTLK
+1665 DEANQLISDTLK
-1677 QGQQDIDNT
+1677 KAQQEIENT
-1686 TQDAAVNDVRNQTIK
+1686 NQDAAVTDVRNQTIK

-1712 KRAALDNID
+1712 KRAALDSI
-1721 ESNNNQLDAIR
+1721 EENNKNQLDAIR

-1740 ERNVAIAA
+1740 ERDVAIDT
-1748 LNKIVNAIKNDI
+1748 LNKIVNTIKNDI

-1769 DQTEADGNNN
+1769 DRTETDGNDN

-1792 ARQSVSAKA
+1792 ARQSVGVKA

-1845 VNQNSIDAQNII
+1845 VNQDSINAQNII

-1899 IVQVEKELIKAKQ
+1899 IAQVEKELIKAKQ
-1912 QIAGAVTNADV
+1912 QIASAVTNADV
-1923 AYLLHDG
+1923 AYLLHDE

-1942 KKATAREQLTTLFND
+1942 RKASAREQLTTLFND
-1957 KKQAIEANVQ
+1957 KKQAIEANIQ

-2002 TATLNLQTI
+2002 TASLNLQTI

-2032 ARVTHLVQNYRKV
+2032 ARVTALVQNYRKV

-2086 ALGDIE
+2086 ALSDIE

-2127 VKALIDQYVADGN
+2127 VKVLIDQYVADGN
-2140 RMVDEDA
+2140 RMIDEDA
-2147 TLNDIKK
+2147 TLNDIKQH
-2154 DTQLIIDEIL
+2154 TQFIVDEIL

-2169 AEVIKASP
+2169 AEATKVSP
-2177 KVGQPAPKVCTPIK
+2177 KVIQSAPKVCTPII
-2191 KEDKQEVRKVVKELP
+2191 KEETHESRKVEKELP
-2206 NTGSEEM
+2206 NTGSEGM
-2213 DLPLKELALITG
+2213 DLPLKEFALITG

-2230 RRRSKKEKES
+2230 RRRTKNEKES

>member
-1 MNLLK
+1 
-6 KNKYS
+6 
-11 IRKYKVGIFST
+11 
-22 LIGTVLLLSNPNGAQ
+22 
-37 ALTTDHN
+37 
-44 VQGGSNQALPGNS
+44 
-57 QNTNADTNRDIVN
+57 
-70 DSQNTPNAHATDN
+70 
-83 TSTNQALT
+83 
-91 NHQNV
+91 
-96 DVANQV
+96 
-102 GPAPIQPSA
+102 
-111 SPAQNNNNSNANSTA
+111 
-126 TEPAANTNNN
+126 
-136 LASNNNTLNVPNNT
+136 
-150 DNNDSAR
+150 
-157 HLTLKEIQEDVRHSS
+157 
-172 DKPELVA
+172 
-179 IAEEASNRP
+179 
-188 KKRSRRAAPTDPNAT
+188 
-203 PADPTA
+203 
-209 TPADP
+209 
-214 TAGNGSAPVAIT
+214 
-226 APYTPTT
+226 
-233 DPNANNIGQNA
+233 
-244 PNEVLSFDD
+244 
-253 NNIRPSTNRSVPTVT
+253 
-268 VVDNLPGYTLINGG
+268 
-282 KVGVFSHAMV
+282 
-292 RTSMFDSGD
+292 
-301 AKNYQAQGNVIALG
+301 
-315 RIRGNDT
+315 
-322 NDHGDFNGIEKT
+322 
-334 LTVNPNSELI
+334 
-344 FEFNTM
+344 
-350 TTKNYQAQGNVIA
+350 
-363 LGRIR
+363 
-368 GNDTNDHG
+368 
-376 DFNGIEKTLT
+376 
-386 VNPNSELIFEFNT
+386 
-399 MTTKNYQGMT
+399 MT

-420 VIGEKVV
+420 VIAEKSV
-427 AYGPIWRLLKV
+427 AYGPIWRLFKV

-519 NTDDFVYKIQL
+519 NTDDFVYKVQL

-543 DFPSGNSGV
+543 DFPSSNSGV
-552 DINDMNV
+552 DMNDFNV

-566 IITIKS
+566 VITIKS
-572 TGGGT
+572 TGGGS

-612 LTYKTYSQD
+612 LTYKTYTQD

-701 ANQMQHTLIR
+701 TNQMQHTLIR

-720 RKVDDMEDLVNQNDE
+720 KKVDQMEDLVNQNDE

-788 KPNAKQAIRDKA
+788 KPNAKKAIRDKA
-800 AKQREI
+800 TKQREI
-806 INHTPDATQDEIQD
+806 INATPDATEDEIQD
-820 ALNQLTTDETDA
+820 ALNQLATDETDA

-838 ATTNADVETAKNNG
+838 ATTNADVEIAKNNG
-852 INTIGAVAP
+852 INTIGAVVP

-912 INQATTNDDVDT
+912 INQATTNADVDN

-974 AIEKVNA
+974 AIDKVNA
-981 AVAVANTNILNANT
+981 AVTAANTNILNANT

-1010 QAIEPATKVKTDAK
+1010 QAITPATKVKTDAK
-1024 NAIDQSA
+1024 NAIDKSA
-1031 ETQHNAIFNNND
+1031 ETQHNTIFNNND

-1096 KTDARNAVNE
+1096 KTDARNAVND

-1130 NRVNTLKNRALNDI
+1130 NRVNTLKNRALTDI

-1178 GVLTDLATAK
+1178 GVLNDLATAK

-1210 DQDLATAINNINQA
+1210 DQELATAINNINQA

-1257 TNQHY
+1257 INQHY
-1262 SAKLVEI
+1262 NAKLAEI
-1269 NATPDATDDEKNA
+1269 NATPDATNDEKNA

-1360 VNQINQLKDQAFN
+1360 VNQINQLKDQAIN

-1384 DATTNQAINAIDN
+1384 DTTTNQAVNAIDN

-1433 KEVALQA
+1433 KEVASQA

-1472 KIIQPETKIKP
+1472 KIIQPETKVKP

-1494 ELRAQINQD
+1494 ELRAKINQD

-1508 EERQAAL
+1508 EERQVAL
-1515 DKINDLV
+1515 DKINEFV
-1522 AKAMTNITNDRT
+1522 NQAMTDITNNRT
-1534 NQQVN
+1534 NQQV
-1539 DSTNQA
+1539 DDTTSQA
-1545 LDDIALVTP
+1545 LDSIALVAP
-1554 DHIVRA
+1554 EHIVRA
-1560 AARDAVKQQYEAKKH
+1560 AARDAVKQQYEAKKQ

-1590 ALNQLANNEKRA
+1590 ALNQLANNEKLA
-1602 LQNINQAIA
+1602 LQNINQAVT
-1611 NNDVKRVESN
+1611 NNDVKRVETN
-1621 GIATLKGVEPHIVVK
+1621 GIATLKGVQPHIVIK
-1636 PEAQEAIKASADNQV
+1636 PEAQQAIKATAENQV
-1651 ESIKDTPHATTDEL
+1651 ESIKDTPHATVDEL
-1665 DEANQQINDTLK
+1665 DEANQLISDTLK
-1677 QGQQDIDNT
+1677 QAQQEIENT
-1686 TQDAAVNDVRNQTIK
+1686 NQDAAVTDVRNQTIK

-1712 KRAALDNID
+1712 KRAALDSI
-1721 ESNNNQLDAIR
+1721 EENNKNQLDAIR

-1740 ERNVAIAA
+1740 ERDVAIDT
-1748 LNKIVNAIKNDI
+1748 LNKIVNTIKNDI

-1769 DQTEADGNNN
+1769 DRTETDGNDN

-1792 ARQSVSAKA
+1792 ARQSVGVKA

-1845 VNQNSIDAQNII
+1845 VNQDSIDAQNII
-1857 SKIKPAT
+1857 SKIKPAI

-1887 NNEATDEEQNAA
+1887 NNEATDEEQNIA
-1899 IVQVEKELIKAKQ
+1899 IAQVEKELIKAKQ
-1912 QIAGAVTNADV
+1912 QIASAVTNADV
-1923 AYLLHDG
+1923 AYLLHDE

-1942 KKATAREQLTTLFND
+1942 RKASAREQLTTLFND
-1957 KKQAIEANVQ
+1957 KKQAIEANIQ

-2002 TATLNLQTI
+2002 TASLNLQTI

-2032 ARVTHLVQNYRKV
+2032 ARVTALVQNYRKV
-2045 SDRNKA
+2045 SNRNKA

-2086 ALGDIE
+2086 ALSDIE

-2127 VKALIDQYVADGN
+2127 VKVLIDQYVADGN
-2140 RMVDEDA
+2140 RMIDEDA
-2147 TLNDIKK
+2147 TLNDIKQH
-2154 DTQLIIDEIL
+2154 TQFIVDEIL

-2169 AEVIKASP
+2169 AEATKVSP
-2177 KVGQPAPKVCTPIK
+2177 KEIQPAPKVCTPIK
-2191 KEDKQEVRKVVKELP
+2191 KEETHESRKVEKELP
-2206 NTGSEEM
+2206 NTGSEGM
-2213 DLPLKELALITG
+2213 DLPLKEFALITG

-2230 RRRSKKEKES
+2230 RRRTKNEKES

>member
-57 QNTNADTNRDIVN
+57 PNTNADTNRDIVN
-70 DSQNTPNAHATDN
+70 GSQNTPNAHATDN

-96 DVANQV
+96 GVANQV
-102 GPAPIQPSA
+102 APAPIQPSTSSA
-111 SPAQNNNNSNANSTA
+111 SNNNHSDANSTA

-188 KKRSRRAAPTDPNAT
+188 KKRSRRAAPADPN
-203 PADPTA
+203 A

-226 APYTPTT
+226 APFTPTT

-244 PNEVLSFDD
+244 PNEVLTFDD

-315 RIRGNDT
+315 RIKGNDT
-322 NDHGDFNGIEKT
+322 NDHGG
-334 LTVNPNSELI
+334 
-344 FEFNTM
+344 
-350 TTKNYQAQGNVIA
+350 
-363 LGRIR
+363 
-368 GNDTNDHG
+368 
-376 DFNGIEKTLT
+376 FNGIEKTLT

-601 PTPRTVTFNDT
+601 PTPRTVTFNDI
-612 LTYKTYSQD
+612 LTYKTYTQD

-636 YTIDIIMNKDALQA
+636 YTIDIIMNKDVLQA

-662 FASLDIFNDL
+662 FASLDIFNEL

-701 ANQMQHTLIR
+701 VNQMQHTLIR

-788 KPNAKQAIRDKA
+788 KTNAKQAIRDKA

-806 INHTPDATQDEIQD
+806 INNTPDATQDEIQD

-946 RDAVSHD
+946 
-953 AQQHIAEINANP
+953 
-965 DATQEERQA
+965 
-974 AIEKVNA
+974 IEKVNA
-981 AVAVANTNILNANT
+981 AVAAANTNILNANT

-1096 KTDARNAVNE
+1096 KTDARNAVND

-1197 ATTEEKQVALNQV
+1197 ATDEEKQVALNQV

-1252 AALAQ
+1252 TALAQ
-1257 TNQHY
+1257 INQHY
-1262 SAKLVEI
+1262 NAKLAEI

-1397 VEAEVVIKPKAIAD
+1397 VEAKVVIKPKAIAD

-1433 KEVALQA
+1433 KEVALLA

-1472 KIIQPETKIKP
+1472 KIIQPETKVKP

-1560 AARDAVKQQYEAKKH
+1560 TARDAVKQQYEAKKH

-1602 LQNINQAIA
+1602 LQNIDQAIA

-1912 QIAGAVTNADV
+1912 QIASAVTNADV

-1957 KKQAIEANVQ
+1957 KKLAIEANVQ

-2002 TATLNLQTI
+2002 TASLNLQTI

-2127 VKALIDQYVADGN
+2127 VKALIDQYVADGI
-2140 RMVDEDA
+2140 RMIDEDA
-2147 TLNDIKK
+2147 TLNDIKQH
-2154 DTQLIIDEIL
+2154 TQFIVDEIL

-2169 AEVIKASP
+2169 AEATKVLP
-2177 KVGQPAPKVCTPIK
+2177 KVGQPAPKLCTSIK
-2191 KEDKQEVRKVVKELP
+2191 KVDKQEVRKVVKELP

-2230 RRRSKKEKES
+2230 RRRNKNEKES

>member
-37 ALTTDHN
+37 ALTTDNN
-44 VQGGSNQALPGNS
+44 VQSDTNQATPVNS
-57 QNTNADTNRDIVN
+57 QDKDVANNRGLAN
-70 DSQNTPNAHATDN
+70 SAQNTPNQSATTN
-83 TSTNQALT
+83 QATNQALV
-91 NHQNV
+91 NHNNGSIV
-96 DVANQV
+96 NQATPTSV
-102 GPAPIQPSA
+102 QSSTPS
-111 SPAQNNNNSNANSTA
+111 AQNNNHTDGNTTATETVSNAN
-126 TEPAANTNNN
+126 NNDV
-136 LASNNNTLNVPNNT
+136 ASNNTTLNVPNKTNE
-150 DNNDSAR
+150 NGSGG

-179 IAEEASNRP
+179 IAEPASNRP
-188 KKRSRRAAPTDPNAT
+188 KKRSRRAAPADPNAT
-203 PADPTA
+203 PADPGA
-209 TPADP
+209 AA
-214 TAGNGSAPVAIT
+214 AGNGGAPVAIT

-233 DPNANNIGQNA
+233 DPNANNAGQNA

-253 NNIRPSTNRSVPTVT
+253 NSIRPSTNRSVPSVT
-268 VVDNLPGYTLINGG
+268 VVDNLPGFTLINGG
-282 KVGVFSHAMV
+282 KVGVLSHAMV
-292 RTSMFDSGD
+292 RTSMFEAGS
-301 AKNYQAQGNVIALG
+301 NRTYQAQGNVLALG
-315 RIRGNDT
+315 RISGTDASN
-322 NDHGDFNGIEKT
+322 HGDFNGIEKS

-350 TTKNYQAQGNVIA
+350 PTKNGQGATNV
-363 LGRIR
+363 
-368 GNDTNDHG
+368 
-376 DFNGIEKTLT
+376 
-386 VNPNSELIFEFNT
+386 
-399 MTTKNYQGMT
+399 
-409 NLIIKNADNDT
+409 IIKNADTNDT
-420 VIGEKVV
+420 IAEKTVEG
-427 AYGPIWRLLKV
+427 GPTLRLFKV
-438 PENVSHLKIQFVPKN
+438 PDNVRNLKIQFVPKN

-462 YQLRDGY
+462 YQLKDGY
-469 KYYDFVDSIGLHS
+469 KYYSFVDSIGLHS

-514 FGASF
+514 SGASLD
-519 NTDDFVYKIQL
+519 TDEFVYKIQL

-543 DFPSGNSGV
+543 DFPSNNSGV
-552 DINDMNV
+552 DVNDMNV

-566 IITIKS
+566 VITIKS

-577 GNSPARLMPD
+577 TNSPARLMPD

-612 LTYKTYSQD
+612 LTYKTYTQD
-621 FINSPAESHTVSTNP
+621 FINSAAESHTVSTNP

-672 KRRAQTIL
+672 KKRAQTIL
-680 DENRN
+680 AENRN

-693 SQADIDSL
+693 SQADIDTL
-701 ANQMQHTLIR
+701 TNQMQHTLIR

-720 RKVDDMEDLVNQNDE
+720 QKADQMEDLVNQNDE

-741 QAAIQVIEEHKN
+741 QAAIQVIEEHKGN
-753 EIIGNIGD
+753 IIGDIGD

-788 KPNAKQAIRDKA
+788 KPNAKKAIRDKA
-800 AKQREI
+800 TKQREI
-806 INHTPDATQDEIQD
+806 INATPDATEDEIQD
-820 ALNQLTTDETDA
+820 AINQLATDETDA

-852 INTIGAVAP
+852 INTIGSVVP

-912 INQATTNDDVDT
+912 INQATTNADVDN

-974 AIEKVNA
+974 AIDKVNA
-981 AVAVANTNILNANT
+981 AVTAANTNILNANT
-995 NADVE
+995 NAEVE

-1010 QAIEPATKVKTDAK
+1010 QAITPATKVKTDAK
-1024 NAIDQSA
+1024 NAIDKSA
-1031 ETQHNAIFNNND
+1031 ETQHNTIFNNND

-1096 KTDARNAVNE
+1096 KTDARNVVND

-1130 NRVNTLKNRALNDI
+1130 NRVNTLKNRALTDI

-1178 GVLTDLATAK
+1178 GVLNDLATAK

-1210 DQDLATAINNINQA
+1210 DQELATAINNINQA

-1257 TNQHY
+1257 INQHY
-1262 SAKLVEI
+1262 NAKLAEI
-1269 NATPDATDDEKNA
+1269 NATPDATNDEKNA

-1384 DATTNQAINAIDN
+1384 DTTTNQALNAIDN

-1433 KEVALQA
+1433 KEVASQA

-1448 LAAIDQAQTNSQVNQ
+1448 LAIIDQAQTNSQVNQ

-1472 KIIQPETKIKP
+1472 KIIQPETKVKP

-1494 ELRAQINQD
+1494 ELRAKINQD

-1508 EERQAAL
+1508 EERQVAL
-1515 DKINDLV
+1515 DKINEFV
-1522 AKAMTNITNDRT
+1522 NQAMTDITNNRT
-1534 NQQVN
+1534 NQQV
-1539 DSTNQA
+1539 DDTTSQA
-1545 LDDIALVTP
+1545 LDSIALVAP
-1554 DHIVRA
+1554 EHIVRA
-1560 AARDAVKQQYEAKKH
+1560 AARDAVKQQYEAKKQ

-1590 ALNQLANNEKRA
+1590 ALNQLANNKKLA
-1602 LQNINQAIA
+1602 LQNINQAVT
-1611 NNDVKRVESN
+1611 NNDVKRVETN
-1621 GIATLKGVEPHIVVK
+1621 GIATLKGVQPHIVIK
-1636 PEAQEAIKASADNQV
+1636 PEAQQAIKASAENQV
-1651 ESIKDTPHATTDEL
+1651 ESIKDTPHATVDEL
-1665 DEANQQINDTLK
+1665 DEANQLISDTLK
-1677 QGQQDIDNT
+1677 QAQQEIENT
-1686 TQDAAVNDVRNQTIK
+1686 NQDAAVTDVRNQTIK

-1712 KRAALDNID
+1712 KRAALDSI
-1721 ESNNNQLDAIR
+1721 EENNKNQLDAIR

-1740 ERNVAIAA
+1740 ERDVAIDT
-1748 LNKIVNAIKNDI
+1748 LNKIVNTIKNDI

-1769 DQTEADGNNN
+1769 DRTETDGNDN

-1792 ARQSVSAKA
+1792 ARQSVGVKA

-1845 VNQNSIDAQNII
+1845 VNQDSIDAQNII

-1887 NNEATDEEQNAA
+1887 NNEATDEEQNIA
-1899 IVQVEKELIKAKQ
+1899 IAQVEKELIKAKQ
-1912 QIAGAVTNADV
+1912 QIASAVTNADV
-1923 AYLLHDG
+1923 AYLLHDE
-1930 KNEIREIEPVIN
+1930 KNEIREIEPVISR
-1942 KKATAREQLTTLFND
+1942 KASAREQLTTLFND
-1957 KKQAIEANVQ
+1957 KKQAIEANIQ

-2002 TATLNLQTI
+2002 TASLNLQTI

-2032 ARVTHLVQNYRKV
+2032 ARVTALVQNYRKV

-2086 ALGDIE
+2086 ALSDIE

-2127 VKALIDQYVADGN
+2127 VKVLIDQYVADGN
-2140 RMVDEDA
+2140 RMIDEDA
-2147 TLNDIKK
+2147 TLNDIKQH
-2154 DTQLIIDEIL
+2154 TQFIVDEIL

-2169 AEVIKASP
+2169 AEAMKVSP
-2177 KVGQPAPKVCTPIK
+2177 KVIQPAPKVCTPIK
-2191 KEDKQEVRKVVKELP
+2191 KEETHESRKVEKELP

-2213 DLPLKELALITG
+2213 DLPLKEFALITG

-2230 RRRSKKEKES
+2230 RRRTKNEKES

>member
-57 QNTNADTNRDIVN
+57 QNTNADTNRNIVN
-70 DSQNTPNAHATDN
+70 GSQNTPNADATDN

-96 DVANQV
+96 GVANQV
-102 GPAPIQPSA
+102 APTPVQPNSL
-111 SPAQNNNNSNANSTA
+111 SELNNNHSDAHATVTETASNTNHHL
-126 TEPAANTNNN
+126 AANN
-136 LASNNNTLNVPNNT
+136 STLNVPNNIN
-150 DNNDSAR
+150 DNDSER

-188 KKRSRRAAPTDPNAT
+188 KKRSRRAAPADPNAT
-203 PADPTA
+203 PADPA
-209 TPADP
+209 
-214 TAGNGSAPVAIT
+214 AGNGGAPVAIT

-315 RIRGNDT
+315 RI
-322 NDHGDFNGIEKT
+322 K
-334 LTVNPNSELI
+334 
-344 FEFNTM
+344 
-350 TTKNYQAQGNVIA
+350 
-363 LGRIR
+363 

-409 NLIIKNADNDT
+409 NLVIKNADNDA
-420 VIGEKVV
+420 ILGEKVV
-427 AYGPIWRLLKV
+427 AYGPIWRLFKV
-438 PENVSHLKIQFVPKN
+438 PENVSHLKIQFSPKN
-453 DAITDARGI
+453 DAITDVRGI

-482 GSHVYVERRTME
+482 GSHLYVERRIME

-552 DINDMNV
+552 DMNDMNDMNV
-559 TYDAANR
+559 TYDATNR
-566 IITIKS
+566 VITIKS
-572 TGGGT
+572 TGGGS

-612 LTYKTYSQD
+612 LTYKTFSQD

-806 INHTPDATQDEIQD
+806 INNTPDATQDEIQD

-852 INTIGAVAP
+852 INTIGAVVP

-924 AKGDGLNAINPI
+924 AKGDGLNVINPI

-981 AVAVANTNILNANT
+981 AVAAANTNILNANS

-1085 NIVVIQPATQV
+1085 NILAIQPATQV
-1096 KTDARNAVNE
+1096 KTDARNTVNE

-1111 ITNIN
+1111 ISNIN

-1130 NRVNTLKNRALNDI
+1130 DRVNTLKNRALTDI

-1163 IGAVQPHVTKKQTAT
+1163 IGTVQPHVTKKQSAT

-1197 ATTEEKQVALNQV
+1197 ATDEEKQVALNQV

-1230 DQAQQLGTKA
+1230 DQALQAGKQA
-1240 INAIQPNIVKKP
+1240 MNAIQPNIVKKP
-1252 AALAQ
+1252 AVLAQ
-1257 TNQHY
+1257 INQHY
-1262 SAKLVEI
+1262 NAKLAEI

-1282 AINTLNQDRQQA
+1282 AINILNQDRQQA
-1294 IESIKQANTNAE
+1294 IESIKLANTNAE

-1319 AVQVDVVKKQA
+1319 AVQVDVVKKTSS
-1330 ARDKITAEVAK
+1330 AR
-1341 RIEAVK
+1341 
-1347 QTPNATDEEKQAA
+1347 
-1360 VNQINQLKDQAFN
+1360 
-1373 QINQNQTNDQV
+1373 
-1384 DATTNQAINAIDN
+1384 
-1397 VEAEVVIKPKAIAD
+1397 
-1411 IEKAVKEKQ
+1411 
-1420 QQIDNSLDSTDNE
+1420 
-1433 KEVALQA
+1433 
-1440 LAKEKEKA
+1440 
-1448 LAAIDQAQTNSQVNQ
+1448 
-1463 AATNGVSAI
+1463 
-1472 KIIQPETKIKP
+1472 
-1483 AAREKINQKAN
+1483 
-1494 ELRAQINQD
+1494 
-1503 KEATA
+1503 
-1508 EERQAAL
+1508 
-1515 DKINDLV
+1515 
-1522 AKAMTNITNDRT
+1522 
-1534 NQQVN
+1534 
-1539 DSTNQA
+1539 
-1545 LDDIALVTP
+1545 
-1554 DHIVRA
+1554 
-1560 AARDAVKQQYEAKKH
+1560 
-1575 EIEQAEHATDEEKQV
+1575 
-1590 ALNQLANNEKRA
+1590 
-1602 LQNINQAIA
+1602 
-1611 NNDVKRVESN
+1611 
-1621 GIATLKGVEPHIVVK
+1621 
-1636 PEAQEAIKASADNQV
+1636 
-1651 ESIKDTPHATTDEL
+1651 
-1665 DEANQQINDTLK
+1665 
-1677 QGQQDIDNT
+1677 
-1686 TQDAAVNDVRNQTIK
+1686 
-1701 AIEQIK
+1701 
-1707 PKVRR
+1707 
-1712 KRAALDNID
+1712 
-1721 ESNNNQLDAIR
+1721 
-1732 NTLDTTQD
+1732 
-1740 ERNVAIAA
+1740 
-1748 LNKIVNAIKNDI
+1748 
-1760 AQNKTNAEV
+1760 
-1769 DQTEADGNNN
+1769 
-1779 IKVILPKVQVKPA
+1779 
-1792 ARQSVSAKA
+1792 
-1801 EAQNAL
+1801 
-1807 IDQSDLSTEEER
+1807 
-1819 LAAKHL
+1819 
-1825 VEQALNQAIDQINH
+1825 
-1839 ADKTAQ
+1839 
-1845 VNQNSIDAQNII
+1845 
-1857 SKIKPAT
+1857 
-1864 TVKATALQQIQ
+1864 
-1875 NIATNKINLIKA
+1875 
-1887 NNEATDEEQNAA
+1887 
-1899 IVQVEKELIKAKQ
+1899 
-1912 QIAGAVTNADV
+1912 
-1923 AYLLHDG
+1923 
-1930 KNEIREIEPVIN
+1930 
-1942 KKATAREQLTTLFND
+1942 
-1957 KKQAIEANVQ
+1957 
-1967 ATVEERNSI
+1967 
-1976 LAQLQNIYD
+1976 
-1985 TAIGQIDQDRSN
+1985 
-1997 AQVDK
+1997 
-2002 TATLNLQTI
+2002 
-2011 HDLDVHPIK
+2011 
-2020 KPDAEKTINDDL
+2020 
-2032 ARVTHLVQNYRKV
+2032 
-2045 SDRNKA
+2045 
-2051 DALKAITALKLQM
+2051 
-2064 DEELKTA
+2064 
-2071 RTNADVDAVLKRFNV
+2071 
-2086 ALGDIE
+2086 
-2092 AVITEKENSLLRIDN
+2092 
-2107 IAQQTYA
+2107 
-2114 KFKAIATPEQLAK
+2114 
-2127 VKALIDQYVADGN
+2127 
-2140 RMVDEDA
+2140 
-2147 TLNDIKK
+2147 
-2154 DTQLIIDEIL
+2154 
-2164 AIKLP
+2164 
-2169 AEVIKASP
+2169 
-2177 KVGQPAPKVCTPIK
+2177 
-2191 KEDKQEVRKVVKELP
+2191 
-2206 NTGSEEM
+2206 
-2213 DLPLKELALITG
+2213 
-2225 AALLA
+2225 
-2230 RRRSKKEKES
+2230 

>member
-350 TTKNYQAQGNVIA
+350 TTKNYQ
-363 LGRIR
+363 
-368 GNDTNDHG
+368 
-376 DFNGIEKTLT
+376 
-386 VNPNSELIFEFNT
+386 
-399 MTTKNYQGMT
+399 GMT

-519 NTDDFVYKIQL
+519 NTDDFIYKIQL

-1611 NNDVKRVESN
+1611 NNEKRALQNINQAIANNDVKRVESN

>member
-37 ALTTDHN
+37 ALTTDNN
-44 VQGGSNQALPGNS
+44 VQSDTNQATPVNS
-57 QNTNADTNRDIVN
+57 QDTNVANNRGLAN
-70 DSQNTPNAHATDN
+70 SAQNTPNQSATTN
-83 TSTNQALT
+83 QSTNQALV
-91 NHQNV
+91 NHNNGSI
-96 DVANQV
+96 ANQAT
-102 GPAPIQPSA
+102 PAPIQPSA
-111 SPAQNNNNSNANSTA
+111 SPAQNNNNSDANSTA
-126 TEPAANTNNN
+126 TETVSNANNN
-136 LASNNNTLNVPNNT
+136 DVVSNNTTLNVPNRTNE
-150 DNNDSAR
+150 NGSGG

-179 IAEEASNRP
+179 IAEQASNRP
-188 KKRSRRAAPTDPNAT
+188 KKRSRRAAPADPNAT
-203 PADPTA
+203 PADPA
-209 TPADP
+209 AAA
-214 TAGNGSAPVAIT
+214 AGNGGAPVAIT

-233 DPNANNIGQNA
+233 DPNANNAGQNA

-253 NNIRPSTNRSVPTVT
+253 NGIRPSTNRSVPSVT
-268 VVDNLPGYTLINGG
+268 VVDNLPGFTLINGG

-315 RIRGNDT
+315 RIKGNDT
-322 NDHGDFNGIEKT
+322 NDHGDFNGIEK
-334 LTVNPNSELI
+334 S
-344 FEFNTM
+344 
-350 TTKNYQAQGNVIA
+350 
-363 LGRIR
+363 
-368 GNDTNDHG
+368 
-376 DFNGIEKTLT
+376 LT

-399 MTTKNYQGMT
+399 MTTKNYQGVT

-420 VIGEKVV
+420 VIAEKSV
-427 AYGPIWRLLKV
+427 AYGPIWRLFKV
-438 PENVSHLKIQFVPKN
+438 PDNVSHLKIQFVPKN

-519 NTDDFVYKIQL
+519 NTDDFVYKVQL

-543 DFPSGNSGV
+543 DFPSSNSGV
-552 DINDMNV
+552 DMNDFNV

-566 IITIKS
+566 VITIKS
-572 TGGGT
+572 TGGGS

-612 LTYKTYSQD
+612 LTYKTYTQD

-662 FASLDIFNDL
+662 FASLDIFNGL

-701 ANQMQHTLIR
+701 TNQMQHTLIR

-720 RKVDDMEDLVNQNDE
+720 KKVDQMEDLVNQNDE

-753 EIIGNIGD
+753 EIIGDIGD
-761 QTTDDGVTRIKDQGI
+761 QTTDAGVTRIKDQGI

-788 KPNAKQAIRDKA
+788 KPNAKKAIRDKA
-800 AKQREI
+800 TKQREI
-806 INHTPDATQDEIQD
+806 INATPDATEDEIQD
-820 ALNQLTTDETDA
+820 AINQLATDETDA

-852 INTIGAVAP
+852 INTIGAVVP
-861 QVTHKQ
+861 QVTHKK

-892 EEKNAA
+892 EEKDAA

-912 INQATTNDDVDT
+912 INQATTNADVDN

-974 AIEKVNA
+974 AIDKVNA
-981 AVAVANTNILNANT
+981 AVTAANTNILNANT
-995 NADVE
+995 NANVE

-1010 QAIEPATKVKTDAK
+1010 QAITPATKVKTDAK
-1024 NAIDQSA
+1024 NAIDKSA
-1031 ETQHNAIFNNND
+1031 ETQHNTIFNND

-1096 KTDARNAVNE
+1096 KTDARNAVND

-1130 NRVNTLKNRALNDI
+1130 NRVNTLKNRALTDI

-1178 GVLTDLATAK
+1178 GVLNDLATAK

-1210 DQDLATAINNINQA
+1210 DQELATAINNINQA
-1224 DTNAEV
+1224 D
-1230 DQAQQLGTKA
+1230 
-1240 INAIQPNIVKKP
+1240 
-1252 AALAQ
+1252 
-1257 TNQHY
+1257 
-1262 SAKLVEI
+1262 
-1269 NATPDATDDEKNA
+1269 
-1282 AINTLNQDRQQA
+1282 
-1294 IESIKQANTNAE
+1294 TNAE

-1384 DATTNQAINAIDN
+1384 DATTNQAVNAIDN

-1433 KEVALQA
+1433 KEVASQA
-1440 LAKEKEKA
+1440 LTKEKEKA

-1472 KIIQPETKIKP
+1472 KIIQPETKVKP

-1494 ELRAQINQD
+1494 ELRAKINQD

-1508 EERQAAL
+1508 EERQVAL
-1515 DKINDLV
+1515 DKINEFV
-1522 AKAMTNITNDRT
+1522 NQAMTDITNNRT
-1534 NQQVN
+1534 NQQV
-1539 DSTNQA
+1539 DDTTSQA
-1545 LDDIALVTP
+1545 LDSIALVTP
-1554 DHIVRA
+1554 EHIVRA
-1560 AARDAVKQQYEAKKH
+1560 GARDAVKQQYEAKKQ

-1590 ALNQLANNEKRA
+1590 ALNQLANNEKLA
-1602 LQNINQAIA
+1602 LQNINQAVT
-1611 NNDVKRVESN
+1611 NNDVKRVETN
-1621 GIATLKGVEPHIVVK
+1621 GIATLKGVQHHIVIK
-1636 PEAQEAIKASADNQV
+1636 PEEQQAIKASAENQV
-1651 ESIKDTPHATTDEL
+1651 ESIKDTPHATVDEL
-1665 DEANQQINDTLK
+1665 DEANQLISDTLK
-1677 QGQQDIDNT
+1677 KAQQEIENT
-1686 TQDAAVNDVRNQTIK
+1686 NQDAAVTDVRNQTIK

-1712 KRAALDNID
+1712 KRAALDSI
-1721 ESNNNQLDAIR
+1721 EENNKNQLDAIR

-1740 ERNVAIAA
+1740 ERDVAIDT
-1748 LNKIVNAIKNDI
+1748 LNKIVNTIKNDI

-1769 DQTEADGNNN
+1769 DRTETDGNDN

-1792 ARQSVSAKA
+1792 ARQSVGVKA

-1845 VNQNSIDAQNII
+1845 VNQDSINAQNII

-1899 IVQVEKELIKAKQ
+1899 IAQVEKELIKAKQ
-1912 QIAGAVTNADV
+1912 QIASAVTNADV
-1923 AYLLHDG
+1923 AYLLHDE

-1942 KKATAREQLTTLFND
+1942 RKASAREQLTTLFND
-1957 KKQAIEANVQ
+1957 KKQAIEANIQ

-2002 TATLNLQTI
+2002 TASLNLQTI

-2032 ARVTHLVQNYRKV
+2032 ARVTALVQNYRKV

-2086 ALGDIE
+2086 ALSDIE

-2127 VKALIDQYVADGN
+2127 VKVLIDQYVADGN
-2140 RMVDEDA
+2140 RMIDEDA
-2147 TLNDIKK
+2147 TLNDIKQH
-2154 DTQLIIDEIL
+2154 TQFIVDEIL

-2169 AEVIKASP
+2169 AEATKVSP
-2177 KVGQPAPKVCTPIK
+2177 KVIQSAPKVCTPII
-2191 KEDKQEVRKVVKELP
+2191 KEETHESRKVEKELP
-2206 NTGSEEM
+2206 NTGSEGM
-2213 DLPLKELALITG
+2213 DLPLKEFALITG

-2230 RRRSKKEKES
+2230 RRRTKNEKES

>member
-37 ALTTDHN
+37 ALTTDNN
-44 VQGGSNQALPGNS
+44 VQSDTNQATPVNS
-57 QNTNADTNRDIVN
+57 QDTNVANNRGLAN
-70 DSQNTPNAHATDN
+70 SAQNTPNQSATTN
-83 TSTNQALT
+83 QSTNQALV
-91 NHQNV
+91 NHNNGSI
-96 DVANQV
+96 ANQATPTSV
-102 GPAPIQPSA
+102 QSSTPS
-111 SPAQNNNNSNANSTA
+111 AQNNNHTDGNTTATETVSNAN
-126 TEPAANTNNN
+126 NKDVV
-136 LASNNNTLNVPNNT
+136 SNNTTLNVPNKTNE
-150 DNNDSAR
+150 NGSGG

-179 IAEEASNRP
+179 IAEQASNRP
-188 KKRSRRAAPTDPNAT
+188 KKRSRRAAPADPNAT
-203 PADPTA
+203 PADPA
-209 TPADP
+209 AAA
-214 TAGNGSAPVAIT
+214 AGNGGAPVAIT

-233 DPNANNIGQNA
+233 DPNANNAGQNA

-253 NNIRPSTNRSVPTVT
+253 NGIRPSTNRSVPSVT
-268 VVDNLPGYTLINGG
+268 VVDNLPGFTLINGG

-315 RIRGNDT
+315 RIKGNDT
-322 NDHGDFNGIEKT
+322 NDHGDFNGIEK
-334 LTVNPNSELI
+334 S
-344 FEFNTM
+344 
-350 TTKNYQAQGNVIA
+350 
-363 LGRIR
+363 
-368 GNDTNDHG
+368 
-376 DFNGIEKTLT
+376 LT

-399 MTTKNYQGMT
+399 MTTKNYQGVT

-420 VIGEKVV
+420 VIAEKSV
-427 AYGPIWRLLKV
+427 AYGPIWRLFKV

-519 NTDDFVYKIQL
+519 NTDDFVYKVQL

-543 DFPSGNSGV
+543 DFPSSNSGV
-552 DINDMNV
+552 DMNDFNV

-566 IITIKS
+566 VITIKS
-572 TGGGT
+572 TGGGS

-612 LTYKTYSQD
+612 LTYKTYTQD

-701 ANQMQHTLIR
+701 TNQMQHTLIR

-720 RKVDDMEDLVNQNDE
+720 KKVDQMEDLVNQNDE

-788 KPNAKQAIRDKA
+788 KPNAKKAIRDKA
-800 AKQREI
+800 TKQREI
-806 INHTPDATQDEIQD
+806 INATPDATEDEIQD
-820 ALNQLTTDETDA
+820 ALNQLATDETDA

-838 ATTNADVETAKNNG
+838 ATTNADVEIAKNNG
-852 INTIGAVAP
+852 INTIGAVVP

-912 INQATTNDDVDT
+912 INQATTNADVDN

-974 AIEKVNA
+974 AIDKVNA
-981 AVAVANTNILNANT
+981 AVTAANTNILNANT

-1010 QAIEPATKVKTDAK
+1010 QAITPATKVKTDAK
-1024 NAIDQSA
+1024 NAIDKSA
-1031 ETQHNAIFNNND
+1031 ETQHNTIFNNND

-1096 KTDARNAVNE
+1096 KTDARNAVND

-1130 NRVNTLKNRALNDI
+1130 NRVNTLKNRALTDI

-1178 GVLTDLATAK
+1178 GVLNDLATAK

-1210 DQDLATAINNINQA
+1210 DQELATAINNINQA

-1257 TNQHY
+1257 INQHY
-1262 SAKLVEI
+1262 NAKLAEI
-1269 NATPDATDDEKNA
+1269 NATPDATNDEKNA

-1360 VNQINQLKDQAFN
+1360 VNQINQLKDQAIN

-1384 DATTNQAINAIDN
+1384 DTTTNQAVNAIDN

-1433 KEVALQA
+1433 KEVASQA

-1472 KIIQPETKIKP
+1472 KIIQPETKVKP

-1494 ELRAQINQD
+1494 ELRAKINQD

-1508 EERQAAL
+1508 EERQVAL
-1515 DKINDLV
+1515 DKINEFV
-1522 AKAMTNITNDRT
+1522 NQAMTDITNNRT
-1534 NQQVN
+1534 NQQV
-1539 DSTNQA
+1539 DDTTSQA
-1545 LDDIALVTP
+1545 LDSIALVAP
-1554 DHIVRA
+1554 EHIVRA
-1560 AARDAVKQQYEAKKH
+1560 AARDAVKQQYEAKKQ

-1590 ALNQLANNEKRA
+1590 ALNQLANNEKLA
-1602 LQNINQAIA
+1602 LQNINQAVT
-1611 NNDVKRVESN
+1611 NNDVKRVETN
-1621 GIATLKGVEPHIVVK
+1621 GIVTLKGVQPHIVIK
-1636 PEAQEAIKASADNQV
+1636 PEAQQAIKATAENQV
-1651 ESIKDTPHATTDEL
+1651 ESIKDTPHATVDEL
-1665 DEANQQINDTLK
+1665 DEANQLISDTLK
-1677 QGQQDIDNT
+1677 QAQQEIENT
-1686 TQDAAVNDVRNQTIK
+1686 NQDAAVTDVRNQTIK

-1712 KRAALDNID
+1712 KRAALDSI
-1721 ESNNNQLDAIR
+1721 EENNKNQLDAIR

-1740 ERNVAIAA
+1740 ERDVAIDT
-1748 LNKIVNAIKNDI
+1748 LNKIVNTIKNDI

-1769 DQTEADGNNN
+1769 DRTETDGNDN

-1792 ARQSVSAKA
+1792 ARQSVGVKA

-1845 VNQNSIDAQNII
+1845 VNQDSIDAQNII

-1887 NNEATDEEQNAA
+1887 NNEATDEEQNIA
-1899 IVQVEKELIKAKQ
+1899 IAQVEKELIKAKQ
-1912 QIAGAVTNADV
+1912 QIASAVTNADV
-1923 AYLLHDG
+1923 AYLLHDE

-1942 KKATAREQLTTLFND
+1942 RKASAREQLTTLFND
-1957 KKQAIEANVQ
+1957 KKQAIEANIQ

-2002 TATLNLQTI
+2002 TASLNLQTI

-2032 ARVTHLVQNYRKV
+2032 ARVTALVQNYRKV
-2045 SDRNKA
+2045 SNRNKA

-2086 ALGDIE
+2086 ALSDIE

-2127 VKALIDQYVADGN
+2127 VKVLIDQYVADGN
-2140 RMVDEDA
+2140 RMIDEDA
-2147 TLNDIKK
+2147 TLNDIKQH
-2154 DTQLIIDEIL
+2154 TQFIVDEIL

-2169 AEVIKASP
+2169 AEATKVSP
-2177 KVGQPAPKVCTPIK
+2177 KEIQPAPKVCTPIK
-2191 KEDKQEVRKVVKELP
+2191 KEETHESRKVEKELP
-2206 NTGSEEM
+2206 NTGSEGM
-2213 DLPLKELALITG
+2213 DLPLKEFALITG

-2230 RRRSKKEKES
+2230 RRRTKNEKES

>member
-57 QNTNADTNRDIVN
+57 PNTNADTNHDIVN
-70 DSQNTPNAHATDN
+70 GSQNTPNAHATDN

-96 DVANQV
+96 GVANQV
-102 GPAPIQPSA
+102 APAPIQPSTSSA
-111 SPAQNNNNSNANSTA
+111 SNNNHSDANSTA

-188 KKRSRRAAPTDPNAT
+188 KKRSRRAAPADPN
-203 PADPTA
+203 A

-226 APYTPTT
+226 APFTPTT

-244 PNEVLSFDD
+244 PNEVLTFDD

-315 RIRGNDT
+315 RIKGNDT
-322 NDHGDFNGIEKT
+322 NDHGG
-334 LTVNPNSELI
+334 
-344 FEFNTM
+344 
-350 TTKNYQAQGNVIA
+350 
-363 LGRIR
+363 
-368 GNDTNDHG
+368 
-376 DFNGIEKTLT
+376 FNGIEKTLT

-601 PTPRTVTFNDT
+601 PTPRTVTFNDI
-612 LTYKTYSQD
+612 LTYKTYTQD

-636 YTIDIIMNKDALQA
+636 YTIDIIMNKDVLQA

-662 FASLDIFNDL
+662 FASLDIFNEL

-680 DENRN
+680 DENCN

-701 ANQMQHTLIR
+701 VNQMQHTLIR

-788 KPNAKQAIRDKA
+788 KTNAKQAIRDKA

-806 INHTPDATQDEIQD
+806 INNTPDATQDEIQD

-981 AVAVANTNILNANT
+981 AVAAANTNILNANT

-1096 KTDARNAVNE
+1096 KTDARNAVND

-1197 ATTEEKQVALNQV
+1197 ATDEEKQVALNQV

-1252 AALAQ
+1252 TALAQ
-1257 TNQHY
+1257 INQHY
-1262 SAKLVEI
+1262 NAKLAEI

-1397 VEAEVVIKPKAIAD
+1397 VEAKVVIKPKAIAD

-1433 KEVALQA
+1433 KEVALLA

-1472 KIIQPETKIKP
+1472 KIIQPETKVKP

-1560 AARDAVKQQYEAKKH
+1560 TARDAVKQQYEAKKH

-1602 LQNINQAIA
+1602 LQNIDQAIA

-1912 QIAGAVTNADV
+1912 QIASAVTNADV

-1957 KKQAIEANVQ
+1957 KKLAIEANVQ

-2002 TATLNLQTI
+2002 TASLNLQTI

-2127 VKALIDQYVADGN
+2127 VKALIDQYVADGI
-2140 RMVDEDA
+2140 RMIDEDA
-2147 TLNDIKK
+2147 TLNDIKQH
-2154 DTQLIIDEIL
+2154 TQFIVDEIL

-2169 AEVIKASP
+2169 AEATKVLP
-2177 KVGQPAPKVCTPIK
+2177 KVGQPAPKLCTSIK
-2191 KEDKQEVRKVVKELP
+2191 KVDKQEVRKVVKELP

-2230 RRRSKKEKES
+2230 RRRNKNEKES

>member
-37 ALTTDHN
+37 ALTTDNN
-44 VQGGSNQALPGNS
+44 VQSDTNQATPVNS
-57 QNTNADTNRDIVN
+57 QDKDVANNRGLAN
-70 DSQNTPNAHATDN
+70 SAQNTPNQSATTN
-83 TSTNQALT
+83 QATNQALV
-91 NHQNV
+91 NHNNGSIV
-96 DVANQV
+96 NQATPTSV
-102 GPAPIQPSA
+102 QSSTPS
-111 SPAQNNNNSNANSTA
+111 AQNNNHTDGNTTATETVSNAN
-126 TEPAANTNNN
+126 NND
-136 LASNNNTLNVPNNT
+136 AVSNNTTLNVPNKTNE
-150 DNNDSAR
+150 NGSGG

-179 IAEEASNRP
+179 IAEPASNRP
-188 KKRSRRAAPTDPNAT
+188 KKRSRRAAPADPNAT
-203 PADPTA
+203 PADPA
-209 TPADP
+209 AAA
-214 TAGNGSAPVAIT
+214 AGNGGAPVAIT

-233 DPNANNIGQNA
+233 DPNANNAGQNA

-253 NNIRPSTNRSVPTVT
+253 NGIRPSTNRSVPSVT
-268 VVDNLPGYTLINGG
+268 VVDNLPGFTLINGG

-292 RTSMFDSGD
+292 RTSMFDSAD

-315 RIRGNDT
+315 RI
-322 NDHGDFNGIEKT
+322 K
-334 LTVNPNSELI
+334 
-344 FEFNTM
+344 
-350 TTKNYQAQGNVIA
+350 
-363 LGRIR
+363 

-399 MTTKNYQGMT
+399 MTTKNYQGVT

-420 VIGEKVV
+420 VIAEKSV
-427 AYGPIWRLLKV
+427 AYGPIWRLFKV
-438 PENVSHLKIQFVPKN
+438 PENVSRLKIQFVPKN

-519 NTDDFVYKIQL
+519 NTDDFVYQVQL

-543 DFPSGNSGV
+543 DFPSSNSGV
-552 DINDMNV
+552 DMNDFNV

-566 IITIKS
+566 VITIKS
-572 TGGGT
+572 TGGGS

-612 LTYKTYSQD
+612 LTYKTYTQD

-701 ANQMQHTLIR
+701 TNQMQHTLIR

-720 RKVDDMEDLVNQNDE
+720 KKVDQMEDLVNQNDE

-788 KPNAKQAIRDKA
+788 KPNAKKAIRDKA
-800 AKQREI
+800 TKQREI
-806 INHTPDATQDEIQD
+806 INATPDATEDEIQD
-820 ALNQLTTDETDA
+820 ALNQLATDETDA

-852 INTIGAVAP
+852 INTIGAVVP
-861 QVTHKQ
+861 QVTHKK

-912 INQATTNDDVDT
+912 INQATTNADVDN

-974 AIEKVNA
+974 AIDKVNA
-981 AVAVANTNILNANT
+981 AVTAANTNILNANT

-1010 QAIEPATKVKTDAK
+1010 QAITPATKVKTDAK
-1024 NAIDQSA
+1024 NAIDKSA
-1031 ETQHNAIFNNND
+1031 ETQHNTIFNNND

-1096 KTDARNAVNE
+1096 KTDARNVVND

-1130 NRVNTLKNRALNDI
+1130 NRVNTLKNRALTDI

-1178 GVLTDLATAK
+1178 GVLNDLATAK

-1210 DQDLATAINNINQA
+1210 DQELATAINNINQA

-1257 TNQHY
+1257 INQHY
-1262 SAKLVEI
+1262 NAKLAEI

-1294 IESIKQANTNAE
+1294 IESVKQANTNAE

-1384 DATTNQAINAIDN
+1384 DTTTNQALNAIDN

-1433 KEVALQA
+1433 KEVASQA

-1472 KIIQPETKIKP
+1472 KIIQPETKVKP
-1483 AAREKINQKAN
+1483 AAREKINQKVN
-1494 ELRAQINQD
+1494 ELRAKINQD

-1508 EERQAAL
+1508 EERQVAL
-1515 DKINDLV
+1515 DKINEFV
-1522 AKAMTNITNDRT
+1522 NQAMTDITNNRT
-1534 NQQVN
+1534 NQQV
-1539 DSTNQA
+1539 DDTTSQA
-1545 LDDIALVTP
+1545 LDSIALVAP
-1554 DHIVRA
+1554 EHIVRA
-1560 AARDAVKQQYEAKKH
+1560 AARDAVKQQYEAKKQ

-1590 ALNQLANNEKRA
+1590 ALNQLANNEKLA
-1602 LQNINQAIA
+1602 LQNINQAVT
-1611 NNDVKRVESN
+1611 NNDVKRVETN
-1621 GIATLKGVEPHIVVK
+1621 GIATLKGVQPHIVIK
-1636 PEAQEAIKASADNQV
+1636 PEAQQAIKASAENQV
-1651 ESIKDTPHATTDEL
+1651 ESIKDTPHATVDEL
-1665 DEANQQINDTLK
+1665 DEANQLISDTLK
-1677 QGQQDIDNT
+1677 QAQQEIENT
-1686 TQDAAVNDVRNQTIK
+1686 NQDAAVTDVRNRTIK

-1712 KRAALDNID
+1712 KRAALDSI
-1721 ESNNNQLDAIR
+1721 EENNKNQLDAIR

-1740 ERNVAIAA
+1740 ERDVAIDT
-1748 LNKIVNAIKNDI
+1748 LNKIVNTIKNDI

-1769 DQTEADGNNN
+1769 DRTETDGNDN

-1792 ARQSVSAKA
+1792 ARQSVGVKA

-1845 VNQNSIDAQNII
+1845 VNKDSIDAQNII

-1875 NIATNKINLIKA
+1875 NIATNKINLSKA
-1887 NNEATDEEQNAA
+1887 NNEATDEEQNIA
-1899 IVQVEKELIKAKQ
+1899 IAQVEKELIKAKQ
-1912 QIAGAVTNADV
+1912 QIASAVTNADV
-1923 AYLLHDG
+1923 AYLLHDE

-1942 KKATAREQLTTLFND
+1942 RKASAREQLTTLFND
-1957 KKQAIEANVQ
+1957 KKQAIEANIQ

-2002 TATLNLQTI
+2002 TASLNLQKI

-2032 ARVTHLVQNYRKV
+2032 ARVTALVQNYRKV
-2045 SDRNKA
+2045 SNRNKA

-2086 ALGDIE
+2086 ALSDIE

-2127 VKALIDQYVADGN
+2127 VKVLIDQYVADGN
-2140 RMVDEDA
+2140 RMIDEDA
-2147 TLNDIKK
+2147 TLNDIKQH
-2154 DTQLIIDEIL
+2154 TQFIVDEIL

-2169 AEVIKASP
+2169 AEPTKVSP
-2177 KVGQPAPKVCTPIK
+2177 KVIQPAPKVCTPIK
-2191 KEDKQEVRKVVKELP
+2191 KEETHESRKVEKELP
-2206 NTGSEEM
+2206 NTGSEGM
-2213 DLPLKELALITG
+2213 DLPLKEFALITG

-2230 RRRSKKEKES
+2230 RRRTKNEKES

>member
-37 ALTTDHN
+37 ALTTDNN
-44 VQGGSNQALPGNS
+44 VQSDTNQATPVNS
-57 QNTNADTNRDIVN
+57 QDKDVANNRGLAN
-70 DSQNTPNAHATDN
+70 SAQNTPNQSATTN
-83 TSTNQALT
+83 QATNQALV
-91 NHQNV
+91 NHNNGSIV
-96 DVANQV
+96 NQATPTSV
-102 GPAPIQPSA
+102 QSSTPS
-111 SPAQNNNNSNANSTA
+111 AQNNNHTDGNTTATETVSNAN
-126 TEPAANTNNN
+126 NND
-136 LASNNNTLNVPNNT
+136 AVSNNTTLNVPNKTNE
-150 DNNDSAR
+150 NGSGG

-179 IAEEASNRP
+179 IAEPASNRP
-188 KKRSRRAAPTDPNAT
+188 KKRSRRAAPADPNAT
-203 PADPTA
+203 PADPA
-209 TPADP
+209 AAA
-214 TAGNGSAPVAIT
+214 AGNGGAPVAIT

-233 DPNANNIGQNA
+233 DPNANNAGQNA

-253 NNIRPSTNRSVPTVT
+253 NGIRPSTNRSVPSVT
-268 VVDNLPGYTLINGG
+268 VVDNLPGFTLINGG

-292 RTSMFDSGD
+292 RTSMFDSAD

-315 RIRGNDT
+315 RI
-322 NDHGDFNGIEKT
+322 K
-334 LTVNPNSELI
+334 
-344 FEFNTM
+344 
-350 TTKNYQAQGNVIA
+350 
-363 LGRIR
+363 

-399 MTTKNYQGMT
+399 MTTKNYQGVT

-420 VIGEKVV
+420 VIAEKSV
-427 AYGPIWRLLKV
+427 AYGPIWRLFKV

-519 NTDDFVYKIQL
+519 NTDDFVYQVQL

-543 DFPSGNSGV
+543 DFPSSNSGV
-552 DINDMNV
+552 DMNDFNV

-566 IITIKS
+566 VITIKS
-572 TGGGT
+572 TGGGS

-612 LTYKTYSQD
+612 LTYKTYTQD

-701 ANQMQHTLIR
+701 TNQMQHTLIR

-720 RKVDDMEDLVNQNDE
+720 KKVDQMEDLVNQNDE

-788 KPNAKQAIRDKA
+788 KPNAKKAIRDKA
-800 AKQREI
+800 TKQREI
-806 INHTPDATQDEIQD
+806 INATPDATEDEIQD
-820 ALNQLTTDETDA
+820 ALNQLATDETDA

-852 INTIGAVAP
+852 INTIGAVVP

-912 INQATTNDDVDT
+912 INQATTNADVDN

-974 AIEKVNA
+974 AIDKVNA
-981 AVAVANTNILNANT
+981 AVTAANTNILNANT

-1010 QAIEPATKVKTDAK
+1010 QAITPATKVKTDAK
-1024 NAIDQSA
+1024 NAIDKSA
-1031 ETQHNAIFNNND
+1031 ETQHNTIFNNND

-1096 KTDARNAVNE
+1096 KTDARNAVND

-1130 NRVNTLKNRALNDI
+1130 NRVNTLKNRALTDI

-1178 GVLTDLATAK
+1178 GVLNDLATAK

-1210 DQDLATAINNINQA
+1210 DQELATAINNINQA

-1257 TNQHY
+1257 INQHY
-1262 SAKLVEI
+1262 NAKLAEI
-1269 NATPDATDDEKNA
+1269 NATPDATNDEKNA
-1282 AINTLNQDRQQA
+1282 AINTLNLDRQQA

-1384 DATTNQAINAIDN
+1384 DTTTNQALKAIDN

-1433 KEVALQA
+1433 KEVASQA

-1472 KIIQPETKIKP
+1472 KIIQPETKVKP

-1494 ELRAQINQD
+1494 ELRAKINQD

-1508 EERQAAL
+1508 EERQVAL
-1515 DKINDLV
+1515 DKINEFV
-1522 AKAMTNITNDRT
+1522 NQAMTDITNNRT
-1534 NQQVN
+1534 NQQV
-1539 DSTNQA
+1539 DDTTSQA
-1545 LDDIALVTP
+1545 LDSIALVAP
-1554 DHIVRA
+1554 EHIVRA
-1560 AARDAVKQQYEAKKH
+1560 AARDAVKQQYEAKKQ

-1590 ALNQLANNEKRA
+1590 ALNQLANNEKLA
-1602 LQNINQAIA
+1602 LQNINQAVT
-1611 NNDVKRVESN
+1611 NNDVKRVETN
-1621 GIATLKGVEPHIVVK
+1621 GIATLKGVQPHIVIK
-1636 PEAQEAIKASADNQV
+1636 PEAQQAIKASAENQV
-1651 ESIKDTPHATTDEL
+1651 ESIKDTPHATVDEL
-1665 DEANQQINDTLK
+1665 DEANQLISDTLK
-1677 QGQQDIDNT
+1677 QAQQEIENT
-1686 TQDAAVNDVRNQTIK
+1686 NQDAAVTDVRNQTIK

-1712 KRAALDNID
+1712 KRAALDSI
-1721 ESNNNQLDAIR
+1721 EENNKNQLDAIR

-1740 ERNVAIAA
+1740 ERDVAIDT
-1748 LNKIVNAIKNDI
+1748 LNKIVNTIKNDI

-1769 DQTEADGNNN
+1769 DRTETDGNDN

-1792 ARQSVSAKA
+1792 ARQSVGVKA

-1845 VNQNSIDAQNII
+1845 VNQDSINAQNII

-1899 IVQVEKELIKAKQ
+1899 IAQVEQALIKAKQ
-1912 QIAGAVTNADV
+1912 QIASAVTNADV

-1942 KKATAREQLTTLFND
+1942 RKATAREQLTTLLND

-1967 ATVEERNSI
+1967 ATVEERNSV
-1976 LAQLQNIYD
+1976 LAELQNIYD
-1985 TAIGQIDQDRSN
+1985 AAIGQLDHDRSN

-2002 TATLNLQTI
+2002 TASFNLQTI
-2011 HDLDVHPIK
+2011 HDLDVHPVK
-2020 KPDAEKTINDDL
+2020 KPDAEKTINVDL
-2032 ARVTHLVQNYRKV
+2032 VRVTALVQNYRKV
-2045 SDRNKA
+2045 SDRNKV

-2086 ALGDIE
+2086 ALSDIE

-2127 VKALIDQYVADGN
+2127 IKVLIDQYVADGN
-2140 RMVDEDA
+2140 RMIDEDA
-2147 TLNDIKK
+2147 TLNDIKQH
-2154 DTQLIIDEIL
+2154 TQFIVDEIL

-2169 AEVIKASP
+2169 AEATKVSP
-2177 KVGQPAPKVCTPIK
+2177 KVIQPAPKVCTPIK
-2191 KEDKQEVRKVVKELP
+2191 KEETHESRKVEKELP
-2206 NTGSEEM
+2206 NTGSEGM
-2213 DLPLKELALITG
+2213 DLPLKEFALITG

-2230 RRRSKKEKES
+2230 RRRTKIEKES